1 MLILKKKTFKGLL
14 MALLVLLSWGANAQV
29 AVNSVVADDQVQ
41 FANNTNFEIGTLTI
55 KIKLPPTKNTA
66 KVTVTLPTGIQYVA
80 GSAAKGA
87 NASSVALVAGSPV
100 GTPVF
105 TLVGT
110 QNTEVV
116 FTIKRKLTKAATAA
130 IGGANLT
137 DKVKAEVTGETDD
150 EKDSNPYRVT
160 PPVVTVQGVTAIASA
175 QIGVNTTTFSIRNT
189 GVGAARTIYFSIDY
203 PVGVTTVTLTPPTG
217 VTLAQVGTVPT
228 GFLNAG
234 KPLYS
239 LTKSAGFAGN
249 EEVPITEVFKVAP
262 TLCGAQVKLGYV
274 PYWGLSATELFGQ
287 NTKVDRDITVRT
299 YAPQIIQLSDNSKVY
314 FEYGAGLCAAT
325 GQKLGTFYGAFKNSS
340 TDATIYNNK
349 LKLSQWLTYFGVA
362 NFYIIA
368 TDGTK
373 IPVTETSNNN
383 AADTVFNFPTN
394 AALLTT
400 NPALAGKDIGFTD
413 EDGDGYLDDL
423 KPGAEIR
430 ICYDLVSKGKP
441 FACNDLSI
449 NPAYYF
455 DGEGACGVLPQRGFT
470 QNTYTRAYSHIN
482 KSIFPAQL
490 VLNTPEKGY
499 LTPGMTS
506 VSVSEKLQ
514 GQGNNVNNLRYHYYM
529 QLPSGVGLKNVVF
542 HYTLN
547 DDFTDTTAPT
557 ISIGNIA
564 AGGVLSWTTPDI
576 PPAGVTPGKE
586 RLWGHISFELE
597 LTNCTGMGASAAFPY
612 TISLMSRNQDGT
624 TFCPIPVACETATI
638 AMGCSVPCTVK
649 GPEMLSTKVERAD
662 NSYGWT
668 DATMATRVQRANVS
682 PEQRRKVLPLD
693 TVEFFAEGKQSTA
706 QGADNLFYYV
716 AVKKNADLLP
726 KSIKVKVGT
735 HEMTL
740 QATDSGVITRTNDAN
755 ANYYRWNL
763 TDALPSGVLAAGQ
776 TFSVVATY
784 QVSNATENID
794 LAQQSGITSYFYTLA
809 NKNDTAINAQGVHT
823 NALRCGVAL
832 IPVFDFGRTGKWNGM
847 NGFILNGCYPINVG
861 GYYVHLG
868 RNQAS
873 GSLLYEEYRPS
884 ILMKKIVLKMPL
896 AYKITENPE
905 YYYTADATQAR
916 NNTASSTTIPL
927 ANWVETIEGNK
938 RVYTY
943 TNPTN
948 TADPYFLRP
957 GMIAARTYN
966 EWLKVMVQASCKSKE
981 FTGTDAQKLAAARLA
996 DEVGYY
1002 EIEAEDL
1009 YYHYANESTRSSTNI
1024 TNNSVFLI
1032 ESKPQ
1037 LLMAAQGQ
1045 GSTIRANKN
1054 EQSSVFALEA
1064 RNNPAPNTWVS
1075 IPDITGVEVQGLEEV
1090 NDAAGTTV
1098 IRTLTPVTSISGEK
1112 MFFLNQIIQVGA
1124 ANQKYYRLKFKLTNC
1139 SQPQI
1144 KFKVYAGWNCDG
1156 NPTQGYR
1163 ATCDDTFLEYTVN
1176 IAQSKKEIEVGSN
1189 PTALPMCAKTPFSYI
1204 VKSTDEGDI
1213 FGANLVVTKQAG
1225 IVISDVKVE
1234 YPLDS
1239 GKVYNTTTLV
1249 DGKKIG
1255 VVTTTNKTTYRL
1267 SDILPNGSLPG
1278 SVSTNVEK
1286 NQKFKVIFDVQP
1298 DCDFVSGSS
1307 FDIDLEGNNLCGVP
1321 AIGPKV
1327 VAIVAGIQSATVNNY
1342 NMLLSSINYINGNA
1356 NACDNGATYKVRV
1369 AVNSSV
1375 PSFAVGNDARLHIR
1389 FPQLYDIQSSDISV
1403 DRSVFPQSNPASNWP
1418 DPSVESR
1425 TTVGSDN
1432 EIIMVVPAGMKDTH
1446 YFEVTVK
1453 IKQKANTLVDCTTQ
1467 RNIKVLTTDKIT
1479 GIPCA
1484 TLSPPVCP
1492 ALIVSTSPERTA
1504 VIKNDRADLSI
1515 TEVKATAVPHANK
1528 ENLTIEYKIANA
1540 ATASATY
1547 NGSVVVSLYND
1558 LNNNGLVEASEVL
1571 ATHTTTQSLAAG
1583 ATSTVQTVTY
1593 LANQA
1598 QVCRL
1603 RLAIRNV
1610 DNKCLCDD
1618 KDVALPTPT
1627 LGGNLVSNLST
1638 CETASVT
1645 FAYNAAAPAY
1655 DAYTWSPASYL
1666 SAANTPTPT
1675 FTYSGAKL
1683 TAPLT
1688 VTYTLTVKRTNGCE
1702 STQTVT
1708 VVVTPTTVTPDPN
1721 AVNLCAGNT
1730 IQSLKQYLGGLVSG
1744 TLRVYSTATATAE
1757 LTNATAITNNTTYYY
1772 SAQVAGLCESERRAI
1787 LVKIVAAPTALSVY
1801 TYCAGTKV
1809 ATLWDTIDPTDSD
1822 RSLKIYT
1829 VASGGTPLDRNTVLQ
1844 NRTYYVADSATNGV
1858 VTPTCESARVAV
1870 TVNITT
1876 VATPTV
1882 SATTVLCPTA
1892 GTQSVSFAAYAT
1904 ALSGNSLRWYAT
1916 ATATVPLAV
1925 TPTISTQVS
1934 STTTRTVY
1942 VSQLTTAGCEGGRA
1956 AITLVVNDATAPTLS
1971 APAPLVTDCRNA
1983 AASITT
1989 WLGTVTA
1996 TDSCGTVSLTNNYNA
2011 PADFCNVPNGTL
2023 TVTFVAKDLFGNT
2036 TTQTRTITLV
2046 SIKAE
2051 NDTFTITHGAV
2062 ATTTANSVLTND
2074 KVGTQTATTGT
2085 VSMTVVT
2092 PAIGATG
2099 SATPT
2104 LNSNGTV
2111 TVPAG
2116 TKSGTYQI
2124 GYRICTTV
2132 SAVTA
2137 CDTATATV
2145 VVGAPAVIANNDTA
2159 TVTNGI
2165 TGGTVSSVLTNDSYN
2180 GVTNPSTNSVTLS
2193 WGTLPA
2199 GVVTT
2204 TNVGEL
2210 KVNPG
2215 TASGTHQIPYTI
2227 CDGVN
2232 SATNCSTAT
2241 LTLVIGAPAVIAN
2254 NDTATVTNGI
2264 TGGTVSS
2271 VLTNDSYNGVLNP
2284 STNSVTLTWGTLPAG
2299 VVTTTN
2305 VGELKVNAGTASG
2318 THQIPYTICDKVNTH
2333 NCSTATLTLVI
2344 GAPGIIAN
2352 SDTRTVTNGVV
2363 GGTVSSVLT
2372 NDSYNGVLNPGS
2384 NSVTLSWGT
2393 LPAGVV
2399 TTTTV
2404 GELKVNPGT
2413 ASGTHQIPYTICDKI
2428 NNHNC
2433 STATLTL
2440 VIGAPGI
2447 IANSDTRTVTNGVV
2461 GGTVSSVLTNDTY
2474 NGVTN
2479 PSTNSVTLSWG
2490 TLPAGVVTT
2499 TTVGELKVNAGTA
2512 SGTHQIPYTICDGVN
2527 SATNCSTATLTL
2539 VIGAPAIIANGDT
2552 RTVTN
2557 GVVGGTIS
2565 SVLTND
2571 SYNGVTNPSTN
2582 SVTLSWGTLPAGVVT
2597 TTTVGELKVNAGTA
2611 SGTHQ
2616 IPYTICDGV
2625 NSATNCSTATLT
2637 LVIGAPTIVANG
2649 DTRTVTD
2656 GVVGGT
2662 ISSVLTND
2670 SYNGVTNPST
2680 NSVTLSWG
2688 TLPAGVVTTTTV
2700 GELKVNAGT
2709 ASGTHQI
2716 PYTICD
2722 GVNSATNCSTATL
2735 TLVIGAPAIIANGDT
2750 RTVTNGV
2757 VGGTV
2762 SSVLT
2767 NDSYNGVL
2775 NPSTNSIT
2783 LSWGTLPAGVVT
2795 TTTVGELKVNAGTA
2809 SGTHQIPYTI
2819 CDGVNSATNCSTAT
2833 LTLVIGAPA
2842 IIANS
2847 DTRTVTNGVVGGT
2860 VSSVLTNDS
2869 YNGVLNPS
2877 TNSITLSWGTLPAG
2891 VVTTT
2896 TVGEL
2901 KVNAGTASGTHQI
2914 PYTICDG
2921 VNSATNCST
2930 ATLTLVIGAPAV
2942 TPTITVGGDSYTVT
2956 GTITTPTT
2964 VGNILTNDSLGGQ
2977 TPTVASVTIHTATPT
2992 SATTPRIDPS
3002 TGNVVI
3008 PTGTPSGTYTMSYY
3022 LCERANSS
3030 NCSTPTTVTVTVVG
3044 VSTPTVTPTIT
3055 VGGDSYTVTGTITTP
3070 TTVGNILTNDSLG
3083 GQTPTVASVTIH
3095 TATPTSATT
3104 PRIDPSTGNV
3114 VIPTGTPSGTY
3125 TMSYYLC
3132 ERANSSNCSTPTTVT
3147 VTVVGVS
3154 TPTVTPTITV
3164 GGDSYTVTGTITT
3177 PTTVGNILT
3186 NDSLGGQTPTVASV
3200 TIHTATPTSAT
3211 TPRIDPSTGNVVI
3224 PTGTPSG
3231 TYTMSYYLCERANS
3245 SNCSTPTTVTV
3256 TVVGVSTPTVT
3267 PTITV
3272 GGDSY
3277 TVTGTITTPTTVG
3290 NILTNDSLGGQ
3301 TPTVASVTIHTA
3313 TPTSAT
3319 TPRIDPSTGNVVI
3332 PTGTPSGT
3340 YTMSYYLCE
3349 RANSSNCSTPTTV
3362 TVTVVGVSTP
3372 TVTPTTIE
3380 ANGDTFVRN
3389 GVPTSTTTLGN
3400 ILTNDKL
3407 NGNLNPAV
3415 QSVTITT
3422 PSTPAHTPYIHP
3434 GTGEVIVPP
3443 HTPVGVYELPY
3454 TICALA
3460 SPTVCDTATAVVT
3473 VNSIEAH
3480 NDGRHL
3486 LGTTVGGTISSVL
3499 ANDKLNGRTPA
3510 ASEVTI
3516 NWQATPAGFT
3526 YNADG
3531 SITVAAGTAV
3541 GTYTISYTLCAT
3553 ATPTLCSEPAEVVVE
3568 VTAATPV
3575 PPLSITAVYDGVYY
3589 IEKGTATTLTS
3600 VLANDL
3606 LDSDPA
3612 TTGNVSLT
3620 WDISAPAGFTLNADG
3635 TAHVATDTAV
3645 GRYEIPYTIC
3655 AKNGTLCSTTK
3666 LVVTVLAPTVTPTIE
3681 VNGETFTYTGN
3692 PTVGNVLTNEKLNG
3706 TPNPSVRSVTISI
3719 MPPPPGAYEPYL
3731 DPSTGDV
3738 IVPPH
3743 TPAGNYTV
3751 TYRVCTIDT
3760 PVACGV
3766 AQVTVVIPA
3775 TPTPTVAPIAAD
3787 DKVETARNTPI
3798 TINVLANDTPNGA
3811 TTPNVVTTPLNG
3823 TAVVNPDGTIEYTPN
3838 TGFVGTDR
3846 LVYTLCNAGGCA
3858 TATVN
3863 IEVTNKLIAYNGVSV
3878 NGSDKNNHFHIAG
3891 IEAYPDNTVR
3901 IYNRWGVKVWETQSY
3916 DNVRNV
3922 FKGISNGRVT
3932 IEAADKLPQGTYYY
3946 IIEYVDE
3953 NNQKQ
3958 TMVGWLYLKKD

>member
-110 QNTEVV
+110 PNTEVV

-137 DKVKAEVTGETDD
+137 DKVKAQVTGETDD

-160 PPVVTVQGVTAIASA
+160 PPVVTVQGVTAIAAA

-203 PVGVTTVTLTPPTG
+203 PAGVTTVTLTPPAG

-228 GFLNAG
+228 GFRNAG

-239 LTKSAGFAGN
+239 LTKPTGFAGN
-249 EEVPITEVFKVAP
+249 ELVTITEVFKIA
-262 TLCGAQVKLGYV
+262 TSLCGGQVKLGYV
-274 PYWGLSATELFGQ
+274 PYWGLSATELFGE
-287 NTKVDRDITVRT
+287 NTKVDRNIQVRT
-299 YAPQIIQLSDNSKVY
+299 YSPKIIQTNDTNKRY
-314 FEYGAGLCAAT
+314 FEYGAGLCAAA
-325 GQKLGTFYGAFKNSS
+325 GQKLGTFYTAFKNNS
-340 TDATIYNNK
+340 TDATAYNNRIEN
-349 LKLSQWLTYFGVA
+349 LWQVRTYFDLT
-362 NFYIIA
+362 NFCIIA

-373 IPVTETSNNN
+373 IPIAETSNDGSSTKFDFSTN
-383 AADTVFNFPTN
+383 ATLRTTN
-394 AALLTT
+394 AALT
-400 NPALAGKDIGFTD
+400 GKDIGFTD

-430 ICYDLVSKGKP
+430 ICYDLVSKGIP
-441 FACNDLSI
+441 FACNALSI
-449 NPAYYF
+449 NPAYTYLY
-455 DGEGACGVLPQRGFT
+455 DNACGESIQSVESQG
-470 QNTYTRAYSHIN
+470 TYRRAYNRIN

-499 LTPGMTS
+499 LSPGMTS
-506 VSVSEKLQ
+506 IAAEEQLQ
-514 GQGNNVNNLRYHYYM
+514 GQGGRTNDLRYHYYM

-564 AGGVLSWTTPDI
+564 AGGVLSWTTPDT

-597 LTNCTGMGASAAFPY
+597 LTNCSGMGASAAFPY
-612 TISLMSRNQDGT
+612 TISMMSRNQDGT
-624 TFCPIPVACETATI
+624 TFCPIPVVCETATI

-706 QGADNLFYYV
+706 IGADNLFYYV

-726 KSIKVKVGT
+726 KSIKVKVGS
-735 HEMTL
+735 HETTL
-740 QATDSGVITRTNDAN
+740 QATDPGVITRSNDAS

-784 QVSNATENID
+784 QVSNATENQD
-794 LAQQSGITSYFYTLA
+794 LAEQSGITSYFYTLA

-847 NGFILNGCYPINVG
+847 NGFILNGCYPNNIG

-873 GSLLYEEYRPS
+873 GSLLYEEYRPG

-896 AYKITENPE
+896 AYKITDNPE
-905 YYYTADATQAR
+905 YYYTADAAQAR
-916 NNTASSTTIPL
+916 INTSSSVIIPL
-927 ANWVETIEGNK
+927 NKWVETTEGDK

-1009 YYHYANESTRSSTNI
+1009 YYHYADESTRPSTNI
-1024 TNNSVFLI
+1024 ANKSAFLL
-1032 ESKPQ
+1032 SAKPQ
-1037 LLMAAQGQ
+1037 LFMAAQGQ

-1234 YPLDS
+1234 YPLGS
-1239 GKVYNTTTLV
+1239 GKVYNTDTPV

-1255 VVTTTNKTTYRL
+1255 VVTTTNKTTYKL
-1267 SDILPNGSLPG
+1267 SDILPEGSLPG

-1453 IKQKANTLVDCTTQ
+1453 IKQKANTLVDCTTPQ
-1467 RNIKVLTTDKIT
+1467 NIKVLTTDKIT

-1515 TEVKATAVPHANK
+1515 TEVKATAVPSANK

-1571 ATHTTTQSLAAG
+1571 ATHTTTQALGAG
-1583 ATSTVQTVTY
+1583 VTSTVQTFTY
-1593 LANQA
+1593 LADQA

-1603 RLAIRNV
+1603 RLAIRNI

-1618 KDVALPTPT
+1618 KDVALPTPA

-1721 AVNLCAGNT
+1721 AVNLCAGNK
-1730 IQSLKQYLGGLVSG
+1730 IQSLKQYLGGVVSG

-1757 LTNATAITNNTTYYY
+1757 LGNTIVLTNNTTYYY
-1772 SAQVAGLCESERRAI
+1772 SAQVTGQCESTRQAI
-1787 LVKIVAAPTALSVY
+1787 LVKIVGTPAVSSSY

-1809 ATLWDTIDPTDSD
+1809 AALWDIIDPTDND

-1829 VASGGTPLDRNTVLQ
+1829 VALGGTPLDRNTVLQ

-1882 SATTVLCPTA
+1882 SATTALCPTA

-1942 VSQLTTAGCEGGRA
+1942 VSQVTTAGCEGGRA

-1971 APAPLVTDCRNA
+1971 APVPLVTDCRNA

-2036 TTQTRTITLV
+2036 NTQTRTITLV

-2051 NDTFTITHGAV
+2051 NDTFTVTHGAV

-2074 KVGTQTATTGT
+2074 KLGTQTATTGT
-2085 VSMTVVT
+2085 VSLSVT
-2092 PAIGATG
+2092 IPATGAAG

-2104 LNSNGTV
+2104 LNSNGTI

-2116 TKSGTYQI
+2116 TKSGTYTI

-2132 SAVTA
+2132 ATLTV

-2145 VVGAPAVIANNDTA
+2145 VVGAPA
-2159 TVTNGI
+2159 
-2165 TGGTVSSVLTNDSYN
+2165 
-2180 GVTNPSTNSVTLS
+2180 
-2193 WGTLPA
+2193 
-2199 GVVTT
+2199 
-2204 TNVGEL
+2204 
-2210 KVNPG
+2210 
-2215 TASGTHQIPYTI
+2215 
-2227 CDGVN
+2227 
-2232 SATNCSTAT
+2232 
-2241 LTLVIGAPAVIAN
+2241 
-2254 NDTATVTNGI
+2254 
-2264 TGGTVSS
+2264 
-2271 VLTNDSYNGVLNP
+2271 
-2284 STNSVTLTWGTLPAG
+2284 
-2299 VVTTTN
+2299 
-2305 VGELKVNAGTASG
+2305 
-2318 THQIPYTICDKVNTH
+2318 
-2333 NCSTATLTLVI
+2333 
-2344 GAPGIIAN
+2344 IIAN
-2352 SDTRTVTNGVV
+2352 GDTRTVTNGVV

-2399 TTTTV
+2399 TTTTIGELKVNPGTTSGTHQIPYTICDKVNNHNCSTATLTLVIGAPTIIANSDTRTVTNGVVGGTVSSVLTNDSYNGVLNPNTNSVTLSWGTLPAGVVTTTTV

-2413 ASGTHQIPYTICDKI
+2413 ASGTHQIPYTICDKV
-2428 NNHNC
+2428 NTHNC

-2440 VIGAPGI
+2440 VIGAPTIVANNDTYTVTNGVDGGTVSNVLTNDTYNGVTNPSTNSVTLSWGTLPAGVVTTTTVGELKVNAGTASGTHQI
-2447 IANSDTRTVTNGVV
+2447 PYTICDKVNTHNCSTATLTLVIGAPTVIANSDTRTVTNGVV
-2461 GGTVSSVLTNDTY
+2461 GGTVSSVLTNDSYNGVLNPGSNLVTLTWGTLPAGVVTTTTVGELKVNAGTASGTHQIPYTICDGVNSATNCSTATLTLVIGAPTIVANNDTYTVTNGVDGGTVSNVLTNDTY

-2539 VIGAPAIIANGDT
+2539 VIGAPTVIANSDT

-2557 GVVGGTIS
+2557 GVVGGTISSVLTNDSYNGVLNPSTNSVTLSWDTLPAGVVTTTNVGELKVNAGTASGTHQIPYTICDGVNSATNCSTATLTLVIGAPTVIANNDTRTVTNGVAGGTIS

-2616 IPYTICDGV
+2616 IPYTICDKV
-2625 NSATNCSTATLT
+2625 NTHNCSTATLT
-2637 LVIGAPTIVANG
+2637 LVIGAPAVIANN
-2649 DTRTVTD
+2649 DTATVTN
-2656 GVVGGT
+2656 GLTGGT
-2662 ISSVLTND
+2662 VSSVLTND

-2688 TLPAGVVTTTTV
+2688 ALPAGVVTTT
-2700 GELKVNAGT
+2700 N
-2709 ASGTHQI
+2709 
-2716 PYTICD
+2716 
-2722 GVNSATNCSTATL
+2722 
-2735 TLVIGAPAIIANGDT
+2735 
-2750 RTVTNGV
+2750 
-2757 VGGTV
+2757 
-2762 SSVLT
+2762 
-2767 NDSYNGVL
+2767 
-2775 NPSTNSIT
+2775 
-2783 LSWGTLPAGVVT
+2783 
-2795 TTTVGELKVNAGTA
+2795 
-2809 SGTHQIPYTI
+2809 
-2819 CDGVNSATNCSTAT
+2819 
-2833 LTLVIGAPA
+2833 
-2842 IIANS
+2842 
-2847 DTRTVTNGVVGGT
+2847 
-2860 VSSVLTNDS
+2860 
-2869 YNGVLNPS
+2869 
-2877 TNSITLSWGTLPAG
+2877 
-2891 VVTTT
+2891 
-2896 TVGEL
+2896 VGEL

-2992 SATTPRIDPS
+2992 STTTPRIDPS
-3002 TGNVVI
+3002 TGNVII
-3008 PTGTPSGTYTMSYY
+3008 PSGTPSGTYTMTYY

-3030 NCSTPTTVTVTVVG
+3030 NCSSPTTVTVTVTG
-3044 VSTPTVTPTIT
+3044 VSSPTP
-3055 VGGDSYTVTGTITTP
+3055 
-3070 TTVGNILTNDSLG
+3070 
-3083 GQTPTVASVTIH
+3083 
-3095 TATPTSATT
+3095 
-3104 PRIDPSTGNV
+3104 
-3114 VIPTGTPSGTY
+3114 
-3125 TMSYYLC
+3125 
-3132 ERANSSNCSTPTTVT
+3132 
-3147 VTVVGVS
+3147 
-3154 TPTVTPTITV
+3154 
-3164 GGDSYTVTGTITT
+3164 
-3177 PTTVGNILT
+3177 
-3186 NDSLGGQTPTVASV
+3186 
-3200 TIHTATPTSAT
+3200 
-3211 TPRIDPSTGNVVI
+3211 
-3224 PTGTPSG
+3224 
-3231 TYTMSYYLCERANS
+3231 
-3245 SNCSTPTTVTV
+3245 
-3256 TVVGVSTPTVT
+3256 
-3267 PTITV
+3267 
-3272 GGDSY
+3272 
-3277 TVTGTITTPTTVG
+3277 
-3290 NILTNDSLGGQ
+3290 
-3301 TPTVASVTIHTA
+3301 
-3313 TPTSAT
+3313 
-3319 TPRIDPSTGNVVI
+3319 
-3332 PTGTPSGT
+3332 
-3340 YTMSYYLCE
+3340 
-3349 RANSSNCSTPTTV
+3349 
-3362 TVTVVGVSTP
+3362 P

-3389 GVPTSTTTLGN
+3389 GVPTSTITLGN

-3407 NGNLNPAV
+3407 NGNLNPAI

-3553 ATPTLCSEPAEVVVE
+3553 ATPTLCSEPAEVIVE

-3589 IEKGTATTLTS
+3589 IEKGTATALTS

-3635 TAHVATDTAV
+3635 TVHVATDTAV
-3645 GRYEIPYTIC
+3645 GRYKIPYTIC
-3655 AKNGTLCSTTK
+3655 AKNGTLCSTTE

-3681 VNGETFTYTGN
+3681 VNGETFTYTGS

-3775 TPTPTVAPIAAD
+3775 TPTSTVAPIAAD
-3787 DKVETARNTPI
+3787 DKVETARNTPV

-3811 TTPNVVTTPLNG
+3811 TTPNVVTAPLNG

-3932 IEAADKLPQGTYYY
+3932 VEAADKLPQGTYYY

>member
-55 KIKLPPTKNTA
+55 KIKLPVGKTTA

-239 LTKSAGFAGN
+239 LTKPTGFAGN
-249 EEVPITEVFKVAP
+249 ELVTITEVFKIAP
-262 TLCGAQVKLGYV
+262 SLCGAQPKLGYV
-274 PYWGLSATELFGQ
+274 PYWGLSATELFGE
-287 NTKVDRDITVRT
+287 NTKVDRNIQVRT
-299 YAPQIIQLSDNSKVY
+299 YSPKIIQTSDTNKKY

-325 GQKLGTFYGAFKNSS
+325 GQKFGTFYTAFKNNS
-340 TDATIYNNK
+340 TDATAYNNRIEK
-349 LKLSQWLTYFGVA
+349 LWQVRTYFNLT
-362 NFYIIA
+362 NFCIIA

-373 IPVTETSNNN
+373 IPIAETSNDGN
-383 AADTVFNFPTN
+383 ATKFDFSTN
-394 AALLTT
+394 AALRTT
-400 NPALAGKDIGFTD
+400 NAALTGKDIGFTD

-430 ICYDLVSKGKP
+430 ICYDLVSKGIP
-441 FACNDLSI
+441 FACNTLSI
-449 NPAYYF
+449 GPSYTYLYDN
-455 DGEGACGVLPQRGFT
+455 ACGESIQSVEAQLTYVRA
-470 QNTYTRAYSHIN
+470 YTRIN

-490 VLNTPEKGY
+490 LLNTPEKGY
-499 LTPGMTS
+499 LSPGMTS
-506 VSVSEKLQ
+506 VSASEQLQ
-514 GQGNNVNNLRYHYYM
+514 GQGNNVNNIRYHYYM

-542 HYTLN
+542 HYTPN

-564 AGGVLSWTTPDI
+564 AGGVLSWTTPDT

-612 TISLMSRNQDGT
+612 TISMMSRNQDGT
-624 TFCPIPVACETATI
+624 TFCPIPVVCETATI

-735 HEMTL
+735 HETTL
-740 QATDSGVITRTNDAN
+740 QATDSGVITRSNDAN

-784 QVSNATENID
+784 QASNATENQD
-794 LAQQSGITSYFYTLA
+794 LAEQSGITSYFYTLA

-847 NGFILNGCYPINVG
+847 NGFILNGCYPNNIG

-873 GSLLYEEYRPS
+873 GSLLYEEYRPG

-905 YYYTADATQAR
+905 YYYTANATQAR
-916 NNTASSTTIPL
+916 INTSSSTTIPL
-927 ANWVETIEGNK
+927 ANWVETTEGNK

-943 TNPTN
+943 HNPTN
-948 TADPYFLRP
+948 TADPYFLPP

-1009 YYHYANESTRSSTNI
+1009 YYHYANESTRPSTNI
-1024 TNNSVFLI
+1024 ANNSVFLL
-1032 ESKPQ
+1032 SAKPQ

-1054 EQSSVFALEA
+1054 EQSAVFALEA

-1090 NDAAGTTV
+1090 DNAAGTTV

-1213 FGANLVVTKQAG
+1213 FGANLVVTKQPG

-1369 AVNSSV
+1369 SVNSSV
-1375 PSFAVGNDARLHIR
+1375 PSFVIGSDARLHIR
-1389 FPQLYDIQSSDISV
+1389 FPQTYDIQSGDISV
-1403 DRSVFPQSNPASNWP
+1403 DRTAFPQANANSNWT
-1418 DPSVESR
+1418 DPTVVSR
-1425 TTVGSDN
+1425 TTVGNDS
-1432 EIIMVVPAGMKDTH
+1432 EIIMVVPAGMKNSQ
-1446 YFEVTVK
+1446 YFDVTVK

-1479 GIPCA
+1479 GIACP
-1484 TLSPPVCP
+1484 TLPPSFVCP

-1504 VIKNDRADLSI
+1504 VIKNERADLSI
-1515 TEVKATAVPHANK
+1515 TEVKATAVPSANK

-1571 ATHTTTQSLAAG
+1571 ATHTTTQALGAG
-1583 ATSTVQTVTY
+1583 VTSTVQTFTY
-1593 LANQA
+1593 LADQA

-1603 RLAIRNV
+1603 RLSIRNI

-1618 KDVALPTPT
+1618 KDVALPTPA

-1645 FAYNAAAPAY
+1645 FAYNTAAPMY

-1666 SAANTPTPT
+1666 SAANVATPT
-1675 FTYSGAKL
+1675 FLYSGAKL

-1708 VVVTPTTVTPDPN
+1708 VVVTPTTATPAPN

-1744 TLRVYSTATATAE
+1744 TLRVYSTATATAQ
-1757 LTNATAITNNTTYYY
+1757 LADATAITNNTTYYY

-1787 LVKIVAAPTALSVY
+1787 LVKIVAAPNALSVY

-1882 SATTVLCPTA
+1882 SATTALCPTA

-1942 VSQLTTAGCEGGRA
+1942 VSQVTTAGCEGGRA
-1956 AITLVVNDATAPTLS
+1956 AITLVVKDVTAPTLS

-1989 WLGTVTA
+1989 WLGTATA

-2036 TTQTRTITLV
+2036 NTQTRTITLV

-2051 NDTFTITHGAV
+2051 NDTFTVTHGAV

-2085 VSMTVVT
+2085 VSLSVTV
-2092 PAIGATG
+2092 PATGAAG

-2104 LNSNGTV
+2104 LNSNGSI

-2132 SAVTA
+2132 ATLTV

-2145 VVGAPAVIANNDTA
+2145 VVGAPA
-2159 TVTNGI
+2159 
-2165 TGGTVSSVLTNDSYN
+2165 
-2180 GVTNPSTNSVTLS
+2180 
-2193 WGTLPA
+2193 
-2199 GVVTT
+2199 
-2204 TNVGEL
+2204 
-2210 KVNPG
+2210 
-2215 TASGTHQIPYTI
+2215 
-2227 CDGVN
+2227 
-2232 SATNCSTAT
+2232 
-2241 LTLVIGAPAVIAN
+2241 
-2254 NDTATVTNGI
+2254 
-2264 TGGTVSS
+2264 
-2271 VLTNDSYNGVLNP
+2271 
-2284 STNSVTLTWGTLPAG
+2284 
-2299 VVTTTN
+2299 
-2305 VGELKVNAGTASG
+2305 
-2318 THQIPYTICDKVNTH
+2318 
-2333 NCSTATLTLVI
+2333 
-2344 GAPGIIAN
+2344 IIAN
-2352 SDTRTVTNGVV
+2352 GDTRTVTDGVV
-2363 GGTVSSVLT
+2363 GGT
-2372 NDSYNGVLNPGS
+2372 
-2384 NSVTLSWGT
+2384 
-2393 LPAGVV
+2393 
-2399 TTTTV
+2399 
-2404 GELKVNPGT
+2404 
-2413 ASGTHQIPYTICDKI
+2413 I
-2428 NNHNC
+2428 
-2433 STATLTL
+2433 
-2440 VIGAPGI
+2440 
-2447 IANSDTRTVTNGVV
+2447 
-2461 GGTVSSVLTNDTY
+2461 SSVLTNDTY

-2539 VIGAPAIIANGDT
+2539 VIGAPTVIANSDT

-2557 GVVGGTIS
+2557 GVAGGTI
-2565 SVLTND
+2565 
-2571 SYNGVTNPSTN
+2571 
-2582 SVTLSWGTLPAGVVT
+2582 
-2597 TTTVGELKVNAGTA
+2597 
-2611 SGTHQ
+2611 
-2616 IPYTICDGV
+2616 
-2625 NSATNCSTATLT
+2625 
-2637 LVIGAPTIVANG
+2637 
-2649 DTRTVTD
+2649 
-2656 GVVGGT
+2656 
-2662 ISSVLTND
+2662 
-2670 SYNGVTNPST
+2670 
-2680 NSVTLSWG
+2680 
-2688 TLPAGVVTTTTV
+2688 
-2700 GELKVNAGT
+2700 
-2709 ASGTHQI
+2709 
-2716 PYTICD
+2716 
-2722 GVNSATNCSTATL
+2722 
-2735 TLVIGAPAIIANGDT
+2735 
-2750 RTVTNGV
+2750 
-2757 VGGTV
+2757 

-2833 LTLVIGAPA
+2833 LTLVIGAPTV
-2842 IIANS
+2842 IANG
-2847 DTRTVTNGVVGGT
+2847 DTRTVTDGVAGGT
-2860 VSSVLTNDS
+2860 ISNVLTNDT
-2869 YNGVLNPS
+2869 YNGVQNPS
-2877 TNSITLSWGTLPAG
+2877 TNSITFSWGTLPAG

-2930 ATLTLVIGAPAV
+2930 ATLTLVIGAPTV

-2964 VGNILTNDSLGGQ
+2964 VGNILTNDSIGGQ
-2977 TPTVASVTIHTATPT
+2977 TATVASVTIHTATPT

-3070 TTVGNILTNDSLG
+3070 TTVGNILTNDSIG
-3083 GQTPTVASVTIH
+3083 GQTATVASVTIH

-3132 ERANSSNCSTPTTVT
+3132 E
-3147 VTVVGVS
+3147 
-3154 TPTVTPTITV
+3154 
-3164 GGDSYTVTGTITT
+3164 
-3177 PTTVGNILT
+3177 
-3186 NDSLGGQTPTVASV
+3186 Q
-3200 TIHTATPTSAT
+3200 
-3211 TPRIDPSTGNVVI
+3211 
-3224 PTGTPSG
+3224 
-3231 TYTMSYYLCERANS
+3231 
-3245 SNCSTPTTVTV
+3245 
-3256 TVVGVSTPTVT
+3256 
-3267 PTITV
+3267 
-3272 GGDSY
+3272 
-3277 TVTGTITTPTTVG
+3277 
-3290 NILTNDSLGGQ
+3290 
-3301 TPTVASVTIHTA
+3301 
-3313 TPTSAT
+3313 
-3319 TPRIDPSTGNVVI
+3319 
-3332 PTGTPSGT
+3332 
-3340 YTMSYYLCE
+3340 
-3349 RANSSNCSTPTTV
+3349 ANSSNCSTPTTV

-3380 ANGDTFVRN
+3380 ANGDTFVQN

-3422 PSTPAHTPYIHP
+3422 PSMPAHTPYIHL

-3480 NDGRHL
+3480 NDGKHL

-3666 LVVTVLAPTVTPTIE
+3666 LVVTVLVPTVTPTIE

-3731 DPSTGDV
+3731 APSTGDV

-3775 TPTPTVAPIAAD
+3775 TPTSTVAPIAAD
-3787 DKVETARNTPI
+3787 DKVETARNTPV

-3811 TTPNVVTTPLNG
+3811 TTPNVVTAPLNG

-3838 TGFVGTDR
+3838 TGFVGTDL

-3901 IYNRWGVKVWETQSY
+3901 IYNRWGVKVWEVQSY

-3922 FKGISNGRVT
+3922 FRGISNGRVT
-3932 IEAADKLPQGTYYY
+3932 VEAADKLPQGTYYY

>member
-784 QVSNATENID
+784 QVSNATENQD
-794 LAQQSGITSYFYTLA
+794 LAEQSGITSYFYTLA
-809 NKNDTAINAQGVHT
+809 NKADTAINAQGVHT

-966 EWLKVMVQASCKSKE
+966 EWLKVMAQASCKSKE
-981 FTGTDAQKLAAARLA
+981 FTGTDSQKLAAARLV

-1515 TEVKATAVPHANK
+1515 TEVKATAVPSANK

-1571 ATHTTTQSLAAG
+1571 ATHTTTQALGAG
-1583 ATSTVQTVTY
+1583 VTSTVQTFTY
-1593 LANQA
+1593 LADQA

-1603 RLAIRNV
+1603 RLAIRNI
-1610 DNKCLCDD
+1610 DNKCLCND

-1645 FAYNAAAPAY
+1645 FAYNTAAPVY

-1757 LTNATAITNNTTYYY
+1757 LGNTIVLTNNTTYYY
-1772 SAQVAGLCESERRAI
+1772 SAQVTGQCESTRQAI
-1787 LVKIVAAPTALSVY
+1787 LVKIVGTPAVSSSY

-1858 VTPTCESARVAV
+1858 VTPTCESMRVAV

-1882 SATTVLCPTA
+1882 SATTALCPTA

-1942 VSQLTTAGCEGGRA
+1942 VSQVTTAGCEGGRA
-1956 AITLVVNDATAPTLS
+1956 AITLVVDDATAPTLS
-1971 APAPLVTDCRNA
+1971 VPAPLVTDCRNA
-1983 AASITT
+1983 VASITT

-2193 WGTLPA
+2193 WGALPA

-2204 TNVGEL
+2204 TNIGEL
-2210 KVNPG
+2210 KVNAG

-2227 CDGVN
+2227 CDKVN
-2232 SATNCSTAT
+2232 THNCSTAT

-2271 VLTNDSYNGVLNP
+2271 VLTNDSYNGVTNP
-2284 STNSVTLTWGTLPAG
+2284 STNSVTLSWGALPAG

-2344 GAPGIIAN
+2344 GAPAVIAN
-2352 SDTRTVTNGVV
+2352 NDTATVTNGIT

-2372 NDSYNGVLNPGS
+2372 NDS
-2384 NSVTLSWGT
+2384 
-2393 LPAGVV
+2393 
-2399 TTTTV
+2399 
-2404 GELKVNPGT
+2404 
-2413 ASGTHQIPYTICDKI
+2413 
-2428 NNHNC
+2428 
-2433 STATLTL
+2433 
-2440 VIGAPGI
+2440 
-2447 IANSDTRTVTNGVV
+2447 
-2461 GGTVSSVLTNDTY
+2461 Y

-2490 TLPAGVVTT
+2490 ALPAGVVTT
-2499 TTVGELKVNAGTA
+2499 TNVGELKVNAGTA
-2512 SGTHQIPYTICDGVN
+2512 SGTHQIPYTICDKVN
-2527 SATNCSTATLTL
+2527 THNCSTATLTL
-2539 VIGAPAIIANGDT
+2539 VIGAPAVIANNNT
-2552 RTVTN
+2552 ATVTN
-2557 GVVGGTIS
+2557 GLTGGTVS

-2597 TTTVGELKVNAGTA
+2597 TTNIGELKVNAGTASGTYQIPYTICDKVNTHNCSTATLTLVIGAPAVIANNDTATVTNGITGGTVSSVLTNDSYNGVTNPSTNSVTLSWGALPAGVVTTTNVGELKVNAGTA

-2616 IPYTICDGV
+2616 IPYTICDKV
-2625 NSATNCSTATLT
+2625 NTHNCSTATLT
-2637 LVIGAPTIVANG
+2637 LVIGAPAVIANN
-2649 DTRTVTD
+2649 DTATVTN
-2656 GVVGGT
+2656 GITGGT
-2662 ISSVLTND
+2662 VSSVLTND

-2688 TLPAGVVTTTTV
+2688 TLPAGVVTTTNV

-2722 GVNSATNCSTATL
+2722 
-2735 TLVIGAPAIIANGDT
+2735 
-2750 RTVTNGV
+2750 
-2757 VGGTV
+2757 
-2762 SSVLT
+2762 
-2767 NDSYNGVL
+2767 
-2775 NPSTNSIT
+2775 
-2783 LSWGTLPAGVVT
+2783 
-2795 TTTVGELKVNAGTA
+2795 KVN
-2809 SGTHQIPYTI
+2809 TH
-2819 CDGVNSATNCSTAT
+2819 
-2833 LTLVIGAPA
+2833 
-2842 IIANS
+2842 
-2847 DTRTVTNGVVGGT
+2847 
-2860 VSSVLTNDS
+2860 
-2869 YNGVLNPS
+2869 
-2877 TNSITLSWGTLPAG
+2877 
-2891 VVTTT
+2891 
-2896 TVGEL
+2896 
-2901 KVNAGTASGTHQI
+2901 
-2914 PYTICDG
+2914 
-2921 VNSATNCST
+2921 NCST

-3008 PTGTPSGTYTMSYY
+3008 PSGTPSGTYTMSYY

-3030 NCSTPTTVTVTVVG
+3030 NCSTLTTVTVTVVG

-3114 VIPTGTPSGTY
+3114 VIPSGTPSGTY

-3132 ERANSSNCSTPTTVT
+3132 ERANSSNCSSPTTVT

-3154 TPTVTPTITV
+3154 
-3164 GGDSYTVTGTITT
+3164 S
-3177 PTTVGNILT
+3177 
-3186 NDSLGGQTPTVASV
+3186 
-3200 TIHTATPTSAT
+3200 
-3211 TPRIDPSTGNVVI
+3211 
-3224 PTGTPSG
+3224 
-3231 TYTMSYYLCERANS
+3231 
-3245 SNCSTPTTVTV
+3245 
-3256 TVVGVSTPTVT
+3256 
-3267 PTITV
+3267 
-3272 GGDSY
+3272 
-3277 TVTGTITTPTTVG
+3277 
-3290 NILTNDSLGGQ
+3290 
-3301 TPTVASVTIHTA
+3301 
-3313 TPTSAT
+3313 
-3319 TPRIDPSTGNVVI
+3319 
-3332 PTGTPSGT
+3332 
-3340 YTMSYYLCE
+3340 
-3349 RANSSNCSTPTTV
+3349 
-3362 TVTVVGVSTP
+3362 P

-3380 ANGDTFVRN
+3380 ANGDTFVQN

-3635 TAHVATDTAV
+3635 TVHVATDTAV
-3645 GRYEIPYTIC
+3645 GRYKIPYTIC
-3655 AKNGTLCSTTK
+3655 AKNGMLCSTTE

-3775 TPTPTVAPIAAD
+3775 TPTSTVVPVAAD
-3787 DKVETARNTPI
+3787 DKVETARNTPV

-3811 TTPNVVTTPLNG
+3811 TTPNVVTAPLNG

-3846 LVYTLCNAGGCA
+3846 LVYTLCNASGCA
-3858 TATVN
+3858 TATVS
-3863 IEVTNKLIAYNGVSV
+3863 IEVTHKLIAYNGVSV
-3878 NGSDKNNHFHIAG
+3878 NGSEKNNHFHIAG

-3901 IYNRWGVKVWETQSY
+3901 IYNRWGVKVFEVQHY

-3922 FKGISNGRVT
+3922 FKGISEGRVT
-3932 IEAADKLPQGTYYY
+3932 VEAADKLPQGTYYY
-3946 IIEYVDE
+3946 VIEYVDE

-3958 TMVGWLYLKKD
+3958 TMVGWLYLKK

>member
-110 QNTEVV
+110 PNTEVV

-137 DKVKAEVTGETDD
+137 DKVKAQVTGETDD

-160 PPVVTVQGVTAIASA
+160 PPVVTVQGVTAIAAA

-203 PVGVTTVTLTPPTG
+203 PAGVTTVTLTPPAG

-228 GFLNAG
+228 GFRNAG

-239 LTKSAGFAGN
+239 LTKPTGFAGN
-249 EEVPITEVFKVAP
+249 ELVTITEVFKIA
-262 TLCGAQVKLGYV
+262 TSLCGGQVKLGYV
-274 PYWGLSATELFGQ
+274 PYWGLSATELFGE
-287 NTKVDRDITVRT
+287 NTKVDRNIQVRT
-299 YAPQIIQLSDNSKVY
+299 YSPKIIQTNDTNKRY
-314 FEYGAGLCAAT
+314 FEYGAGLCAAA
-325 GQKLGTFYGAFKNSS
+325 GQKLGTFYTAFKNNS
-340 TDATIYNNK
+340 TDATAYNNRIEN
-349 LKLSQWLTYFGVA
+349 LWQVRTYFDLT
-362 NFYIIA
+362 NFCIIA

-373 IPVTETSNNN
+373 IPIAETSNDGSSTKFDFSTN
-383 AADTVFNFPTN
+383 ATLRTTN
-394 AALLTT
+394 AALT
-400 NPALAGKDIGFTD
+400 GKDIGFTD

-430 ICYDLVSKGKP
+430 ICYDLVSKGIP
-441 FACNDLSI
+441 FACNALSI
-449 NPAYYF
+449 NPAYTYLY
-455 DGEGACGVLPQRGFT
+455 DNACGESIQSVESQG
-470 QNTYTRAYSHIN
+470 TYRRAYNRIN

-499 LTPGMTS
+499 LSPGMTS
-506 VSVSEKLQ
+506 IAAEEQLQ
-514 GQGNNVNNLRYHYYM
+514 GQGGRTNDLRYHYYM

-564 AGGVLSWTTPDI
+564 AGGVLSWTTPDT

-597 LTNCTGMGASAAFPY
+597 LTNCSGMGASAAFPY
-612 TISLMSRNQDGT
+612 TISMMSRNQDGT
-624 TFCPIPVACETATI
+624 TFCPIPVVCETATI

-726 KSIKVKVGT
+726 KSIKVKVGS
-735 HEMTL
+735 HETTL
-740 QATDSGVITRTNDAN
+740 QATDPGVITRSNDAS

-784 QVSNATENID
+784 QVSNATENQD
-794 LAQQSGITSYFYTLA
+794 LAEQSGITSYFYTLA

-847 NGFILNGCYPINVG
+847 NGFILNGCYPNNIG

-873 GSLLYEEYRPS
+873 GSLLYEEYRPG

-896 AYKITENPE
+896 AYKITDNPE
-905 YYYTADATQAR
+905 YYYTADAAQAR
-916 NNTASSTTIPL
+916 INTSSSVIIPL
-927 ANWVETIEGNK
+927 NKWVETTEGDK

-1009 YYHYANESTRSSTNI
+1009 YYHYADESTRPSTNI
-1024 TNNSVFLI
+1024 ANKSAFLL
-1032 ESKPQ
+1032 SAKPQ
-1037 LLMAAQGQ
+1037 LFMAAQGQ

-1234 YPLDS
+1234 YPLGS
-1239 GKVYNTTTLV
+1239 GKVYNTNTPI

-1255 VVTTTNKTTYRL
+1255 VVTTTNKTTYKL
-1267 SDILPNGSLPG
+1267 SDILPGGSLPG
-1278 SVSTNVEK
+1278 SVSTSTENS
-1286 NQKFKVIFDVQP
+1286 QKFKVIFDVQP

-1453 IKQKANTLVDCTTQ
+1453 IKQKANTLVDCTTPQ
-1467 RNIKVLTTDKIT
+1467 NIKVLTTDKIT

-1515 TEVKATAVPHANK
+1515 TEVKATAVPSANK

-1571 ATHTTTQSLAAG
+1571 ATHTTTQALGAG
-1583 ATSTVQTVTY
+1583 VTSTVQTFTY
-1593 LANQA
+1593 LADQA

-1603 RLAIRNV
+1603 RLAIRNI

-1721 AVNLCAGNT
+1721 TVNLCAGNT

-1757 LTNATAITNNTTYYY
+1757 LGNTIAITNNTTYYY
-1772 SAQVAGLCESERRAI
+1772 SAQITGQCESTRQAI
-1787 LVKIVAAPTALSVY
+1787 LVKIVATPNVLSSY

-1809 ATLWDTIDPTDSD
+1809 ATLWDIIDPTDSD

-1844 NRTYYVADSATNGV
+1844 NGIYYIADSATNGSA
-1858 VTPTCESARVAV
+1858 TPTCESVRTQT

-1882 SATTVLCPTA
+1882 SATTTLCPTA
-1892 GTQSVSFAAYAT
+1892 AAGSVSFAAYAT

-1942 VSQLTTAGCEGGRA
+1942 VSQVTTAGCEGGRA
-1956 AITLVVNDATAPTLS
+1956 AITLVVDDATAPTLS
-1971 APAPLVTDCRNA
+1971 VPAPLVTDCRNA

-2046 SIKAE
+2046 SIKAQD
-2051 NDTFTITHGAV
+2051 DTFTVTHGAV

-2085 VSMTVVT
+2085 VSLTVTT
-2092 PAIGATG
+2092 PAVGLTG

-2104 LNSNGTV
+2104 LNANGTI

-2132 SAVTA
+2132 ATLTV
-2137 CDTATATV
+2137 CDTATATI
-2145 VVGAPAVIANNDTA
+2145 VVGAPAIIANSDTR
-2159 TVTNGI
+2159 TVTNGVV
-2165 TGGTVSSVLTNDSYN
+2165 GGTISSVLTNDSYN

-2193 WGTLPA
+2193 WGA
-2199 GVVTT
+2199 
-2204 TNVGEL
+2204 
-2210 KVNPG
+2210 
-2215 TASGTHQIPYTI
+2215 
-2227 CDGVN
+2227 
-2232 SATNCSTAT
+2232 
-2241 LTLVIGAPAVIAN
+2241 
-2254 NDTATVTNGI
+2254 
-2264 TGGTVSS
+2264 
-2271 VLTNDSYNGVLNP
+2271 
-2284 STNSVTLTWGTLPAG
+2284 LPAG

-2344 GAPGIIAN
+2344 GAPAVIAN
-2352 SDTRTVTNGVV
+2352 NDTATVTNGLT
-2363 GGTVSSVLT
+2363 GGTVS
-2372 NDSYNGVLNPGS
+2372 N
-2384 NSVTLSWGT
+2384 
-2393 LPAGVV
+2393 
-2399 TTTTV
+2399 
-2404 GELKVNPGT
+2404 
-2413 ASGTHQIPYTICDKI
+2413 
-2428 NNHNC
+2428 
-2433 STATLTL
+2433 
-2440 VIGAPGI
+2440 
-2447 IANSDTRTVTNGVV
+2447 
-2461 GGTVSSVLTNDTY
+2461 
-2474 NGVTN
+2474 
-2479 PSTNSVTLSWG
+2479 
-2490 TLPAGVVTT
+2490 
-2499 TTVGELKVNAGTA
+2499 
-2512 SGTHQIPYTICDGVN
+2512 
-2527 SATNCSTATLTL
+2527 
-2539 VIGAPAIIANGDT
+2539 
-2552 RTVTN
+2552 
-2557 GVVGGTIS
+2557 
-2565 SVLTND
+2565 VLTND

-2582 SVTLSWGTLPAGVVT
+2582 SVTFSWGTLPAGVVT

-2637 LVIGAPTIVANG
+2637 LVIGAPTVIANG
-2649 DTRTVTD
+2649 DTRTVTN

-2750 RTVTNGV
+2750 RTVTDGV
-2757 VGGTV
+2757 VGGTI

-2775 NPSTNSIT
+2775 NPSTNSVT

-2833 LTLVIGAPA
+2833 LTLVIGAPTV
-2842 IIANS
+2842 IANS

-2869 YNGVLNPS
+2869 YNGVMNPS
-2877 TNSITLSWGTLPAG
+2877 TNSVTLSWGTLPAG

-2930 ATLTLVIGAPAV
+2930 ATLTLVIGAP
-2942 TPTITVGGDSYTVT
+2942 TIVANNDTYTVT
-2956 GTITTPTT
+2956 NGVDGGTVSNVLTNDTYNGVTNPSTNSVTLSWGTLPAGVVTTTT
-2964 VGNILTNDSLGGQ
+2964 VGELKVNAGTASGTHQIPYTICDGVNSATNCSTATLTLVVGQATLTAVGDTFTVTNGANGGSAGNVLTNDEYNSITNLVGN
-2977 TPTVASVTIHTATPT
+2977 ASVTLTWLTVPAGIQTATNGDLTVAAGTASGTYTVTYKLCENLNGGNCSTATATIVVGQAPIIARNNNYAVANGAVGGTT
-2992 SATTPRIDPS
+2992 SNVLENDTYNGTTNLV
-3002 TGNVVI
+3002 GNASITLTWNTVPAAIQTNANGTISV
-3008 PTGTPSGTYTMSYY
+3008 PAGTPSGVYTLTYTICENLIGNNNCSSATVTVAVGVSLIVAEDDNDDTFKIPNGANGGTTSSVLTNDTLNGVTPPNTASITLTWTNVPTGIQTHTDGTISVPAGTPAGTYTVSYRICERLNGSNCSSATVTIVVGQASLTAVDNSFTVTNTTTTTTDSVLNNDSY
-3022 LCERANSS
+3022 NGTTGLVGNASVTLTWLTVPAGIQTNTNGSLTVPAGIASGTYAVTYRLCEVLNSS
-3030 NCSTPTTVTVTVVG
+3030 NCSVATATIVVKG
-3044 VSTPTVTPTIT
+3044 VATPTVTPTIT
-3055 VGGDSYTVTGTITTP
+3055 ANADTYTHTVSSTTY
-3070 TTVGNILTNDSLG
+3070 TTTSNVLTNDLIGTNSA
-3083 GQTPTVASVTIH
+3083 TVASVTIQ
-3095 TATPTSATT
+3095 TATPTTNS
-3104 PRIDPSTGNV
+3104 PYIDKNTGFV
-3114 VIPTGTPSGTY
+3114 VIPSGTTTGTHVLTY
-3125 TMSYYLC
+3125 SLC
-3132 ERANSSNCSTPTTVT
+3132 GIAPLTGCSSVTTVT
-3147 VTVVGVS
+3147 VNVVS
-3154 TPTVTPTITV
+3154 TTAAPINIVATPDGTVTI
-3164 GGDSYTVTGTITT
+3164 S
-3177 PTTVGNILT
+3177 
-3186 NDSLGGQTPTVASV
+3186 
-3200 TIHTATPTSAT
+3200 TAT
-3211 TPRIDPSTGNVVI
+3211 G
-3224 PTGTPSG
+3224 
-3231 TYTMSYYLCERANS
+3231 
-3245 SNCSTPTTVTV
+3245 
-3256 TVVGVSTPTVT
+3256 
-3267 PTITV
+3267 
-3272 GGDSY
+3272 
-3277 TVTGTITTPTTVG
+3277 
-3290 NILTNDSLGGQ
+3290 
-3301 TPTVASVTIHTA
+3301 
-3313 TPTSAT
+3313 
-3319 TPRIDPSTGNVVI
+3319 
-3332 PTGTPSGT
+3332 
-3340 YTMSYYLCE
+3340 
-3349 RANSSNCSTPTTV
+3349 
-3362 TVTVVGVSTP
+3362 
-3372 TVTPTTIE
+3372 
-3380 ANGDTFVRN
+3380 
-3389 GVPTSTTTLGN
+3389 
-3400 ILTNDKL
+3400 
-3407 NGNLNPAV
+3407 
-3415 QSVTITT
+3415 
-3422 PSTPAHTPYIHP
+3422 
-3434 GTGEVIVPP
+3434 
-3443 HTPVGVYELPY
+3443 
-3454 TICALA
+3454 
-3460 SPTVCDTATAVVT
+3460 
-3473 VNSIEAH
+3473 
-3480 NDGRHL
+3480 
-3486 LGTTVGGTISSVL
+3486 GTTSSVL
-3499 ANDKLNGRTPA
+3499 ANDTLEGLP
-3510 ASEVTI
+3510 VT
-3516 NWQATPAGFT
+3516 TGTVSFT
-3526 YNADG
+3526 W
-3531 SITVAAGTAV
+3531 T
-3541 GTYTISYTLCAT
+3541 T
-3553 ATPTLCSEPAEVVVE
+3553 ATPT
-3568 VTAATPV
+3568 
-3575 PPLSITAVYDGVYY
+3575 
-3589 IEKGTATTLTS
+3589 
-3600 VLANDL
+3600 
-3606 LDSDPA
+3606 
-3612 TTGNVSLT
+3612 
-3620 WDISAPAGFTLNADG
+3620 GFTLNNDG
-3635 TAHVATDTAV
+3635 TITVASNTAV
-3645 GRYEIPYTIC
+3645 GFYTVSYTIC
-3655 AKNGTLCSTTK
+3655 ATRGGDRACATSFIEVR
-3666 LVVTVLAPTVTPTIE
+3666 VVSPTATDTIE
-3681 VNGETFTYTGN
+3681 VNGETFTYTG
-3692 PTVGNVLTNEKLNG
+3692 TQLVGNVLTNEKLNG
-3706 TPNPSVRSVTISI
+3706 VINPSVNSVTITATTLSGTAPFI
-3719 MPPPPGAYEPYL
+3719 KL
-3731 DPSTGDV
+3731 STGEV
-3738 IVPPH
+3738 MVPPH
-3743 TPAGNYTV
+3743 TPAG
-3751 TYRVCTIDT
+3751 TYVIDYSVSVKGNANVYGT
-3760 PVACGV
+3760 ASV
-3766 AQVTVVIPA
+3766 VVIVPA
-3775 TPTPTVAPIAAD
+3775 TPTSTVAPIAAD
-3787 DKVETARNTPI
+3787 DRVETTRNTPV
-3798 TINVLANDTPNGA
+3798 TIDVLANDTPNGA
-3811 TTPNVVTTPLNG
+3811 TAPTVVTAPLNG
-3823 TAVVNPDGTIEYTPN
+3823 TAVVNTDGTIEYTPR
-3838 TGFVGTDR
+3838 TGFKGVDT
-3846 LVYTLCNAGGCA
+3846 LVYELCNAGGCA
-3858 TATVN
+3858 TATVS
-3863 IEVTNKLIAYNGVSV
+3863 IEVTHKLIAYNGVSV
-3878 NGSDKNNHFHIAG
+3878 NGSEKNNHFHIAG

-3901 IYNRWGVKVWETQSY
+3901 IYNRWGVKVFEVQHY

-3922 FKGISNGRVT
+3922 FKGISEGRVT
-3932 IEAADKLPQGTYYY
+3932 VEAADKLPQGTYYY
-3946 IIEYVDE
+3946 VIEYVDE

-3958 TMVGWLYLKKD
+3958 TMVGWLYLKK

>member
-66 KVTVTLPTGIQYVA
+66 KVTVTLPAGIQYVA

-726 KSIKVKVGT
+726 KSIKVKVGS

-1024 TNNSVFLI
+1024 ANNSVFLI

-1453 IKQKANTLVDCTTQ
+1453 IKQKANTLVDCTTPQ
-1467 RNIKVLTTDKIT
+1467 NIKVLTTDKIT

-1515 TEVKATAVPHANK
+1515 TEVKATAVPSANK

-1571 ATHTTTQSLAAG
+1571 ATHTTTQALGAG
-1583 ATSTVQTVTY
+1583 VTSTVQTFTY

-1603 RLAIRNV
+1603 RLAIRNI

-1618 KDVALPTPT
+1618 KDVALPTPA

-1666 SAANTPTPT
+1666 SAANVATPT
-1675 FTYSGAKL
+1675 FLYSGAKL
-1683 TAPLT
+1683 TASLT

-1708 VVVTPTTVTPDPN
+1708 VVVSPTTATPAPN
-1721 AVNLCAGNT
+1721 AVNLCSAST
-1730 IQSLKQYLGGLVSG
+1730 IQNLKSYLGGLVSG
-1744 TLRVYSTATATAE
+1744 TLKVYATATAVAE
-1757 LTNATAITNNTTYYY
+1757 LGNTTAITNNTTYYY
-1772 SAQVAGLCESERRAI
+1772 SAQVTGQCESTRQAI
-1787 LVKIVAAPTALSVY
+1787 LVKIVGTPAVSSSY

-1809 ATLWDTIDPTDSD
+1809 AALWDIIDPTDND
-1822 RSLKIYT
+1822 RSLKIYR
-1829 VASGGTPLDRNTVLQ
+1829 VASGGTPLDRNDLLQ
-1844 NRTYYVADSATNGV
+1844 AGNYYIADSAINGSA
-1858 VTPTCESARVAV
+1858 TPTCETPRAHTVVA
-1870 TVNITT
+1870 IPT

-1882 SATTVLCPTA
+1882 STTTALCPTA

-1942 VSQLTTAGCEGGRA
+1942 VSQVTTAGCEGGRA

-1983 AASITT
+1983 VASITT

-2046 SIKAE
+2046 SIKAQG
-2051 NDTFTITHGAV
+2051 DTFTVTHGAV
-2062 ATTTANSVLTND
+2062 ATTTTKTVLDND
-2074 KVGTQTATTGT
+2074 KVGTQTATTAT

-2092 PAIGATG
+2092 PAIGAVG

-2104 LNSNGTV
+2104 LNTNGTI

-2145 VVGAPAVIANNDTA
+2145 VVGAPAIIANGDTR
-2159 TVTNGI
+2159 TVTNGAV
-2165 TGGTVSSVLTNDSYN
+2165 GGIVSNVLTNDSYN

-2204 TNVGEL
+2204 TTVGEL
-2210 KVNPG
+2210 KVNAG

-2227 CDGVN
+2227 CDKVN
-2232 SATNCSTAT
+2232 THNCSTAT

-2264 TGGTVSS
+2264 TGGTVSN

-2284 STNSVTLTWGTLPAG
+2284 NTNSVTLSWGTLPAG

-2344 GAPGIIAN
+2344 GAPAVIAN
-2352 SDTRTVTNGVV
+2352 NDTATVTNGLT

-2372 NDSYNGVLNPGS
+2372 NDSYNGVLNPNTNSVTLSWGALPAGVVTTTTVGELKVNAGTAS
-2384 NSVTLSWGT
+2384 GTHQIPYTICDKVNTHNCSTATLTLVIGAPAVIANNDTATVTNGLTGGTVSNVLTNDSYNGVLNPNTNSVTLSWGT

-2440 VIGAPGI
+2440 VIGAPAVM
-2447 IANSDTRTVTNGVV
+2447 ANSDTRTVTNGVV
-2461 GGTVSSVLTNDTY
+2461 GGTVSN
-2474 NGVTN
+2474 
-2479 PSTNSVTLSWG
+2479 
-2490 TLPAGVVTT
+2490 
-2499 TTVGELKVNAGTA
+2499 
-2512 SGTHQIPYTICDGVN
+2512 
-2527 SATNCSTATLTL
+2527 
-2539 VIGAPAIIANGDT
+2539 
-2552 RTVTN
+2552 
-2557 GVVGGTIS
+2557 
-2565 SVLTND
+2565 VLTND

-2597 TTTVGELKVNAGTA
+2597 TTNVGELKVNAGTA

-2616 IPYTICDGV
+2616 IPYTICDKV
-2625 NSATNCSTATLT
+2625 NTHNCSTATLT
-2637 LVIGAPTIVANG
+2637 LVIGAPAVIANN
-2649 DTRTVTD
+2649 DTATVTN
-2656 GVVGGT
+2656 GLTGATV
-2662 ISSVLTND
+2662 SSVLTND

-2680 NSVTLSWG
+2680 NSVTLTWG
-2688 TLPAGVVTTTTV
+2688 TLPTGVVTTTNV
-2700 GELKVNAGT
+2700 GELKVNPGT

-2722 GVNSATNCSTATL
+2722 KINN
-2735 TLVIGAPAIIANGDT
+2735 
-2750 RTVTNGV
+2750 
-2757 VGGTV
+2757 
-2762 SSVLT
+2762 
-2767 NDSYNGVL
+2767 
-2775 NPSTNSIT
+2775 
-2783 LSWGTLPAGVVT
+2783 
-2795 TTTVGELKVNAGTA
+2795 
-2809 SGTHQIPYTI
+2809 H
-2819 CDGVNSATNCSTAT
+2819 
-2833 LTLVIGAPA
+2833 
-2842 IIANS
+2842 
-2847 DTRTVTNGVVGGT
+2847 
-2860 VSSVLTNDS
+2860 
-2869 YNGVLNPS
+2869 
-2877 TNSITLSWGTLPAG
+2877 
-2891 VVTTT
+2891 
-2896 TVGEL
+2896 
-2901 KVNAGTASGTHQI
+2901 
-2914 PYTICDG
+2914 
-2921 VNSATNCST
+2921 NCST

-3008 PTGTPSGTYTMSYY
+3008 PSGTPSGTYTMSYY

-3055 VGGDSYTVTGTITTP
+3055 VGGDEYTVTATTTTP
-3070 TTVGNILTNDSLG
+3070 TTVGNILTNDRIG
-3083 GQTPTVASVTIH
+3083 AQTPTVATVTIH
-3095 TATPTSATT
+3095 TTTPTSTTT
-3104 PRIDPSTGNV
+3104 PRIDPNTGNV
-3114 VIPTGTPSGTY
+3114 IIPAGTPSGTY
-3125 TMSYYLC
+3125 TMTYYLC
-3132 ERANSSNCSTPTTVT
+3132 ERANSSNCSSPTTVT
-3147 VTVVGVS
+3147 VTVTGVS
-3154 TPTVTPTITV
+3154 SPTP
-3164 GGDSYTVTGTITT
+3164 
-3177 PTTVGNILT
+3177 
-3186 NDSLGGQTPTVASV
+3186 
-3200 TIHTATPTSAT
+3200 
-3211 TPRIDPSTGNVVI
+3211 
-3224 PTGTPSG
+3224 
-3231 TYTMSYYLCERANS
+3231 
-3245 SNCSTPTTVTV
+3245 
-3256 TVVGVSTPTVT
+3256 
-3267 PTITV
+3267 
-3272 GGDSY
+3272 
-3277 TVTGTITTPTTVG
+3277 
-3290 NILTNDSLGGQ
+3290 
-3301 TPTVASVTIHTA
+3301 
-3313 TPTSAT
+3313 
-3319 TPRIDPSTGNVVI
+3319 
-3332 PTGTPSGT
+3332 
-3340 YTMSYYLCE
+3340 
-3349 RANSSNCSTPTTV
+3349 
-3362 TVTVVGVSTP
+3362 P

-3635 TAHVATDTAV
+3635 TVHVATDTAV
-3645 GRYEIPYTIC
+3645 GRYKIPYTIC
-3655 AKNGTLCSTTK
+3655 AKNGTLCSTTE

-3766 AQVTVVIPA
+3766 ASVVVVIPPA
-3775 TPTPTVAPIAAD
+3775 PTPTPTVVPVAAD
-3787 DKVETARNTPI
+3787 DKVETARNTPV
-3798 TINVLANDTPNGA
+3798 TIKVLANDTPNGA
-3811 TTPNVVTTPLNG
+3811 TTPNVVTAPLNG

-3846 LVYTLCNAGGCA
+3846 LVYTLCNASGCA
-3858 TATVN
+3858 TAVVS
-3863 IEVTNKLIAYNGVSV
+3863 IEVTNKLIVYNGVSV

-3901 IYNRWGVKVWETQSY
+3901 IYNRWGVKVWEAQSY

>member
-55 KIKLPPTKNTA
+55 KIKLPVGKTTA

-228 GFLNAG
+228 GFRNAG

-239 LTKSAGFAGN
+239 LTKPTGFAGN
-249 EEVPITEVFKVAP
+249 ELVTITEVFKIAP
-262 TLCGAQVKLGYV
+262 SLCGAQPKLGYV
-274 PYWGLSATELFGQ
+274 PYWGLSATELFGE
-287 NTKVDRDITVRT
+287 NTKVDRNIQVRT
-299 YAPQIIQLSDNSKVY
+299 YSPKIIQTSDTNKKY

-325 GQKLGTFYGAFKNSS
+325 GQKFGTFYTAFKNNS
-340 TDATIYNNK
+340 TDATAYNNRIEK
-349 LKLSQWLTYFGVA
+349 LWQVRTYFNLT
-362 NFYIIA
+362 NFCIIA

-373 IPVTETSNNN
+373 IPIAETSNDGN
-383 AADTVFNFPTN
+383 ATKFDFSTN
-394 AALLTT
+394 AALRTT
-400 NPALAGKDIGFTD
+400 NAALTGKDIGFTD

-430 ICYDLVSKGKP
+430 ICYDLVSKGIP
-441 FACNDLSI
+441 FACNTLSI
-449 NPAYYF
+449 GPSYTYLYDN
-455 DGEGACGVLPQRGFT
+455 ACGESIQSVEAQLTYVRA
-470 QNTYTRAYSHIN
+470 YTRIN

-490 VLNTPEKGY
+490 LLNTPEKGY
-499 LTPGMTS
+499 LSPGMTS
-506 VSVSEKLQ
+506 VSASEQLQ
-514 GQGNNVNNLRYHYYM
+514 GQGNNVNNIRYHYYM

-542 HYTLN
+542 HYTPN

-564 AGGVLSWTTPDI
+564 AGGVLSWTTPDT

-612 TISLMSRNQDGT
+612 TISMMSRNQDGT
-624 TFCPIPVACETATI
+624 TFCPIPVVCETATI

-735 HEMTL
+735 HETTL
-740 QATDSGVITRTNDAN
+740 QATDSGVITRSNDAN

-784 QVSNATENID
+784 QASNATENQD
-794 LAQQSGITSYFYTLA
+794 LAEQSGITSYFYTLA

-847 NGFILNGCYPINVG
+847 NGFILNGCYPNNIG

-873 GSLLYEEYRPS
+873 GSLLYEEYRPG

-905 YYYTADATQAR
+905 YYYTANATQAR
-916 NNTASSTTIPL
+916 INTSSSTTIPL
-927 ANWVETIEGNK
+927 ANWVETTEGNK

-943 TNPTN
+943 HNPTN
-948 TADPYFLRP
+948 TADPYFLPP

-1009 YYHYANESTRSSTNI
+1009 YYHYANESTRPSTNI
-1024 TNNSVFLI
+1024 ANNSVFLL
-1032 ESKPQ
+1032 SAKPQ

-1054 EQSSVFALEA
+1054 EQSAVFALEA

-1090 NDAAGTTV
+1090 DNAAGTTV

-1213 FGANLVVTKQAG
+1213 FGANLVVTKQPG

-1515 TEVKATAVPHANK
+1515 TEVKATAVPSANK

-1571 ATHTTTQSLAAG
+1571 ATHTTTQALGAG
-1583 ATSTVQTVTY
+1583 VTSTVQTFTY
-1593 LANQA
+1593 LADQA

-1603 RLAIRNV
+1603 RLAIRNI

-1618 KDVALPTPT
+1618 KDVALPTPA

-1638 CETASVT
+1638 CETAPAT
-1645 FAYNAAAPAY
+1645 FTYNAAAPAY

-1688 VTYTLTVKRTNGCE
+1688 VTYTLTVKRTNGCQ

-1721 AVNLCAGNT
+1721 TVNLCAGNT

-1744 TLRVYSTATATAE
+1744 TLRVYSTATATAQ
-1757 LTNATAITNNTTYYY
+1757 LADATAITNNTTYYY

-1787 LVKIVAAPTALSVY
+1787 LVKIVAAPNALSLY

-1882 SATTVLCPTA
+1882 SATTALCPTA

-1942 VSQLTTAGCEGGRA
+1942 VSQVTTAGCEGGRA
-1956 AITLVVNDATAPTLS
+1956 AITLVVKDVTAPILS

-2046 SIKAE
+2046 SIKAQD
-2051 NDTFTITHGAV
+2051 DTFTVTHGAV

-2132 SAVTA
+2132 ATLTV
-2137 CDTATATV
+2137 CDTATATIV
-2145 VVGAPAVIANNDTA
+2145 VGAPAIIANSDTRTVTNGVVGGTISSVLTNDSYNGVTNPSTNSVTLSWGALPAGVVTTTTVGELKVNPGTASGTHQIPYTICDKVNTHNCSTATLTLVIGAPAVIANNDTA

-2193 WGTLPA
+2193 WGALPA

-2204 TNVGEL
+2204 TTVGEL
-2210 KVNPG
+2210 KVNVG

-2227 CDGVN
+2227 CDKVNTHNCSTATLTLVIGAPAVVANNDTATVTNGLTGGTVSSVLTNDSYNGVTNPSTN
-2232 SATNCSTAT
+2232 SITLSWGTLPTGVVTTTNVGELKVNAGTASGTHQIPYTICDKVNTHNCSTAT

-2254 NDTATVTNGI
+2254 SDTRTVTNGI

-2271 VLTNDSYNGVLNP
+2271 VLTNDSYNGVTNP
-2284 STNSVTLTWGTLPAG
+2284 STNSVTLSWGTLPAG

-2344 GAPGIIAN
+2344 GAP
-2352 SDTRTVTNGVV
+2352 
-2363 GGTVSSVLT
+2363 
-2372 NDSYNGVLNPGS
+2372 
-2384 NSVTLSWGT
+2384 
-2393 LPAGVV
+2393 
-2399 TTTTV
+2399 
-2404 GELKVNPGT
+2404 
-2413 ASGTHQIPYTICDKI
+2413 TI
-2428 NNHNC
+2428 
-2433 STATLTL
+2433 
-2440 VIGAPGI
+2440 
-2447 IANSDTRTVTNGVV
+2447 
-2461 GGTVSSVLTNDTY
+2461 
-2474 NGVTN
+2474 
-2479 PSTNSVTLSWG
+2479 
-2490 TLPAGVVTT
+2490 
-2499 TTVGELKVNAGTA
+2499 
-2512 SGTHQIPYTICDGVN
+2512 
-2527 SATNCSTATLTL
+2527 
-2539 VIGAPAIIANGDT
+2539 
-2552 RTVTN
+2552 
-2557 GVVGGTIS
+2557 
-2565 SVLTND
+2565 
-2571 SYNGVTNPSTN
+2571 
-2582 SVTLSWGTLPAGVVT
+2582 
-2597 TTTVGELKVNAGTA
+2597 
-2611 SGTHQ
+2611 
-2616 IPYTICDGV
+2616 
-2625 NSATNCSTATLT
+2625 
-2637 LVIGAPTIVANG
+2637 
-2649 DTRTVTD
+2649 
-2656 GVVGGT
+2656 
-2662 ISSVLTND
+2662 
-2670 SYNGVTNPST
+2670 
-2680 NSVTLSWG
+2680 
-2688 TLPAGVVTTTTV
+2688 
-2700 GELKVNAGT
+2700 
-2709 ASGTHQI
+2709 
-2716 PYTICD
+2716 
-2722 GVNSATNCSTATL
+2722 
-2735 TLVIGAPAIIANGDT
+2735 
-2750 RTVTNGV
+2750 
-2757 VGGTV
+2757 
-2762 SSVLT
+2762 
-2767 NDSYNGVL
+2767 
-2775 NPSTNSIT
+2775 
-2783 LSWGTLPAGVVT
+2783 
-2795 TTTVGELKVNAGTA
+2795 
-2809 SGTHQIPYTI
+2809 
-2819 CDGVNSATNCSTAT
+2819 
-2833 LTLVIGAPA
+2833 
-2842 IIANS
+2842 
-2847 DTRTVTNGVVGGT
+2847 
-2860 VSSVLTNDS
+2860 
-2869 YNGVLNPS
+2869 
-2877 TNSITLSWGTLPAG
+2877 
-2891 VVTTT
+2891 
-2896 TVGEL
+2896 
-2901 KVNAGTASGTHQI
+2901 
-2914 PYTICDG
+2914 
-2921 VNSATNCST
+2921 
-2930 ATLTLVIGAPAV
+2930 

-2992 SATTPRIDPS
+2992 SAATPRIDPS
-3002 TGNVVI
+3002 TGNVII
-3008 PTGTPSGTYTMSYY
+3008 PSGTPSGTYTMSYY

-3114 VIPTGTPSGTY
+3114 VIPSGTPSGTY

-3224 PTGTPSG
+3224 PSGTPSG
-3231 TYTMSYYLCERANS
+3231 TYTMTYYLCERANS

-3319 TPRIDPSTGNVVI
+3319 TPRIDPNTGNVII
-3332 PTGTPSGT
+3332 PAGTPSGT

-3499 ANDKLNGRTPA
+3499 ANDKLNGHTPA

-3575 PPLSITAVYDGVYY
+3575 PPLSIIAVYDGVYY
-3589 IEKGTATTLTS
+3589 IEKGTATALTS

-3645 GRYEIPYTIC
+3645 GRYKIPYTIC
-3655 AKNGTLCSTTK
+3655 AKNGMLCSTTE

-3681 VNGETFTYTGN
+3681 VNGETFTYTGS

-3743 TPAGNYTV
+3743 TPAGNYIV

-3775 TPTPTVAPIAAD
+3775 TPTSTVAPIAAD
-3787 DKVETARNTPI
+3787 DKVETARNTPV

-3811 TTPNVVTTPLNG
+3811 TTPNVVTAPLNG

-3932 IEAADKLPQGTYYY
+3932 VEAADKLPQGTYYY

>member
-1 MLILKKKTFKGLL
+1 MLILKKKTFRGLL
-14 MALLVLLSWGANAQV
+14 MALLVLLSWGAKAQV

-55 KIKLPPTKNTA
+55 KIKLPPAKTTA
-66 KVTVTLPTGIQYVA
+66 KVTVTLPTGIEYVA
-80 GSAAKGA
+80 GSETKGA

-110 QNTEVV
+110 PNTEVV
-116 FTIKRKLTKAATAA
+116 FTIKRKLTKLATNALQ
-130 IGGANLT
+130 GKLVT
-137 DKVKAEVTGETDD
+137 DKVKAQVTGETDD

-160 PPVVTVQGVTAIASA
+160 PPVVTVQGVTAIAAA

-203 PVGVTTVTLTPPTG
+203 PAGVTTVTLTPPTG

-239 LTKSAGFAGN
+239 LTKPTGFAGN
-249 EEVPITEVFKVAP
+249 ESVTITEVFKIALS
-262 TLCGAQVKLGYV
+262 LCGGQVKLGYV
-274 PYWGLSATELFGQ
+274 PYWGLSATELFGE
-287 NTKVDRDITVRT
+287 NTKVDRNITVRT
-299 YAPQIIQLSDNSKVY
+299 YSPKIVQTSDTNKRY

-325 GQKLGTFYGAFKNSS
+325 GQKMGTFYTAFKNNS
-340 TDATIYNNK
+340 TDATAYNNRIEK
-349 LKLSQWLTYFGVA
+349 LWQVRTYFNLT
-362 NFYIIA
+362 NFCIIA

-373 IPVTETSNNN
+373 IPIAETSNDGNTTKFDFSNN
-383 AADTVFNFPTN
+383 ATLRTTN
-394 AALLTT
+394 AALT
-400 NPALAGKDIGFTD
+400 GKDIGFTD

-430 ICYDLVSKGKP
+430 ICYDLVSKGIP
-441 FACNDLSI
+441 FACNALSI
-449 NPAYYF
+449 NPSYTYLY
-455 DGEGACGVLPQRGFT
+455 DNACGESLQSLEA
-470 QNTYTRAYSHIN
+470 QSTYVRAYGHIN

-499 LTPGMTS
+499 LTPGITS
-506 VSVSEKLQ
+506 VSASEQLQ
-514 GQGNNVNNLRYHYYM
+514 GQVGRTNDLRYHYYM

-542 HYTLN
+542 HYTPN

-564 AGGVLSWTTPDI
+564 AGGVLSWTTPDT

-597 LTNCTGMGASAAFPY
+597 LSNCTGMGASAAFPY

-638 AMGCSVPCTVK
+638 AIGCSVPCTVK

-668 DATMATRVQRANVS
+668 DATMTTRVQRANVS

-716 AVKKNADLLP
+716 AVKKKADLLP

-740 QATDSGVITRTNDAN
+740 QATDPGVITRSNDAN

-784 QVSNATENID
+784 QVSNATESQD
-794 LAQQSGITSYFYTLA
+794 LAEQSGITSYFYTLA
-809 NKNDTAINAQGVHT
+809 NKNDTAISPQGVHT

-847 NGFILNGCYPINVG
+847 NGFILNGCYPNNIG
-861 GYYVHLG
+861 GYYIHLG

-873 GSLLYEEYRPS
+873 GSLLYEEYRPG

-896 AYKITENPE
+896 AYKITDNPE
-905 YYYTADATQAR
+905 YYYTADAAQSR
-916 NNTASSTTIPL
+916 NSSSSSVIIPL
-927 ANWVETIEGNK
+927 NKWVETTEGDK

-981 FTGTDAQKLAAARLA
+981 FTGTDAQKLAAAEAA

-1002 EIEAEDL
+1002 QIEAEDL
-1009 YYHYANESTRSSTNI
+1009 YYHYANESTRPSTNI
-1024 TNNSVFLI
+1024 ANKSVFLLGA
-1032 ESKPQ
+1032 KPQ

-1064 RNNPAPNTWVS
+1064 RNNEAPNTWVS

-1112 MFFLNQIIQVGA
+1112 MFFLNQTIQVGA

-1255 VVTTTNKTTYRL
+1255 VVTTTNKTTYKL
-1267 SDILPNGSLPG
+1267 SDILPEGSLPG

-1286 NQKFKVIFDVQP
+1286 NQKFKVSFDVQP

-1356 NACDNGATYKVRV
+1356 NACDTGATYKVRV

-1418 DPSVESR
+1418 DPTIASR

-1453 IKQKANTLVDCTTQ
+1453 IKQKANTLVDCTTPQ
-1467 RNIKVLTTDKIT
+1467 NIKVLTTDKIT

-1515 TEVKATAVPHANK
+1515 TEVKATAVPSANK
-1528 ENLTIEYKIANA
+1528 ENLTIQYKIANA

-1571 ATHTTTQSLAAG
+1571 ATHTTTQALVAG
-1583 ATSTVQTVTY
+1583 ATSTVQTFTY
-1593 LANQA
+1593 LADQA

-1645 FAYNAAAPAY
+1645 FAYNTAAPTY
-1655 DAYTWSPASYL
+1655 DSYTWLPASYL

-1721 AVNLCAGNT
+1721 TVNLCAGNK

-1757 LTNATAITNNTTYYY
+1757 LGNTIVLTNNTTYYY

-1787 LVKIVAAPTALSVY
+1787 LVKIVGTPAVSSSY

-1809 ATLWDTIDPTDSD
+1809 ATLWDTIDSTDSD

-1829 VASGGTPLDRNTVLQ
+1829 VALGGTPLDRNTVLQ

-1882 SATTVLCPTA
+1882 SATTALCPTA

-1942 VSQLTTAGCEGGRA
+1942 VSQVTTAGCEGGRA
-1956 AITLVVNDATAPTLS
+1956 AITLVVDDATAPTLS

-1983 AASITT
+1983 VASITT

-2046 SIKAE
+2046 SIKAQD
-2051 NDTFTITHGAV
+2051 DTFTITHGAV
-2062 ATTTANSVLTND
+2062 ATTSTKTVLDND

-2085 VSMTVVT
+2085 VSLSVTT
-2092 PAIGATG
+2092 PATGAAG

-2104 LNSNGTV
+2104 LNSNGTI

-2132 SAVTA
+2132 ATLTV

-2145 VVGAPAVIANNDTA
+2145 VVGAPEI
-2159 TVTNGI
+2159 
-2165 TGGTVSSVLTNDSYN
+2165 
-2180 GVTNPSTNSVTLS
+2180 
-2193 WGTLPA
+2193 
-2199 GVVTT
+2199 
-2204 TNVGEL
+2204 
-2210 KVNPG
+2210 K
-2215 TASGTHQIPYTI
+2215 
-2227 CDGVN
+2227 
-2232 SATNCSTAT
+2232 
-2241 LTLVIGAPAVIAN
+2241 AN

-2284 STNSVTLTWGTLPAG
+2284 NTNSVTLSWGTLPAGVVTTTTVGELKVNPGTASGTHQIPYTICDKVNNHNCSTATLTLVIGAPAVIANSDTRTVTNGVVGGTVSSVLTNDSYNGVLNPGTNSVTLTWGTLPAG

-2344 GAPGIIAN
+2344 GAPAVIAN
-2352 SDTRTVTNGVV
+2352 SDTRTVTNGV
-2363 GGTVSSVLT
+2363 
-2372 NDSYNGVLNPGS
+2372 
-2384 NSVTLSWGT
+2384 
-2393 LPAGVV
+2393 A
-2399 TTTTV
+2399 
-2404 GELKVNPGT
+2404 
-2413 ASGTHQIPYTICDKI
+2413 
-2428 NNHNC
+2428 
-2433 STATLTL
+2433 
-2440 VIGAPGI
+2440 
-2447 IANSDTRTVTNGVV
+2447 
-2461 GGTVSSVLTNDTY
+2461 
-2474 NGVTN
+2474 
-2479 PSTNSVTLSWG
+2479 
-2490 TLPAGVVTT
+2490 
-2499 TTVGELKVNAGTA
+2499 
-2512 SGTHQIPYTICDGVN
+2512 
-2527 SATNCSTATLTL
+2527 
-2539 VIGAPAIIANGDT
+2539 
-2552 RTVTN
+2552 
-2557 GVVGGTIS
+2557 GGTIS

-2571 SYNGVTNPSTN
+2571 SYNGVT
-2582 SVTLSWGTLPAGVVT
+2582 
-2597 TTTVGELKVNAGTA
+2597 
-2611 SGTHQ
+2611 
-2616 IPYTICDGV
+2616 
-2625 NSATNCSTATLT
+2625 
-2637 LVIGAPTIVANG
+2637 
-2649 DTRTVTD
+2649 
-2656 GVVGGT
+2656 
-2662 ISSVLTND
+2662 
-2670 SYNGVTNPST
+2670 
-2680 NSVTLSWG
+2680 
-2688 TLPAGVVTTTTV
+2688 
-2700 GELKVNAGT
+2700 
-2709 ASGTHQI
+2709 
-2716 PYTICD
+2716 
-2722 GVNSATNCSTATL
+2722 
-2735 TLVIGAPAIIANGDT
+2735 
-2750 RTVTNGV
+2750 
-2757 VGGTV
+2757 
-2762 SSVLT
+2762 
-2767 NDSYNGVL
+2767 

-2833 LTLVIGAPA
+2833 LTLVIGAPT
-2842 IIANS
+2842 ITANS
-2847 DTRTVTNGVVGGT
+2847 DTRTVTNGVAGGTVSSVLTNDSYNGVTNPSTNSVTLSWGALPAGVVTTTNVGELKVNAGTASGTHQIPYTICDKVNTHNCSTATLTLVIGAPAVIANNDTATVTNGAVGGT

-2869 YNGVLNPS
+2869 YNGVTNPS
-2877 TNSITLSWGTLPAG
+2877 TNSVTLSWGALPAG

-2896 TVGEL
+2896 NVGEL

-2921 VNSATNCST
+2921 VNSATNCSTATLTLVIGAPAIIANGDTRTVTDGVAGGTISSVLTNDSYNGVTNPSTNSITLSWGTLPAGVVTTTNVGELKVNPGTASGTHQIPYTICDKVNIHNCSTATLTLVIGAPAVIANNDTATVTNGAVGGTVSSVLTNDSYNGVLNPNTNSVTLSWGTLPAGVVTTTTVGELKVNPGTASGTHYIPYTICDKVNIHNCSTATLTLVIGAPAVVANNDTATVTNGITGGTVSNVLTNDSYNGVLNPNTNSVTLSWGTLPAGVVTTTNVGELKVNAGTASGTHYIPYTICDKVNIHNCSTATLTLVIGAPAVVANNDTATVTNGITGGTVSNVLTNDSYNGVLNPNTNSVTLSWGTLPAGVVTTTNVGELKVNPGTASGTHQIPYTICDKVNTHNCST

-2964 VGNILTNDSLGGQ
+2964 VGNILTNDSIGGQ
-2977 TPTVASVTIHTATPT
+2977 TATVASVTIHTATPT

-3008 PTGTPSGTYTMSYY
+3008 PSGTPSGTYTMSYY

-3070 TTVGNILTNDSLG
+3070 TTVGNILTNDSIG
-3083 GQTPTVASVTIH
+3083 GQTATVASVTIH
-3095 TATPTSATT
+3095 TTTPTSTTT
-3104 PRIDPSTGNV
+3104 PRIDPNTGNV
-3114 VIPTGTPSGTY
+3114 IIPAGTPSGTY
-3125 TMSYYLC
+3125 TMTYYLC
-3132 ERANSSNCSTPTTVT
+3132 ERANSSNCSSPTTVT
-3147 VTVVGVS
+3147 VTVTGVS
-3154 TPTVTPTITV
+3154 SPTP
-3164 GGDSYTVTGTITT
+3164 
-3177 PTTVGNILT
+3177 
-3186 NDSLGGQTPTVASV
+3186 Q
-3200 TIHTATPTSAT
+3200 
-3211 TPRIDPSTGNVVI
+3211 
-3224 PTGTPSG
+3224 
-3231 TYTMSYYLCERANS
+3231 
-3245 SNCSTPTTVTV
+3245 
-3256 TVVGVSTPTVT
+3256 
-3267 PTITV
+3267 
-3272 GGDSY
+3272 
-3277 TVTGTITTPTTVG
+3277 
-3290 NILTNDSLGGQ
+3290 
-3301 TPTVASVTIHTA
+3301 
-3313 TPTSAT
+3313 
-3319 TPRIDPSTGNVVI
+3319 
-3332 PTGTPSGT
+3332 
-3340 YTMSYYLCE
+3340 
-3349 RANSSNCSTPTTV
+3349 
-3362 TVTVVGVSTP
+3362 

-3380 ANGDTFVRN
+3380 ANGDTFVQN

-3612 TTGNVSLT
+3612 TTSNVSLT

-3681 VNGETFTYTGN
+3681 VNGETFTYTGS

-3766 AQVTVVIPA
+3766 AQVIVVIPA
-3775 TPTPTVAPIAAD
+3775 TPTSTVAPIAAD
-3787 DKVETARNTPI
+3787 DRVETARNTPV

-3811 TTPNVVTTPLNG
+3811 TTPNVVTAPLNG

-3901 IYNRWGVKVWETQSY
+3901 IYNRWGVKVWEVQSY

-3932 IEAADKLPQGTYYY
+3932 VEAADKLPQGTYYY

>member
-1 MLILKKKTFKGLL
+1 MQKLKNKTLTGLL
-14 MALLVLLSWGANAQV
+14 VAFLCLSWAAGAQV
-29 AVNSVVADDQVQ
+29 AVNSVVAEDQVQ

-203 PVGVTTVTLTPPTG
+203 PAGVTTVSFTPPAG

-239 LTKSAGFAGN
+239 LTKPTGFAGN
-249 EEVPITEVFKVAP
+249 ESVTITEVFKIAP
-262 TLCGAQVKLGYV
+262 SLCGAQPKLGYV
-274 PYWGLSATELFGQ
+274 PYWGLSATELFGE
-287 NTKVDRDITVRT
+287 NTKVDRNIKVRT
-299 YAPQIIQLSDNSKVY
+299 YSPKIIQTSDTNKRY
-314 FEYGAGLCAAT
+314 FQYGAGLCAAT
-325 GQKLGTFYGAFKNSS
+325 GQKMGTFYTAFKNNS
-340 TDATIYNNK
+340 TDATAYNNRIEK
-349 LKLSQWLTYFGVA
+349 LWQVRTYFDLT
-362 NFYIIA
+362 NFCIIA

-373 IPVTETSNNN
+373 IPIAETSNDGN
-383 AADTVFNFPTN
+383 ATKFDFSTNATLRTTN
-394 AALLTT
+394 AALT
-400 NPALAGKDIGFTD
+400 GKDIGFTD

-430 ICYDLVSKGKP
+430 ICYDLVSKGIP
-441 FACNDLSI
+441 FACNTLSI
-449 NPAYYF
+449 NPSYTYLY
-455 DGEGACGVLPQRGFT
+455 DNACGESIQSVESQG
-470 QNTYTRAYSHIN
+470 TYRRAYGRIN

-506 VSVSEKLQ
+506 VAAEEQLQ
-514 GQGNNVNNLRYHYYM
+514 GQGSKVNDLRYHYYM

-564 AGGVLSWTTPDI
+564 AGGVLSWTTPDT
-576 PPAGVTPGKE
+576 PPALASGKQ

-597 LTNCTGMGASAAFPY
+597 LTNCTGMGSSAAFPY
-612 TISLMSRNQDGT
+612 TISMMSRNQDGT
-624 TFCPIPVACETATI
+624 TFCPIPIVCETATI

-784 QVSNATENID
+784 QVSNATENQD
-794 LAQQSGITSYFYTLA
+794 LAEQSGITSYFYTLA

-847 NGFILNGCYPINVG
+847 NGFILNGCYPVNVG
-861 GYYVHLG
+861 GYYIHLG

-873 GSLLYEEYRPS
+873 GSLLYEEYRPG

-905 YYYTADATQAR
+905 YYYTADAAQAR
-916 NNTASSTTIPL
+916 INTSSSTTIPL
-927 ANWVETIEGNK
+927 ANWVETTEGDK

-943 TNPTN
+943 HNPTN

-957 GMIAARTYN
+957 GMIAAGNYN

-981 FTGTDAQKLAAARLA
+981 FTGTDAQKLAAARAA

-1002 EIEAEDL
+1002 QIEAEDL

-1024 TNNSVFLI
+1024 ANKSVFLL
-1032 ESKPQ
+1032 SAKPQ

-1054 EQSSVFALEA
+1054 EQSAVFALEA

-1090 NDAAGTTV
+1090 DNAAGTTV

-1515 TEVKATAVPHANK
+1515 TEVKAIAVPHANK
-1528 ENLTIEYKIANA
+1528 ENLTIQYKIANA

-1571 ATHTTTQSLAAG
+1571 ATHTTTQTLGAG
-1583 ATSTVQTVTY
+1583 VTSTVQTFTY
-1593 LANQA
+1593 LADQA

-1603 RLAIRNV
+1603 RLAIHNI

-1618 KDVALPTPT
+1618 KDVALPTPA

-1638 CETASVT
+1638 CETAPAT
-1645 FAYNAAAPAY
+1645 FTYNAAAPAY

-1708 VVVTPTTVTPDPN
+1708 VVVTPTTATPDPN
-1721 AVNLCAGNT
+1721 TVNLCAGNK

-1757 LTNATAITNNTTYYY
+1757 LGNTIVLTNNTTYYY

-1787 LVKIVAAPTALSVY
+1787 LVKIVGTPAVSSSY

-1809 ATLWDTIDPTDSD
+1809 ATLWDTIDSTDSD

-1844 NRTYYVADSATNGV
+1844 NRTYYVADSATNGSA
-1858 VTPTCESARVAV
+1858 TPTCESARVAV

-1882 SATTVLCPTA
+1882 SATTALCPTA

-1942 VSQLTTAGCEGGRA
+1942 VSQVTTAGCEGGRA
-1956 AITLVVNDATAPTLS
+1956 AITLVVDDATAPTLS
-1971 APAPLVTDCRNA
+1971 VPAPLVTDCRNA

-2051 NDTFTITHGAV
+2051 NDTFTVTHGAV
-2062 ATTTANSVLTND
+2062 ATTTVNSVLTND

-2085 VSMTVVT
+2085 VSLTVTT
-2092 PAIGATG
+2092 PAVGLTG

-2104 LNSNGTV
+2104 LNTNGTI

-2137 CDTATATV
+2137 CDTATATI
-2145 VVGAPAVIANNDTA
+2145 VVGAPEIKANNDTA

-2165 TGGTVSSVLTNDSYN
+2165 TGGTVSNVLTNDSYN
-2180 GVTNPSTNSVTLS
+2180 GVLNPNTNSVTLS

-2204 TNVGEL
+2204 T
-2210 KVNPG
+2210 
-2215 TASGTHQIPYTI
+2215 T
-2227 CDGVN
+2227 
-2232 SATNCSTAT
+2232 
-2241 LTLVIGAPAVIAN
+2241 
-2254 NDTATVTNGI
+2254 
-2264 TGGTVSS
+2264 
-2271 VLTNDSYNGVLNP
+2271 
-2284 STNSVTLTWGTLPAG
+2284 
-2299 VVTTTN
+2299 

-2344 GAPGIIAN
+2344 GAPAVIAN
-2352 SDTRTVTNGVV
+2352 NDTATVTNGAV

-2372 NDSYNGVLNPGS
+2372 NDSYNGVM
-2384 NSVTLSWGT
+2384 
-2393 LPAGVV
+2393 
-2399 TTTTV
+2399 
-2404 GELKVNPGT
+2404 
-2413 ASGTHQIPYTICDKI
+2413 
-2428 NNHNC
+2428 
-2433 STATLTL
+2433 
-2440 VIGAPGI
+2440 
-2447 IANSDTRTVTNGVV
+2447 
-2461 GGTVSSVLTNDTY
+2461 
-2474 NGVTN
+2474 N

-2512 SGTHQIPYTICDGVN
+2512 SGTHQIPYTICDKVN
-2527 SATNCSTATLTL
+2527 THNCSTATLTL
-2539 VIGAPAIIANGDT
+2539 VIGA
-2552 RTVTN
+2552 
-2557 GVVGGTIS
+2557 
-2565 SVLTND
+2565 
-2571 SYNGVTNPSTN
+2571 
-2582 SVTLSWGTLPAGVVT
+2582 
-2597 TTTVGELKVNAGTA
+2597 
-2611 SGTHQ
+2611 
-2616 IPYTICDGV
+2616 
-2625 NSATNCSTATLT
+2625 
-2637 LVIGAPTIVANG
+2637 
-2649 DTRTVTD
+2649 
-2656 GVVGGT
+2656 
-2662 ISSVLTND
+2662 
-2670 SYNGVTNPST
+2670 
-2680 NSVTLSWG
+2680 
-2688 TLPAGVVTTTTV
+2688 
-2700 GELKVNAGT
+2700 
-2709 ASGTHQI
+2709 
-2716 PYTICD
+2716 
-2722 GVNSATNCSTATL
+2722 
-2735 TLVIGAPAIIANGDT
+2735 
-2750 RTVTNGV
+2750 
-2757 VGGTV
+2757 
-2762 SSVLT
+2762 
-2767 NDSYNGVL
+2767 
-2775 NPSTNSIT
+2775 
-2783 LSWGTLPAGVVT
+2783 
-2795 TTTVGELKVNAGTA
+2795 
-2809 SGTHQIPYTI
+2809 
-2819 CDGVNSATNCSTAT
+2819 
-2833 LTLVIGAPA
+2833 
-2842 IIANS
+2842 
-2847 DTRTVTNGVVGGT
+2847 
-2860 VSSVLTNDS
+2860 
-2869 YNGVLNPS
+2869 
-2877 TNSITLSWGTLPAG
+2877 
-2891 VVTTT
+2891 
-2896 TVGEL
+2896 
-2901 KVNAGTASGTHQI
+2901 
-2914 PYTICDG
+2914 
-2921 VNSATNCST
+2921 
-2930 ATLTLVIGAPAV
+2930 
-2942 TPTITVGGDSYTVT
+2942 
-2956 GTITTPTT
+2956 
-2964 VGNILTNDSLGGQ
+2964 
-2977 TPTVASVTIHTATPT
+2977 
-2992 SATTPRIDPS
+2992 
-3002 TGNVVI
+3002 
-3008 PTGTPSGTYTMSYY
+3008 
-3022 LCERANSS
+3022 
-3030 NCSTPTTVTVTVVG
+3030 
-3044 VSTPTVTPTIT
+3044 PTVTPTIT

-3070 TTVGNILTNDSLG
+3070 TTVGNILTNDSIG
-3083 GQTPTVASVTIH
+3083 GQTPTVATVTIH
-3095 TATPTSATT
+3095 TTTPTSTTT
-3104 PRIDPSTGNV
+3104 PRIDPNTGNV
-3114 VIPTGTPSGTY
+3114 IIPTGTPSGTY
-3125 TMSYYLC
+3125 TMTYYLC
-3132 ERANSSNCSTPTTVT
+3132 ERANSSNCSSPTTVT
-3147 VTVVGVS
+3147 VTVTGVS
-3154 TPTVTPTITV
+3154 SPTPP
-3164 GGDSYTVTGTITT
+3164 
-3177 PTTVGNILT
+3177 
-3186 NDSLGGQTPTVASV
+3186 
-3200 TIHTATPTSAT
+3200 
-3211 TPRIDPSTGNVVI
+3211 
-3224 PTGTPSG
+3224 
-3231 TYTMSYYLCERANS
+3231 
-3245 SNCSTPTTVTV
+3245 
-3256 TVVGVSTPTVT
+3256 
-3267 PTITV
+3267 
-3272 GGDSY
+3272 
-3277 TVTGTITTPTTVG
+3277 
-3290 NILTNDSLGGQ
+3290 
-3301 TPTVASVTIHTA
+3301 
-3313 TPTSAT
+3313 
-3319 TPRIDPSTGNVVI
+3319 
-3332 PTGTPSGT
+3332 
-3340 YTMSYYLCE
+3340 
-3349 RANSSNCSTPTTV
+3349 
-3362 TVTVVGVSTP
+3362 P

-3380 ANGDTFVRN
+3380 ANGDTFVQN

-3422 PSTPAHTPYIHP
+3422 PSMPAHTPYIHP

-3499 ANDKLNGRTPA
+3499 ANDKLNNHTPA

-3541 GTYTISYTLCAT
+3541 GIYTISYTLCAT

-3606 LDSDPA
+3606 LDSAPA

-3620 WDISAPAGFTLNADG
+3620 WDISTLAGFTLNADG

-3692 PTVGNVLTNEKLNG
+3692 LTVGNVLTNEKLNG

-3766 AQVTVVIPA
+3766 AQVIVVIPA
-3775 TPTPTVAPIAAD
+3775 TPTSTVAPIAAD
-3787 DKVETARNTPI
+3787 DKVETARNTPV

-3811 TTPNVVTTPLNG
+3811 TTPNVVTAPLNG

-3846 LVYTLCNAGGCA
+3846 LVYTLCNASGCA

-3901 IYNRWGVKVWETQSY
+3901 IYNRWGVKVWEVQSY

-3932 IEAADKLPQGTYYY
+3932 VEAADKLPQGTYYY

>member
-1 MLILKKKTFKGLL
+1 MQPDTYVFFIHRKQLYMMQILNKQMFRGLL
-14 MALLVLLSWGANAQV
+14 VALLLVLSWGANAQV
-29 AVNSVVADDQVQ
+29 AVNGVVAEDQVQ

-55 KIKLPPTKNTA
+55 KIKLPPAKTTA
-66 KVTVTLPTGIQYVA
+66 KVTVTLPTGIEYVA
-80 GSAAKGA
+80 GSETKGA

-110 QNTEVV
+110 PNTEVV
-116 FTIKRKLTKAATAA
+116 FTIKRKLTKLATNALQ
-130 IGGANLT
+130 GKLVT
-137 DKVKAEVTGETDD
+137 DKVKAQVTGETDD

-160 PPVVTVQGVTAIASA
+160 PPVVTVQGVTAIAA
-175 QIGVNTTTFSIRNT
+175 APIGVNTTTFSIRNT
-189 GVGAARTIYFSIDY
+189 GVGAARTIFFSIDY
-203 PVGVTTVTLTPPTG
+203 PAGVTTVSFIPPTG

-239 LTKSAGFAGN
+239 LTKAAGFAGN
-249 EEVPITEVFKVAP
+249 ELVTITEVFKIA
-262 TLCGAQVKLGYV
+262 TSLCGGQVKLGYV
-274 PYWGLSATELFGQ
+274 PYWGLSATELFGE
-287 NTKVDRDITVRT
+287 NTKVDRNITVRT
-299 YAPQIIQLSDNSKVY
+299 YEPKIIQTSDTNKRY
-314 FEYGAGLCAAT
+314 FQYGAGLCAAT
-325 GQKLGTFYGAFKNSS
+325 GQKMGTFYTAFKNNS
-340 TDATIYNNK
+340 TDATAYNNRIEK
-349 LKLSQWLTYFGVA
+349 LWQARTYFNLT
-362 NFYIIA
+362 NFCIIA

-373 IPVTETSNNN
+373 IPIAETSNDGSTTKFDFSTN
-383 AADTVFNFPTN
+383 ATLRTTN
-394 AALLTT
+394 AALT
-400 NPALAGKDIGFTD
+400 GKDIGFTD

-430 ICYDLVSKGKP
+430 ICYDLVSKGIP
-441 FACNDLSI
+441 FACNTLSI
-449 NPAYYF
+449 NPSYTYLY
-455 DGEGACGVLPQRGFT
+455 DNACGESLQSLEA
-470 QNTYTRAYSHIN
+470 QSTYVRAYGHIN

-499 LTPGMTS
+499 LTPGITS
-506 VSVSEKLQ
+506 VSASEQLQ
-514 GQGNNVNNLRYHYYM
+514 GQVGRTNDLRYHYYM

-542 HYTLN
+542 HYTPN

-564 AGGVLSWTTPDI
+564 AGGVLSWTTPDT

-597 LTNCTGMGASAAFPY
+597 LSNCTGMGASAAFPY

-638 AMGCSVPCTVK
+638 AIGCSVPCTVK

-668 DATMATRVQRANVS
+668 DATMTTRVQRANVS

-716 AVKKNADLLP
+716 AVKKKADLLP

-740 QATDSGVITRTNDAN
+740 QATDPGVITRSNDAN

-784 QVSNATENID
+784 QVSNATESQD
-794 LAQQSGITSYFYTLA
+794 LAEQSGITSYFYTLA
-809 NKNDTAINAQGVHT
+809 NKNDTAISPQGVHT

-847 NGFILNGCYPINVG
+847 NGFILNGCYPNNIG
-861 GYYVHLG
+861 GYYIHLG

-873 GSLLYEEYRPS
+873 GSLLYEEYRPG

-896 AYKITENPE
+896 AYKITDNPE
-905 YYYTADATQAR
+905 YYYTADAAQSR
-916 NNTASSTTIPL
+916 NSSSSSVIIPL
-927 ANWVETIEGNK
+927 NKWVETTEGDK

-981 FTGTDAQKLAAARLA
+981 FTGTDAQKLAAAEAA

-1002 EIEAEDL
+1002 QIEAEDL
-1009 YYHYANESTRSSTNI
+1009 YYHYANESTRPSTNI
-1024 TNNSVFLI
+1024 ANKSVFLLGA
-1032 ESKPQ
+1032 KPQ

-1064 RNNPAPNTWVS
+1064 RNNEAPNTWVS

-1112 MFFLNQIIQVGA
+1112 MFFLNQTIQVGA

-1255 VVTTTNKTTYRL
+1255 VVTTTNKTTYKL
-1267 SDILPNGSLPG
+1267 SDILPEGSLPG

-1286 NQKFKVIFDVQP
+1286 NQKFKVSFDVQP

-1356 NACDNGATYKVRV
+1356 NACDTGATYKVRV

-1418 DPSVESR
+1418 DPTIASR

-1453 IKQKANTLVDCTTQ
+1453 IKQKANTLVDCTTPQ
-1467 RNIKVLTTDKIT
+1467 NIKVLTTDKIT

-1515 TEVKATAVPHANK
+1515 TEVKATAVPSANK
-1528 ENLTIEYKIANA
+1528 ENLTIQYKIANA

-1571 ATHTTTQSLAAG
+1571 ATHTTTQALVAG
-1583 ATSTVQTVTY
+1583 ATSTVQTFTY
-1593 LANQA
+1593 LADQA

-1645 FAYNAAAPAY
+1645 FAYNTAAPTY
-1655 DAYTWSPASYL
+1655 DSYTWLPASYL

-1721 AVNLCAGNT
+1721 TVNLCAGNK

-1757 LTNATAITNNTTYYY
+1757 LGNTIVLTNNTTYYY

-1787 LVKIVAAPTALSVY
+1787 LVKIVGTPAVSSSY

-1809 ATLWDTIDPTDSD
+1809 ATLWDTIDSTDSD

-1829 VASGGTPLDRNTVLQ
+1829 VALGGTPLDRNTVLQ

-1882 SATTVLCPTA
+1882 SATTALCPTA

-1942 VSQLTTAGCEGGRA
+1942 VSQVTTAGCEGGRA
-1956 AITLVVNDATAPTLS
+1956 AITLVVDDATAPTLS

-1983 AASITT
+1983 VASITT

-2046 SIKAE
+2046 SIKAQD
-2051 NDTFTITHGAV
+2051 DTFTITHGAV
-2062 ATTTANSVLTND
+2062 ATTSTKTVLDND

-2085 VSMTVVT
+2085 VSLSVTT
-2092 PAIGATG
+2092 PATGAAG

-2104 LNSNGTV
+2104 LNSNGTI

-2132 SAVTA
+2132 ATLTV

-2145 VVGAPAVIANNDTA
+2145 VVGAPEI
-2159 TVTNGI
+2159 
-2165 TGGTVSSVLTNDSYN
+2165 
-2180 GVTNPSTNSVTLS
+2180 
-2193 WGTLPA
+2193 
-2199 GVVTT
+2199 
-2204 TNVGEL
+2204 
-2210 KVNPG
+2210 K
-2215 TASGTHQIPYTI
+2215 
-2227 CDGVN
+2227 
-2232 SATNCSTAT
+2232 
-2241 LTLVIGAPAVIAN
+2241 AN

-2284 STNSVTLTWGTLPAG
+2284 NTNSVTLSWGTLPAGVVTTTTVGELKVNPGTASGTHQIPYTICDKVNNHNCSTATLTLVIGAPAVIANSDTRTVTNGVVGGTVSSVLTNDSYNGVLNPGTNSVTLTWGTLPAG

-2344 GAPGIIAN
+2344 GAPAVIAN
-2352 SDTRTVTNGVV
+2352 SDTRTVTNGV
-2363 GGTVSSVLT
+2363 
-2372 NDSYNGVLNPGS
+2372 
-2384 NSVTLSWGT
+2384 
-2393 LPAGVV
+2393 A
-2399 TTTTV
+2399 
-2404 GELKVNPGT
+2404 
-2413 ASGTHQIPYTICDKI
+2413 
-2428 NNHNC
+2428 
-2433 STATLTL
+2433 
-2440 VIGAPGI
+2440 
-2447 IANSDTRTVTNGVV
+2447 
-2461 GGTVSSVLTNDTY
+2461 
-2474 NGVTN
+2474 
-2479 PSTNSVTLSWG
+2479 
-2490 TLPAGVVTT
+2490 
-2499 TTVGELKVNAGTA
+2499 
-2512 SGTHQIPYTICDGVN
+2512 
-2527 SATNCSTATLTL
+2527 
-2539 VIGAPAIIANGDT
+2539 
-2552 RTVTN
+2552 
-2557 GVVGGTIS
+2557 GGTIS

-2582 SVTLSWGTLPAGVVT
+2582 SITLSWGALPAGVVT

-2637 LVIGAPTIVANG
+2637 LVIGAPTV
-2649 DTRTVTD
+2649 TPTVTITANAD
-2656 GVVGGT
+2656 TYTHTVSGT
-2662 ISSVLTND
+2662 TYTTTSNVLTND
-2670 SYNGVTNPST
+2670 LIGT
-2680 NSVTLSWG
+2680 NS
-2688 TLPAGVVTTTTV
+2688 A
-2700 GELKVNAGT
+2700 
-2709 ASGTHQI
+2709 
-2716 PYTICD
+2716 
-2722 GVNSATNCSTATL
+2722 
-2735 TLVIGAPAIIANGDT
+2735 
-2750 RTVTNGV
+2750 
-2757 VGGTV
+2757 
-2762 SSVLT
+2762 
-2767 NDSYNGVL
+2767 
-2775 NPSTNSIT
+2775 
-2783 LSWGTLPAGVVT
+2783 
-2795 TTTVGELKVNAGTA
+2795 
-2809 SGTHQIPYTI
+2809 
-2819 CDGVNSATNCSTAT
+2819 
-2833 LTLVIGAPA
+2833 
-2842 IIANS
+2842 
-2847 DTRTVTNGVVGGT
+2847 
-2860 VSSVLTNDS
+2860 
-2869 YNGVLNPS
+2869 
-2877 TNSITLSWGTLPAG
+2877 
-2891 VVTTT
+2891 
-2896 TVGEL
+2896 
-2901 KVNAGTASGTHQI
+2901 
-2914 PYTICDG
+2914 
-2921 VNSATNCST
+2921 
-2930 ATLTLVIGAPAV
+2930 
-2942 TPTITVGGDSYTVT
+2942 
-2956 GTITTPTT
+2956 
-2964 VGNILTNDSLGGQ
+2964 
-2977 TPTVASVTIHTATPT
+2977 TVASVTIQTATPT
-2992 SATTPRIDPS
+2992 TNKPYIDKN
-3002 TGNVVI
+3002 TGFVVI
-3008 PTGTPSGTYTMSYY
+3008 PSGTPTGTHTINYS
-3022 LCERANSS
+3022 LCAKAPLTGCSS
-3030 NCSTPTTVTVTVVG
+3030 VTTVTVNVIGGITTPTA
-3044 VSTPTVTPTIT
+3044 TPTVTIT
-3055 VGGDSYTVTGTITTP
+3055 ANGDTYTHTVSSTTY
-3070 TTVGNILTNDSLG
+3070 TTTSNVLTNDLIGTNSA
-3083 GQTPTVASVTIH
+3083 TVASVTIQ
-3095 TATPTSATT
+3095 TATPTTNK
-3104 PRIDPSTGNV
+3104 PYIDKNTGFV
-3114 VIPTGTPSGTY
+3114 VIPSGTTTGTHTITY
-3125 TMSYYLC
+3125 YICDKVNTTLC
-3132 ERANSSNCSTPTTVT
+3132 SSPTVVT
-3147 VTVVGVS
+3147 ITVVGNTT
-3154 TPTVTPTITV
+3154 TPATITV
-3164 GGDSYTVTGTITT
+3164 
-3177 PTTVGNILT
+3177 
-3186 NDSLGGQTPTVASV
+3186 
-3200 TIHTATPTSAT
+3200 
-3211 TPRIDPSTGNVVI
+3211 
-3224 PTGTPSG
+3224 
-3231 TYTMSYYLCERANS
+3231 
-3245 SNCSTPTTVTV
+3245 
-3256 TVVGVSTPTVT
+3256 
-3267 PTITV
+3267 
-3272 GGDSY
+3272 
-3277 TVTGTITTPTTVG
+3277 
-3290 NILTNDSLGGQ
+3290 
-3301 TPTVASVTIHTA
+3301 
-3313 TPTSAT
+3313 
-3319 TPRIDPSTGNVVI
+3319 
-3332 PTGTPSGT
+3332 
-3340 YTMSYYLCE
+3340 
-3349 RANSSNCSTPTTV
+3349 
-3362 TVTVVGVSTP
+3362 
-3372 TVTPTTIE
+3372 E
-3380 ANGDTFVRN
+3380 ANGDEFNYYAVATQ
-3389 GVPTSTTTLGN
+3389 TTLVGN
-3400 ILTNDKL
+3400 VLTNDKL
-3407 NGNLNPAV
+3407 NGALNPSV
-3415 QSVTITT
+3415 RSVTITT
-3422 PSTPAHTPYIHP
+3422 PAVSNPRAPYIHP
-3434 GTGEVIVPP
+3434 ATGDVTVPP
-3443 HTPVGVYELPY
+3443 HTPAGVYELPY

-3460 SPTVCDTATAVVT
+3460 SPTECSTATAVVRIST
-3473 VNSIEAH
+3473 IEAH
-3480 NDGRHL
+3480 NDGQHQ
-3486 LGTTVGGTISSVL
+3486 LGTTAGGTISSVL
-3499 ANDKLNGRTPA
+3499 TNDKLNGQPA
-3510 ASEVTI
+3510 AGKVNI
-3516 NWQATPAGFT
+3516 NWPPSSFSGFT
-3526 YNADG
+3526 FNNDG
-3531 SITVAAGTAV
+3531 TIDVAAGTPV
-3541 GTYTISYTLCAT
+3541 GTYTIAYTLCAT
-3553 ATPTLCSEPAEVVVE
+3553 ATPTLCSERAEVVVA
-3568 VTAATPV
+3568 VTAAVPV
-3575 PPLSITAVYDGVYY
+3575 PPFSIMAVYDGPHY
-3589 IEKGTATTLTS
+3589 IDQGTATTVVS
-3600 VLANDL
+3600 VLANDT
-3606 LDSDPA
+3606 LDADPA

-3620 WDISAPAGFTLNADG
+3620 WNSSPVGITLNADG
-3635 TAHVATDTAV
+3635 TVAVASTTAAGV
-3645 GRYEIPYTIC
+3645 YKVPYTIC
-3655 AKNGTLCSTTK
+3655 AKNRTLCATTDIEI
-3666 LVVTVLAPTVTPTIE
+3666 VVLAATVTPTIE
-3681 VNGETFTYTGN
+3681 VNGETFTYTGK
-3692 PTVGNVLTNEKLNG
+3692 PKVGNVLTNEKLNG
-3706 TPNPSVRSVTISI
+3706 VLSPSVRSVTISI
-3719 MPPPPGAYEPYL
+3719 MPPLPGVNEPYL
-3731 DPSTGDV
+3731 NPETGDV
-3738 IVPPH
+3738 IVPPA
-3743 TPAGNYTV
+3743 TVAGTYTV
-3751 TYRVCTIDT
+3751 TYRVCTT
-3760 PVACGV
+3760 AAPVSCGTASV
-3766 AQVTVVIPA
+3766 RVVVPA
-3775 TPTPTVAPIAAD
+3775 SVSTPTAAPVAAD
-3787 DKVETARNTPI
+3787 DSATTIRNIPV
-3798 TINVLANDTPNGA
+3798 TIAVLANDTPNGA
-3811 TTPNVVTTPLNG
+3811 TLPTITTPPLNG
-3823 TAVVNPDGTIEYTPN
+3823 TAIVNNADGSIEYRPWTN
-3838 TGFVGTDR
+3838 FVGTDR
-3846 LVYTLCNAGGCA
+3846 FVYELCDAFGQCA
-3858 TATVN
+3858 SAVVT
-3863 IEVTNKLIAYNGVSV
+3863 IEVTNGLLPYNGISV
-3878 NGSDKNNHFHIAG
+3878 GGSEKNSYFHIGG
-3891 IEAYPDNTVR
+3891 IEAYPNNVVK
-3901 IYNRWGVKVWETQSY
+3901 IFNRWGVQVFEVEHY
-3916 DNVRNV
+3916 DNARNV
-3922 FKGISNGRVT
+3922 FRGISNGRVT
-3932 IEAADKLPQGTYYY
+3932 IEPADKLPQGTYYY
-3946 IIEYVDE
+3946 IIEYEDD
-3953 NNQKQ
+3953 NHQQQKE
-3958 TMVGWLYLKKD
+3958 TGWLYLKRN

>member
-1 MLILKKKTFKGLL
+1 MLILKKKTFRGLL
-14 MALLVLLSWGANAQV
+14 MALLVLLSWGAKAQV
-29 AVNSVVADDQVQ
+29 AVNSVVAQTPVS
-41 FANNTNFEIGTLTI
+41 FASTDFQMDLTI
-55 KIKLPPTKNTA
+55 TINLVGATTSADVEVALHN
-66 KVTVTLPTGIQYVA
+66 GIEYVA
-80 GSAAKGA
+80 GSAQNVSGVTNIVEKTGSTPNKPIFTITGA
-87 NASSVALVAGSPV
+87 AGSTV
-100 GTPVF
+100 TF
-105 TLVGT
+105 K
-110 QNTEVV
+110 
-116 FTIKRKLTKAATAA
+116 IKRKVTKAAVPQIKAGV
-130 IGGANLT
+130 IFV
-137 DKVKAEVTGETDD
+137 DKVKAKAGGHTTPETSTNYKLDWP
-150 EKDSNPYRVT
+150 SLQILPLAGQTNAP
-160 PPVVTVQGVTAIASA
+160 
-175 QIGVNTTTFSIRNT
+175 IGVATQTITIKNNASVAGSTKD
-189 GVGAARTIYFSIDY
+189 IYFSIVY
-203 PVGVTTVTLTPPTG
+203 PTG
-217 VTLAQVGTVPT
+217 VSPVTVTAPTGYTLTKIAASGKELYKLSKTSGVFAGGESVSLTESYKVERCNKTFSINYVVFWGTSATDSYEDSTPVIRSVSSGEVITTIIQKTDAVNDRYFEWKNGLCGPVVGTT
-228 GFLNAG
+228 YFSFMNN
-234 KPLYS
+234 
-239 LTKSAGFAGN
+239 SADG
-249 EEVPITEVFKVAP
+249 
-262 TLCGAQVKLGYV
+262 
-274 PYWGLSATELFGQ
+274 
-287 NTKVDRDITVRT
+287 
-299 YAPQIIQLSDNSKVY
+299 
-314 FEYGAGLCAAT
+314 
-325 GQKLGTFYGAFKNSS
+325 S
-340 TDATIYNNK
+340 TAYNNK
-349 LKLSQWLTYFGVA
+349 LLLSIGNS
-362 NFYIIA
+362 NFAPDNAYIIA

-373 IPVTETSNNN
+373 ISVPLVSENSNYYVKFEQISLSTFGGKNVGLTDEDNDGFADDLKANAIVRICFDIKNN
-383 AADTVFNFPTN
+383 IARPYTCASKN
-394 AALLTT
+394 
-400 NPALAGKDIGFTD
+400 IGFT
-413 EDGDGYLDDL
+413 
-423 KPGAEIR
+423 
-430 ICYDLVSKGKP
+430 
-441 FACNDLSI
+441 I
-449 NPAYYF
+449 NPLGINTWVDSCGNSGSARYGIGDISREFSVTDGSSLPVQLVKNQPNEGYFLPLYGAIGSAQIPYNQSSRQANPIKYRYY
-455 DGEGACGVLPQRGFT
+455 AKLPQGVAMKNIRFYYT
-470 QNTYTRAYSHIN
+470 QDPT
-482 KSIFPAQL
+482 
-490 VLNTPEKGY
+490 E
-499 LTPGMTS
+499 
-506 VSVSEKLQ
+506 
-514 GQGNNVNNLRYHYYM
+514 
-529 QLPSGVGLKNVVF
+529 
-542 HYTLN
+542 
-547 DDFTDTTAPT
+547 TTAPSVV
-557 ISIGNIA
+557 IPNVV
-564 AGGVLSWTTPDI
+564 AGGTLSYTFDPGATY
-576 PPAGVTPGKE
+576 PAGVDNEFKTYRKPGY
-586 RLWGHISFELE
+586 IAYELE
-597 LTNCTGMGASAAFPY
+597 LTDCTGV
-612 TISLMSRNQDGT
+612 GT
-624 TFCPIPVACETATI
+624 TGNVEFQFYVLDKNGDNTWCEIPRICNTYSISMGCPTAT
-638 AMGCSVPCTVK
+638 CSAK
-649 GPEMLSTKVERAD
+649 GPQMLSTKVERAD
-662 NSYGWT
+662 DSYGWT
-668 DATMATRVQRANVS
+668 TVSMTTRVSRSAVS
-682 PEQRRKVLPLD
+682 AKQRRRALYL
-693 TVEFFAEGKQSTA
+693 
-706 QGADNLFYYV
+706 DNLEFISEGRQTTEQNTDNLYYYMA
-716 AVKKNADLLP
+716 AVKTANLKP
-726 KSIKVKVGT
+726 KFVKVTIGGNET
-735 HEMTL
+735 TL
-740 QATDSGVITRTNDAN
+740 QATDAGVVTQVTDAN
-755 ANYYRWNL
+755 GNYFRWNL
-763 TDALPSGVLAAGQ
+763 TDALPGGLLAAGQ

-784 QVSNATENID
+784 QVNANDENSATEV
-794 LAQQSGITSYFYTLA
+794 QSGKTSYFYTLA
-809 NKNDTAINAQGVHT
+809 NKADTAVNAQGVH
-823 NALRCGVAL
+823 NNELHCGVDL
-832 IPVFDFGRTGKWNGM
+832 IPVFSIVNTYTKFASNHYSLTGCNEVAIGGYMIFSGRTTVATDY
-847 NGFILNGCYPINVG
+847 FTD
-861 GYYVHLG
+861 
-868 RNQAS
+868 
-873 GSLLYEEYRPS
+873 EYRPGKL
-884 ILMKKIVLKMPL
+884 IDKITLKFPL
-896 AYKITENPE
+896 AYRITQPVRYE
-905 YYYTADATQAR
+905 YNATVADVAKNYGSKPQVL
-916 NNTASSTTIPL
+916 IPL
-927 ANWVETIEGNK
+927 NKWVMTIEGDR

-948 TADPYFLRP
+948 TSDPFYLPP
-957 GMIAARTYN
+957 GMIMARSNYA
-966 EWLKVMVQASCKSKE
+966 EFIRPLVQASCDAKDYTTY
-981 FTGTDAQKLAAARLA
+981 TGTNTQKEARLRA
-996 DEVGYY
+996 EGETAQPEVVF
-1002 EIEAEDL
+1002 EDY
-1009 YYHYANESTRSSTNI
+1009 YYHYAQTAEKELATKAFNNPLWYSGAPVLKMTPEGAGLGI
-1024 TNNSVFLI
+1024 TAI
-1032 ESKPQ
+1032 KPQ
-1037 LLMAAQGQ
+1037 Q
-1045 GSTIRANKN
+1045 
-1054 EQSSVFALEA
+1054 EALFSLSA
-1064 RNNPAPNTWVS
+1064 LVAPTPYTWVS
-1075 IPDITGVEVQGLEEV
+1075 IPDVAGIQVDALEEV
-1090 NDAAGTTV
+1090 TSGGAFVRTV
-1098 IRTLTPVTSISGEK
+1098 THQTSISGEK
-1112 MFFLNQIIQVGA
+1112 MYFLGQTIAVGA
-1124 ANQKYYRLKFKLTNC
+1124 ANQKYYRVKFTITNC
-1139 SQPQI
+1139 NVTQQ
-1144 KFKVYAGWNCDG
+1144 KLKVYAGWNCG
-1156 NPTQGYR
+1156 SNPTGGYQQ
-1163 ATCDDTFLEYTVN
+1163 TCGKNFLEYTVQIVESKKQITALGTNTNTIQMCAPTNFGYEIKSAGIGN
-1176 IAQSKKEIEVGSN
+1176 IAD
-1189 PTALPMCAKTPFSYI
+1189 AKLVI
-1204 VKSTDEGDI
+1204 VHYT
-1213 FGANLVVTKQAG
+1213 G
-1225 IVISDVKVE
+1225 ITIDNVQIE
-1234 YPLDS
+1234 YPLGS
-1239 GKVYNTTTLV
+1239 GTVYNTATLV
-1249 DGKKIG
+1249 NNKKIG
-1255 VVTTTNKTTYRL
+1255 VQTVGNKTIYEL
-1267 SDILPNGSLPG
+1267 SDILPDGVLLG
-1278 SVSTNVEK
+1278 GLLSTTTEA
-1286 NQKFKVIFDVQP
+1286 QKTFKLTFDVSP
-1298 DCDFVSGSS
+1298 NCDFTAGSS
-1307 FDIDLEGNNLCGVP
+1307 FDIDIDGKDFCGGQAKGDKTTAIIANIAGVNITNYTTIITNLTYD
-1321 AIGPKV
+1321 
-1327 VAIVAGIQSATVNNY
+1327 S
-1342 NMLLSSINYINGNA
+1342 GNA
-1356 NACDNGATYKVRV
+1356 NACDATGALYTTRVMVNSTVPAYQVGANARLRFRIPEGYELVGTWTGTRTVDPSWVDPVRIPTEDSDVGTEREIVVKLPQGMKNNQFFDYGVYIRQKADVLIACSTLKNLKVLATDEVHNIPCPSLGHNCPKIV
-1369 AVNSSV
+1369 AVTSSGQQTV
-1375 PSFAVGNDARLHIR
+1375 P
-1389 FPQLYDIQSSDISV
+1389 
-1403 DRSVFPQSNPASNWP
+1403 
-1418 DPSVESR
+1418 
-1425 TTVGSDN
+1425 
-1432 EIIMVVPAGMKDTH
+1432 
-1446 YFEVTVK
+1446 
-1453 IKQKANTLVDCTTQ
+1453 
-1467 RNIKVLTTDKIT
+1467 
-1479 GIPCA
+1479 
-1484 TLSPPVCP
+1484 
-1492 ALIVSTSPERTA
+1492 
-1504 VIKNDRADLSI
+1504 IKNDRADLSI
-1515 TEVKATAVPHANK
+1515 TEVKATAVPSANK
-1528 ENLTIEYKIANA
+1528 ENLTIQYKIANA

-1571 ATHTTTQSLAAG
+1571 ATHTTTQTLGAG
-1583 ATSTVQTVTY
+1583 VTSTVQTFTY
-1593 LANQA
+1593 LADQA

-1645 FAYNAAAPAY
+1645 FAYNTAAPIY

-1666 SAANTPTPT
+1666 SAANIPTPT

-1708 VVVTPTTVTPDPN
+1708 VVVTPTTATPDPN

-1757 LTNATAITNNTTYYY
+1757 LGNTIALTNNTTYYY

-1787 LVKIVAAPTALSVY
+1787 LVKIVAAPTALSSY

-1858 VTPTCESARVAV
+1858 VTPTCESTRVAV

-1882 SATTVLCPTA
+1882 SATTALCPTA

-1942 VSQLTTAGCEGGRA
+1942 VSQVTTAGCEGGRA

-2051 NDTFTITHGAV
+2051 NDTFTVTHGAV
-2062 ATTTANSVLTND
+2062 ATTTVNSVLTND

-2085 VSMTVVT
+2085 VSLSVT
-2092 PAIGATG
+2092 IPATGAAG

-2104 LNSNGTV
+2104 LNSNGTI

-2132 SAVTA
+2132 ATLTV

-2145 VVGAPAVIANNDTA
+2145 IVGTPAIIANGDTR
-2159 TVTNGI
+2159 TVTNGAV
-2165 TGGTVSSVLTNDSYN
+2165 GGTVSSVLTNDSYN

-2193 WGTLPA
+2193 WGALPA

-2204 TNVGEL
+2204 TN
-2210 KVNPG
+2210 
-2215 TASGTHQIPYTI
+2215 I
-2227 CDGVN
+2227 
-2232 SATNCSTAT
+2232 
-2241 LTLVIGAPAVIAN
+2241 
-2254 NDTATVTNGI
+2254 
-2264 TGGTVSS
+2264 
-2271 VLTNDSYNGVLNP
+2271 
-2284 STNSVTLTWGTLPAG
+2284 
-2299 VVTTTN
+2299 
-2305 VGELKVNAGTASG
+2305 GELKVNAGTASG
-2318 THQIPYTICDKVNTH
+2318 THQIPYTICDKVNTHNCSTATLTLVIGAPTIIANSDTRTVTNGVVGGTVSSVLTNDSYNGVLNPNTNSVTLTWGTLPAGVVTTTNIGELKVNPGTASGTHQIPYTICDKINNH

-2461 GGTVSSVLTNDTY
+2461 GGTVSSVLTNDSY
-2474 NGVTN
+2474 NGVLN
-2479 PSTNSVTLSWG
+2479 PGSNSVTLSWG

-2512 SGTHQIPYTICDGVN
+2512 SGTHQIPYTICDKVN
-2527 SATNCSTATLTL
+2527 THNCSTATLTL

-2582 SVTLSWGTLPAGVVT
+2582 SVTLSWGALPAGVVT

-2616 IPYTICDGV
+2616 IPYTICDKI
-2625 NSATNCSTATLT
+2625 NNHNCSTATLT
-2637 LVIGAPTIVANG
+2637 LVIGAPAVIANN
-2649 DTRTVTD
+2649 DTATVTN
-2656 GVVGGT
+2656 GLTGGT
-2662 ISSVLTND
+2662 VSSVLTND

-2688 TLPAGVVTTTTV
+2688 TLPAGVVTTTNV
-2700 GELKVNAGT
+2700 GELKVNPGT

-2722 GVNSATNCSTATL
+2722 
-2735 TLVIGAPAIIANGDT
+2735 
-2750 RTVTNGV
+2750 
-2757 VGGTV
+2757 
-2762 SSVLT
+2762 
-2767 NDSYNGVL
+2767 
-2775 NPSTNSIT
+2775 
-2783 LSWGTLPAGVVT
+2783 
-2795 TTTVGELKVNAGTA
+2795 KVN
-2809 SGTHQIPYTI
+2809 TH
-2819 CDGVNSATNCSTAT
+2819 
-2833 LTLVIGAPA
+2833 
-2842 IIANS
+2842 
-2847 DTRTVTNGVVGGT
+2847 
-2860 VSSVLTNDS
+2860 
-2869 YNGVLNPS
+2869 
-2877 TNSITLSWGTLPAG
+2877 
-2891 VVTTT
+2891 
-2896 TVGEL
+2896 
-2901 KVNAGTASGTHQI
+2901 
-2914 PYTICDG
+2914 
-2921 VNSATNCST
+2921 NCST

-3114 VIPTGTPSGTY
+3114 VIPSGTPSGTYTMSYYLCERANSSNCSTPTTVTVTVVGVSTPTVTPTITVGGDSYTVTGTITTPTTVGNILTNDSLGGQTPTVASVTIHTATPTSATTPRIDPSTGNVVIPSGTPSGTY

-3245 SNCSTPTTVTV
+3245 SNCSTPTTVTL
-3256 TVVGVSTPTVT
+3256 TVVGVNTPTVT

-3272 GGDSY
+3272 GGDEY
-3277 TVTGTITTPTTVG
+3277 TVTATTTTPTTAG
-3290 NILTNDSLGGQ
+3290 NILTNDRIGAQ
-3301 TPTVASVTIHTA
+3301 TPTVATVTIHTT
-3313 TPTSAT
+3313 TPTSTT
-3319 TPRIDPSTGNVVI
+3319 TPRIDPNTGNVII
-3332 PTGTPSGT
+3332 PSGTPSGT

-3380 ANGDTFVRN
+3380 ANGDTFVQN

-3589 IEKGTATTLTS
+3589 IEKGTATALTS

-3635 TAHVATDTAV
+3635 TAHIATDTAV
-3645 GRYEIPYTIC
+3645 GRYKIPYTIC
-3655 AKNGTLCSTTK
+3655 AKNGMLCSTTE

-3775 TPTPTVAPIAAD
+3775 TPTSTVAPIAAD
-3787 DKVETARNTPI
+3787 DRVETARNTPV

-3811 TTPNVVTTPLNG
+3811 TTPNVVTAPLNG

-3932 IEAADKLPQGTYYY
+3932 VEAADKLPQGTYYY
-3946 IIEYVDE
+3946 VIEYVDE

>member
-1 MLILKKKTFKGLL
+1 MLILKKKTFRGLL
-14 MALLVLLSWGANAQV
+14 MALLVLLSWGVNAQV

-55 KIKLPPTKNTA
+55 KIKLPVGKTTA
-66 KVTVTLPTGIQYVA
+66 KVTVTLPAGIQYVA

-160 PPVVTVQGVTAIASA
+160 PPVVTVQGVTAIAAA

-239 LTKSAGFAGN
+239 LTKPTGFAGN
-249 EEVPITEVFKVAP
+249 ELVTITEVFKIAP
-262 TLCGAQVKLGYV
+262 SLCGAQPKLGYV
-274 PYWGLSATELFGQ
+274 PYWGLSATELFGE
-287 NTKVDRDITVRT
+287 NTKVDRNIKVRT
-299 YAPQIIQLSDNSKVY
+299 YEPKIIQTSDTNKRY
-314 FEYGAGLCAAT
+314 FQYDAGLCAAT
-325 GQKLGTFYGAFKNSS
+325 GQKLGTFYTAFNNNS
-340 TDATIYNNK
+340 TDATAYNNRIEK
-349 LKLSQWLTYFGVA
+349 LWQARTYFNLT

-373 IPVTETSNNN
+373 IPIDETSN
-383 AADTVFNFPTN
+383 DGSSTKFDFSTN
-394 AALLTT
+394 AALLSS
-400 NPALAGKDIGFTD
+400 NSALAGKNIGFTD

-430 ICYDLVSKGKP
+430 ICYDLVSKGIP
-441 FACNDLSI
+441 FACNTLSI
-449 NPAYYF
+449 NPSYTYLC
-455 DGEGACGVLPQRGFT
+455 DNACGESIQSVESQGTYRRA
-470 QNTYTRAYSHIN
+470 YTRIN

-499 LTPGMTS
+499 LSPGMTS
-506 VSVSEKLQ
+506 IAAEEQLQ
-514 GQGNNVNNLRYHYYM
+514 GQVGRTNDLRYHYYM

-564 AGGVLSWTTPDI
+564 AGGVLSWTTPDT
-576 PPAGVTPGKE
+576 PPTLASGKE

-612 TISLMSRNQDGT
+612 TISMMSRNQDGT

-638 AMGCSVPCTVK
+638 AIGCSVPCTVK

-706 QGADNLFYYV
+706 IGADNLFYYV

-740 QATDSGVITRTNDAN
+740 QATDSGVITRANDAN

-763 TDALPSGVLAAGQ
+763 TDALPLGGLAAGQ

-784 QVSNATENID
+784 QVSNATENQD
-794 LAQQSGITSYFYTLA
+794 LAEQSGITSYFYTLA

-847 NGFILNGCYPINVG
+847 NGFILNGCYPNNIG

-873 GSLLYEEYRPS
+873 GSLLYEEYRPG

-896 AYKITENPE
+896 AYKITDNPE
-905 YYYTADATQAR
+905 YYYTADATQSR
-916 NNTASSTTIPL
+916 NNTSSSTTIPL

-966 EWLKVMVQASCKSKE
+966 EWLKVMAQASCKSKE
-981 FTGTDAQKLAAARLA
+981 FTGTDSQKTAAARLV

-1024 TNNSVFLI
+1024 ANNSVFLF
-1032 ESKPQ
+1032 SAKPQ

-1054 EQSSVFALEA
+1054 EQSAVFALEA

-1090 NDAAGTTV
+1090 DNAAGTTV

-1234 YPLDS
+1234 YPLGS
-1239 GKVYNTTTLV
+1239 GKVYNTDTPV

-1255 VVTTTNKTTYRL
+1255 VVTTTNKTTYKL
-1267 SDILPNGSLPG
+1267 SDILPEGSLPG
-1278 SVSTNVEK
+1278 SVSTNTESS
-1286 NQKFKVIFDVQP
+1286 QKFKVLFDVQP
-1298 DCDFVSGSS
+1298 ECDFVSGSS

-1369 AVNSSV
+1369 SVNSSV
-1375 PSFAVGNDARLHIR
+1375 PSFVIGSDARLHIR
-1389 FPQLYDIQSSDISV
+1389 FPQTYDIQSGDISV
-1403 DRSVFPQSNPASNWP
+1403 DRTAFPQANANSNWT
-1418 DPSVESR
+1418 DPTVVSR
-1425 TTVGSDN
+1425 TTVGNDS
-1432 EIIMVVPAGMKDTH
+1432 EIIMVVPAGMKNSQ
-1446 YFEVTVK
+1446 YFDVTVK

-1479 GIPCA
+1479 GIACP
-1484 TLSPPVCP
+1484 TLPPSFVCP

-1504 VIKNDRADLSI
+1504 VIKNERADLSI
-1515 TEVKATAVPHANK
+1515 TEVKATAVPSANK

-1558 LNNNGLVEASEVL
+1558 LNNDGLVEASEVL
-1571 ATHTTTQSLAAG
+1571 ATHTTTQALVAG
-1583 ATSTVQTVTY
+1583 ATSTVQTFTY
-1593 LANQA
+1593 LADQA

-1603 RLAIRNV
+1603 RLAIRNI

-1721 AVNLCAGNT
+1721 AVNLCAGNM
-1730 IQSLKQYLGGLVSG
+1730 IQSLKQYLGGVVSG

-1757 LTNATAITNNTTYYY
+1757 LGNTIVLTNNTTYYY
-1772 SAQVAGLCESERRAI
+1772 SAQVTGQCESTRQAI
-1787 LVKIVAAPTALSVY
+1787 LVKIVGTPAVSSSY

-1809 ATLWDTIDPTDSD
+1809 AALWDIIDPTDND

-1829 VASGGTPLDRNTVLQ
+1829 VALGGTPLDRNTVLQ

-1882 SATTVLCPTA
+1882 SATTALCPTA

-1942 VSQLTTAGCEGGRA
+1942 VSQVTTAGCEGGRA
-1956 AITLVVNDATAPTLS
+1956 AITLVVKDVTAPTLS

-2023 TVTFVAKDLFGNT
+2023 TITFVAKDLFGNT

-2085 VSMTVVT
+2085 VSLTVTT
-2092 PAIGATG
+2092 PAVGLTG

-2104 LNSNGTV
+2104 LNANGTI

-2124 GYRICTTV
+2124 GYRICTAV

-2137 CDTATATV
+2137 CDTATATI
-2145 VVGAPAVIANNDTA
+2145 VVGAPVIIANGDTR
-2159 TVTNGI
+2159 TVTNGAV
-2165 TGGTVSSVLTNDSYN
+2165 GGTVSSVLTNDSYN

-2193 WGTLPA
+2193 WGALPA

-2204 TNVGEL
+2204 TN
-2210 KVNPG
+2210 
-2215 TASGTHQIPYTI
+2215 I
-2227 CDGVN
+2227 
-2232 SATNCSTAT
+2232 
-2241 LTLVIGAPAVIAN
+2241 
-2254 NDTATVTNGI
+2254 
-2264 TGGTVSS
+2264 
-2271 VLTNDSYNGVLNP
+2271 
-2284 STNSVTLTWGTLPAG
+2284 
-2299 VVTTTN
+2299 
-2305 VGELKVNAGTASG
+2305 
-2318 THQIPYTICDKVNTH
+2318 
-2333 NCSTATLTLVI
+2333 
-2344 GAPGIIAN
+2344 
-2352 SDTRTVTNGVV
+2352 
-2363 GGTVSSVLT
+2363 
-2372 NDSYNGVLNPGS
+2372 
-2384 NSVTLSWGT
+2384 
-2393 LPAGVV
+2393 
-2399 TTTTV
+2399 

-2440 VIGAPGI
+2440 VIGAP
-2447 IANSDTRTVTNGVV
+2447 T
-2461 GGTVSSVLTNDTY
+2461 
-2474 NGVTN
+2474 
-2479 PSTNSVTLSWG
+2479 
-2490 TLPAGVVTT
+2490 
-2499 TTVGELKVNAGTA
+2499 
-2512 SGTHQIPYTICDGVN
+2512 
-2527 SATNCSTATLTL
+2527 
-2539 VIGAPAIIANGDT
+2539 
-2552 RTVTN
+2552 
-2557 GVVGGTIS
+2557 
-2565 SVLTND
+2565 
-2571 SYNGVTNPSTN
+2571 
-2582 SVTLSWGTLPAGVVT
+2582 
-2597 TTTVGELKVNAGTA
+2597 
-2611 SGTHQ
+2611 
-2616 IPYTICDGV
+2616 
-2625 NSATNCSTATLT
+2625 
-2637 LVIGAPTIVANG
+2637 
-2649 DTRTVTD
+2649 
-2656 GVVGGT
+2656 
-2662 ISSVLTND
+2662 
-2670 SYNGVTNPST
+2670 
-2680 NSVTLSWG
+2680 
-2688 TLPAGVVTTTTV
+2688 
-2700 GELKVNAGT
+2700 
-2709 ASGTHQI
+2709 
-2716 PYTICD
+2716 
-2722 GVNSATNCSTATL
+2722 
-2735 TLVIGAPAIIANGDT
+2735 
-2750 RTVTNGV
+2750 
-2757 VGGTV
+2757 
-2762 SSVLT
+2762 
-2767 NDSYNGVL
+2767 
-2775 NPSTNSIT
+2775 
-2783 LSWGTLPAGVVT
+2783 
-2795 TTTVGELKVNAGTA
+2795 
-2809 SGTHQIPYTI
+2809 
-2819 CDGVNSATNCSTAT
+2819 
-2833 LTLVIGAPA
+2833 
-2842 IIANS
+2842 
-2847 DTRTVTNGVVGGT
+2847 
-2860 VSSVLTNDS
+2860 
-2869 YNGVLNPS
+2869 
-2877 TNSITLSWGTLPAG
+2877 
-2891 VVTTT
+2891 
-2896 TVGEL
+2896 
-2901 KVNAGTASGTHQI
+2901 
-2914 PYTICDG
+2914 
-2921 VNSATNCST
+2921 
-2930 ATLTLVIGAPAV
+2930 V

-3002 TGNVVI
+3002 TGNVIIPSGTPSGTYTMSYYLCERANSSNCSTPTTVTVTVVGVSTPTVTPTITAGGDSYTVTGTITTPTTVGNILTNDSLGGQTPTVASVTIHTATPTSATTPRIDPSTGNVI
-3008 PTGTPSGTYTMSYY
+3008 IPAGTPSGTYTMTYYLCERANSSNCSTPTTVTVNVIGVVTPTVTPTITAGGDSYTVTGTITTPTTVGNILTNDSLGGQTPTVASVTIHTATPTSATTPRIDPSTGNVIIPAGTPSGTYTMSYY

-3114 VIPTGTPSGTY
+3114 IIPSGTPSGTY

-3177 PTTVGNILT
+3177 PTMVGNILT

-3211 TPRIDPSTGNVVI
+3211 TPRIDPSTGNVII
-3224 PTGTPSG
+3224 PS
-3231 TYTMSYYLCERANS
+3231 
-3245 SNCSTPTTVTV
+3245 
-3256 TVVGVSTPTVT
+3256 
-3267 PTITV
+3267 
-3272 GGDSY
+3272 
-3277 TVTGTITTPTTVG
+3277 
-3290 NILTNDSLGGQ
+3290 
-3301 TPTVASVTIHTA
+3301 
-3313 TPTSAT
+3313 
-3319 TPRIDPSTGNVVI
+3319 
-3332 PTGTPSGT
+3332 GTPSGT

-3407 NGNLNPAV
+3407 NGNLNPAL

-3422 PSTPAHTPYIHP
+3422 PSMPAHTPYIHP

-3499 ANDKLNGRTPA
+3499 ANDKLNGRTPV

-3516 NWQATPAGFT
+3516 NWQAAPAGFT

-3553 ATPTLCSEPAEVVVE
+3553 ATPTLCSEPAEVIVE

-3635 TAHVATDTAV
+3635 TAHVATNTAV

-3766 AQVTVVIPA
+3766 AQVIVVIPA
-3775 TPTPTVAPIAAD
+3775 TPTSTVAPIAAD
-3787 DKVETARNTPI
+3787 DRVETARNTPV

-3811 TTPNVVTTPLNG
+3811 TTPNVVTAPLNG

-3932 IEAADKLPQGTYYY
+3932 VEAADKLPQGTYYY

>member
-1 MLILKKKTFKGLL
+1 
-14 MALLVLLSWGANAQV
+14 
-29 AVNSVVADDQVQ
+29 
-41 FANNTNFEIGTLTI
+41 
-55 KIKLPPTKNTA
+55 
-66 KVTVTLPTGIQYVA
+66 
-80 GSAAKGA
+80 
-87 NASSVALVAGSPV
+87 
-100 GTPVF
+100 
-105 TLVGT
+105 
-110 QNTEVV
+110 
-116 FTIKRKLTKAATAA
+116 
-130 IGGANLT
+130 
-137 DKVKAEVTGETDD
+137 
-150 EKDSNPYRVT
+150 
-160 PPVVTVQGVTAIASA
+160 
-175 QIGVNTTTFSIRNT
+175 
-189 GVGAARTIYFSIDY
+189 
-203 PVGVTTVTLTPPTG
+203 
-217 VTLAQVGTVPT
+217 
-228 GFLNAG
+228 
-234 KPLYS
+234 
-239 LTKSAGFAGN
+239 
-249 EEVPITEVFKVAP
+249 
-262 TLCGAQVKLGYV
+262 
-274 PYWGLSATELFGQ
+274 
-287 NTKVDRDITVRT
+287 
-299 YAPQIIQLSDNSKVY
+299 
-314 FEYGAGLCAAT
+314 
-325 GQKLGTFYGAFKNSS
+325 
-340 TDATIYNNK
+340 
-349 LKLSQWLTYFGVA
+349 
-362 NFYIIA
+362 
-368 TDGTK
+368 
-373 IPVTETSNNN
+373 
-383 AADTVFNFPTN
+383 
-394 AALLTT
+394 LLTT

-740 QATDSGVITRTNDAN
+740 QATDSGVITRSNDAN

-927 ANWVETIEGNK
+927 ANWVETTEGNK

-1024 TNNSVFLI
+1024 ANNSVFLI

-1327 VAIVAGIQSATVNNY
+1327 VAIVAGVQSATVNNY

-1356 NACDNGATYKVRV
+1356 NACDTGATYKVRV

-1418 DPSVESR
+1418 DPSVVSR

-1453 IKQKANTLVDCTTQ
+1453 IKQKANTLVDCTTPQ
-1467 RNIKVLTTDKIT
+1467 NIKVLTTDKIT

-1515 TEVKATAVPHANK
+1515 TEVKATAVPSANK

-1571 ATHTTTQSLAAG
+1571 ATHTTTQALGAG
-1583 ATSTVQTVTY
+1583 VTSTVQTFTY
-1593 LANQA
+1593 LADQA

-1603 RLAIRNV
+1603 RLAIRNI

-1645 FAYNAAAPAY
+1645 FTYNAAAPAY

-1708 VVVTPTTVTPDPN
+1708 VVVTPTTATPAPN
-1721 AVNLCAGNT
+1721 AVNLCSGST
-1730 IQSLKQYLGGLVSG
+1730 IQNLKSYLGGLVSG
-1744 TLRVYSTATATAE
+1744 TLKVYATATAAAE
-1757 LTNATAITNNTTYYY
+1757 LGNTIVLTNNTTYYY
-1772 SAQVAGLCESERRAI
+1772 SAQVTGQCESTRQAI
-1787 LVKIVAAPTALSVY
+1787 LVKIVGTPAVSSSY

-1809 ATLWDTIDPTDSD
+1809 AALWDIIDPTDND

-1829 VASGGTPLDRNTVLQ
+1829 VALGGTPLDRNTVLQ

-1882 SATTVLCPTA
+1882 SATTALCPTA

-1942 VSQLTTAGCEGGRA
+1942 VSQVTTAGCEGGRA
-1956 AITLVVNDATAPTLS
+1956 AITLVVKDVTAPTLS

-1983 AASITT
+1983 VASITT

-2046 SIKAE
+2046 SIKAQD
-2051 NDTFTITHGAV
+2051 DTFTVTHGAV

-2085 VSMTVVT
+2085 VSLSVTT
-2092 PAIGATG
+2092 PATGAAG

-2104 LNSNGTV
+2104 LNSNGTI

-2116 TKSGTYQI
+2116 TKSGTYTI
-2124 GYRICTTV
+2124 GYKICKTV
-2132 SAVTA
+2132 AAVTV

-2145 VVGAPAVIANNDTA
+2145 VVGAPEIKANNDTATVTNGVVGGTVSSVLINDSYNGVLNPNTNSVTLSWGALPAGVVTTTNIGELKVNAGTASGTHQIPYTICDKVNTHNCSTATLTLVIGAPAVIANNDTA

-2165 TGGTVSSVLTNDSYN
+2165 TGGTVSSVLINDSYNGVLNPNTNSVTLSWGTLPAGVVTTTTVGELKVNAGTASGTHQIPYTICDKVNTHNCSTATLTLVIGAPAVIANNDTATVTNGITGGTVSNVLTNDSYN
-2180 GVTNPSTNSVTLS
+2180 GVLNPNTNSVTLS

-2227 CDGVN
+2227 CDKVNTHNCSTATLTLVIGAPAVIANDDTATVTNGITGGTVSNVLINDSYNGVLNPNTN
-2232 SATNCSTAT
+2232 SVTLSWGTLPTGVVTTTTVGELKVNPGTASGTHQIPYTICDKVNTHNCSTAT

-2254 NDTATVTNGI
+2254 NDTATVTNGL

-2271 VLTNDSYNGVLNP
+2271 VLTNDSYNGVTNP
-2284 STNSVTLTWGTLPAG
+2284 STNSVTLSWGTLPAG

-2344 GAPGIIAN
+2344 GAPAVIAN
-2352 SDTRTVTNGVV
+2352 NDTATVTNGLT
-2363 GGTVSSVLT
+2363 GGTV
-2372 NDSYNGVLNPGS
+2372 
-2384 NSVTLSWGT
+2384 
-2393 LPAGVV
+2393 
-2399 TTTTV
+2399 
-2404 GELKVNPGT
+2404 
-2413 ASGTHQIPYTICDKI
+2413 
-2428 NNHNC
+2428 
-2433 STATLTL
+2433 
-2440 VIGAPGI
+2440 
-2447 IANSDTRTVTNGVV
+2447 
-2461 GGTVSSVLTNDTY
+2461 
-2474 NGVTN
+2474 
-2479 PSTNSVTLSWG
+2479 
-2490 TLPAGVVTT
+2490 
-2499 TTVGELKVNAGTA
+2499 
-2512 SGTHQIPYTICDGVN
+2512 
-2527 SATNCSTATLTL
+2527 
-2539 VIGAPAIIANGDT
+2539 
-2552 RTVTN
+2552 
-2557 GVVGGTIS
+2557 S

-2582 SVTLSWGTLPAGVVT
+2582 SVTLSWGALPAGVVT
-2597 TTTVGELKVNAGTA
+2597 TTNVGELKVNAGTA

-2616 IPYTICDGV
+2616 IPYTICD
-2625 NSATNCSTATLT
+2625 
-2637 LVIGAPTIVANG
+2637 
-2649 DTRTVTD
+2649 
-2656 GVVGGT
+2656 
-2662 ISSVLTND
+2662 
-2670 SYNGVTNPST
+2670 
-2680 NSVTLSWG
+2680 
-2688 TLPAGVVTTTTV
+2688 
-2700 GELKVNAGT
+2700 KVN
-2709 ASGTHQI
+2709 TH
-2716 PYTICD
+2716 
-2722 GVNSATNCSTATL
+2722 
-2735 TLVIGAPAIIANGDT
+2735 
-2750 RTVTNGV
+2750 
-2757 VGGTV
+2757 
-2762 SSVLT
+2762 
-2767 NDSYNGVL
+2767 
-2775 NPSTNSIT
+2775 
-2783 LSWGTLPAGVVT
+2783 
-2795 TTTVGELKVNAGTA
+2795 
-2809 SGTHQIPYTI
+2809 
-2819 CDGVNSATNCSTAT
+2819 
-2833 LTLVIGAPA
+2833 
-2842 IIANS
+2842 
-2847 DTRTVTNGVVGGT
+2847 
-2860 VSSVLTNDS
+2860 
-2869 YNGVLNPS
+2869 
-2877 TNSITLSWGTLPAG
+2877 
-2891 VVTTT
+2891 
-2896 TVGEL
+2896 
-2901 KVNAGTASGTHQI
+2901 
-2914 PYTICDG
+2914 
-2921 VNSATNCST
+2921 NCST

-3044 VSTPTVTPTIT
+3044 VSSPTP
-3055 VGGDSYTVTGTITTP
+3055 
-3070 TTVGNILTNDSLG
+3070 
-3083 GQTPTVASVTIH
+3083 
-3095 TATPTSATT
+3095 
-3104 PRIDPSTGNV
+3104 
-3114 VIPTGTPSGTY
+3114 
-3125 TMSYYLC
+3125 
-3132 ERANSSNCSTPTTVT
+3132 
-3147 VTVVGVS
+3147 
-3154 TPTVTPTITV
+3154 
-3164 GGDSYTVTGTITT
+3164 
-3177 PTTVGNILT
+3177 
-3186 NDSLGGQTPTVASV
+3186 
-3200 TIHTATPTSAT
+3200 
-3211 TPRIDPSTGNVVI
+3211 
-3224 PTGTPSG
+3224 
-3231 TYTMSYYLCERANS
+3231 
-3245 SNCSTPTTVTV
+3245 
-3256 TVVGVSTPTVT
+3256 
-3267 PTITV
+3267 
-3272 GGDSY
+3272 
-3277 TVTGTITTPTTVG
+3277 
-3290 NILTNDSLGGQ
+3290 
-3301 TPTVASVTIHTA
+3301 
-3313 TPTSAT
+3313 
-3319 TPRIDPSTGNVVI
+3319 
-3332 PTGTPSGT
+3332 
-3340 YTMSYYLCE
+3340 
-3349 RANSSNCSTPTTV
+3349 
-3362 TVTVVGVSTP
+3362 P

-3575 PPLSITAVYDGVYY
+3575 PPLSIMALYDGVYY

-3620 WDISAPAGFTLNADG
+3620 WDISAPAGFILNADG

-3645 GRYEIPYTIC
+3645 GRYKIPYTIC
-3655 AKNGTLCSTTK
+3655 AKNGMLCSTTE

-3775 TPTPTVAPIAAD
+3775 TPTSTVAPIAAD
-3787 DKVETARNTPI
+3787 DRVETARNTPV

-3811 TTPNVVTTPLNG
+3811 TTPNVVTAPLNG

-3932 IEAADKLPQGTYYY
+3932 VEAADKLPQGTYYY

>member
-1 MLILKKKTFKGLL
+1 MQKLKNKTLTGLL
-14 MALLVLLSWGANAQV
+14 VALLLVLSWGANAQV
-29 AVNSVVADDQVQ
+29 AVNSVVAQTEVH
-41 FANNTNFEIGTLTI
+41 FANNNNFEIGTLTI
-55 KIKLPPTKNTA
+55 KIKLPPAKNTA
-66 KVTVTLPTGIQYVA
+66 KVTVTLPTGIEYVP
-80 GSAAKGA
+80 GSIVLGA
-87 NASSVALVAGSPV
+87 NATSVTQVVGSPV
-100 GTPVF
+100 TAPVF

-110 QNTEVV
+110 PYTEVV
-116 FTIKRKLTKAATAA
+116 FTIKRKLTKAATTA
-130 IGGANLT
+130 IGGAELT
-137 DKVKAEVTGETDD
+137 DKVKAEVTGEPDA
-150 EKDSNPYRVT
+150 EKDSNQYKVIR
-160 PPVVTVQGVTAIASA
+160 PVVTMQGVTAINAA

-189 GVGAARTIYFSIDY
+189 GVGAARAIYFSIDY
-203 PVGVTTVTLTPPTG
+203 PAGVTTVSFIPPAG

-228 GFLNAG
+228 GFRNAG

-239 LTKSAGFAGN
+239 LTKPTGFAGN
-249 EEVPITEVFKVAP
+249 EVVPITEVFKIA
-262 TLCGAQVKLGYV
+262 TSLCGKQPKLGYV
-274 PYWGLSATELFGQ
+274 PYWGLSATELFGE
-287 NTKVDRDITVRT
+287 NTKVDRNIKVRT
-299 YAPQIIQLSDNSKVY
+299 YEPQIVQLYDNNKVY
-314 FEYGAGLCAAT
+314 FEYGAGLCAAI

-349 LKLSQWLTYFGVA
+349 LKLRQPLKYFEVV
-362 NFYIIA
+362 NFCIIA

-373 IPVTETSNNN
+373 IPIAETSNDGSANTIF
-383 AADTVFNFPTN
+383 DFPTN
-394 AALLTT
+394 AALSTT
-400 NPALAGKDIGFTD
+400 NAALTGKDIGFTD

-423 KPGAEIR
+423 KPGTEIR
-430 ICYDLVSKGKP
+430 VCYDLVSKGIP
-441 FACNDLSI
+441 FACNDLSV

-455 DGEGACGVLPQRGFT
+455 DGDSACSTLPQRSFT
-470 QNTYTRAYSHIN
+470 QNTYTRVYGHIN

-499 LTPGMTS
+499 LSPGMTS
-506 VSVSEKLQ
+506 VSASEKLQ
-514 GQGNNVNNLRYHYYM
+514 GQGNKVNNIRYHYYM

-564 AGGVLSWTTPDI
+564 AGGVLSWTTPDT
-576 PPAGVTPGKE
+576 PPALASGKE

-612 TISLMSRNQDGT
+612 TISMMSRNQDGT
-624 TFCPIPVACETATI
+624 SFCPIPIVCQTATI
-638 AMGCSVPCTVK
+638 AMGCSVSCTVN

-668 DATMATRVQRANVS
+668 DATMTTRVQRANVS

-706 QGADNLFYYV
+706 VGTDNLFYYV

-726 KSIKVKVGT
+726 KSIKVKVGS

-740 QATDSGVITRTNDAN
+740 QATDSGVITRSNDAN

-763 TDALPSGVLAAGQ
+763 TDALPLGGLAAGQ

-784 QVSNATENID
+784 QVSNATENQD

-809 NKNDTAINAQGVHT
+809 NKNDTAINTQGVHT

-832 IPVFDFGRTGKWNGM
+832 IPIFDFGRTGKWNGM
-847 NGFILNGCYPINVG
+847 NGFGINGCTPKDVG
-861 GYYVHLG
+861 GNYIHLG
-868 RNQAS
+868 RYQAT
-873 GSLLYEEYRPS
+873 GSLLYEEYRPG

-896 AYKITENPE
+896 AYKITANPE
-905 YYYTADATQAR
+905 YRYTANAKQVR
-916 NNTASSTTIPL
+916 NYTFSSTTIPL
-927 ANWVETIEGNK
+927 ANWVETTEGDK

-943 TNPTN
+943 HNPTN

-957 GMIAARTYN
+957 GMISVGYN
-966 EWLKVMVQASCKSKE
+966 EWLKVIVQASCKSKE
-981 FTGTDAQKLAAARLA
+981 FTGTDAQILAAARAA

-1002 EIEAEDL
+1002 QIEAEDL
-1009 YYHYANESTRSSTNI
+1009 YYYYADESTRPSTNI
-1024 TNNSVFLI
+1024 TNNSVFLL
-1032 ESKPQ
+1032 SAKPQ

-1054 EQSSVFALEA
+1054 EQSAVFALEA

-1090 NDAAGTTV
+1090 NNAAGTTV

-1112 MFFLNQIIQVGA
+1112 MFFLNQTISVGA

-1139 SQPQI
+1139 SNPQI

-1189 PTALPMCAKTPFSYI
+1189 PTALPMCTKTPFSYI

-1213 FGANLVVTKQAG
+1213 FGANLVVTQQPG
-1225 IVISDVKVE
+1225 IIISDVQVE
-1234 YPLDS
+1234 YPLGS
-1239 GKVYNTTTLV
+1239 GKVYNTDTPV

-1267 SDILPNGSLPG
+1267 SDILPGGSLPG
-1278 SVSTNVEK
+1278 SVSTSTENS
-1286 NQKFKVIFDVQP
+1286 QKFKVLFNVQP
-1298 DCDFVSGSS
+1298 ECNFVSGSS
-1307 FDIDLEGNNLCGVP
+1307 FDIDLEGNNLCGVL
-1321 AIGPKV
+1321 ATGPKV
-1327 VAIVAGIQSATVNNY
+1327 VAIVAGVQSATVNDY
-1342 NMLLSSINYINGNA
+1342 NVLLSSINYVNGNA

-1369 AVNSSV
+1369 AVNTTPPNPAFMIGS
-1375 PSFAVGNDARLHIR
+1375 DARLHIR

-1403 DRSVFPQSNPASNWP
+1403 DRSANPQSNPASNWV
-1418 DPSVESR
+1418 DPSVETR
-1425 TTVGSDN
+1425 TVVGGEN
-1432 EIIMVVPAGMKDTH
+1432 EIVMVVPAGMKDSH
-1446 YFEVTVK
+1446 YFEVSLK
-1453 IKQKANTLVDCTTQ
+1453 IKQKANTLVDCATS
-1467 RNIKVLTTDKIT
+1467 RYLKVLTTDKVT
-1479 GIPCA
+1479 NIPCP
-1484 TLSPPVCP
+1484 TLPPTYQCP
-1492 ALIVSTSPERTA
+1492 ALIVSTSEERK
-1504 VIKNDRADLSI
+1504 VEIKNERADLSFA
-1515 TEVKATAVPHANK
+1515 EVKATAVPSANK
-1528 ENLTIEYKIANA
+1528 ENLTIQYKIANA

-1571 ATHTTTQSLAAG
+1571 ATHTTTQTLGAG
-1583 ATSTVQTVTY
+1583 VTSTVQTFTY
-1593 LANQA
+1593 LADQA

-1645 FAYNAAAPAY
+1645 FAYNTAAPAY

-1708 VVVTPTTVTPDPN
+1708 VVVTPTTATPDPN
-1721 AVNLCAGNT
+1721 AVNLCAGNK

-1744 TLRVYSTATATAE
+1744 TLKVYSTTTATAE
-1757 LTNATAITNNTTYYY
+1757 LGNTIAITNNTTYYY

-1787 LVKIVAAPTALSVY
+1787 LVKIVATPAVSLSY

-1809 ATLWDTIDPTDSD
+1809 AALWDTIDPADSD
-1822 RSLKIYT
+1822 RSLKIYR
-1829 VASGGTPLDRNTVLQ
+1829 VASGGTPLDRNDLLQ
-1844 NRTYYVADSATNGV
+1844 NGIYYIADSATNGST
-1858 VTPTCESARVAV
+1858 TPTCESIRAQT
-1870 TVNITT
+1870 TVNITV
-1876 VATPTV
+1876 VAAPTV

-1892 GTQSVSFAAYAT
+1892 STHSVSFAAYAT

-1942 VSQLTTAGCEGGRA
+1942 VSQVTTPGCEGGRA

-1983 AASITT
+1983 VASITT

-2046 SIKAE
+2046 SIKAQG
-2051 NDTFTITHGAV
+2051 DTFTITHGAV
-2062 ATTTANSVLTND
+2062 ATTTSDTVLNND
-2074 KVGTQTATTGT
+2074 KVGTQTATTAT

-2092 PAIGATG
+2092 PATGAVG

-2104 LNSNGTV
+2104 LNTNGTI

-2137 CDTATATV
+2137 CDTATATI
-2145 VVGAPAVIANNDTA
+2145 VVGAPEIKANNDTA

-2165 TGGTVSSVLTNDSYN
+2165 TGGTVSNVLTNDSYN
-2180 GVTNPSTNSVTLS
+2180 GVLNPGTNSVTLS

-2227 CDGVN
+2227 CD
-2232 SATNCSTAT
+2232 
-2241 LTLVIGAPAVIAN
+2241 
-2254 NDTATVTNGI
+2254 
-2264 TGGTVSS
+2264 
-2271 VLTNDSYNGVLNP
+2271 
-2284 STNSVTLTWGTLPAG
+2284 
-2299 VVTTTN
+2299 
-2305 VGELKVNAGTASG
+2305 
-2318 THQIPYTICDKVNTH
+2318 KVNTH

-2344 GAPGIIAN
+2344 GAP
-2352 SDTRTVTNGVV
+2352 
-2363 GGTVSSVLT
+2363 
-2372 NDSYNGVLNPGS
+2372 
-2384 NSVTLSWGT
+2384 
-2393 LPAGVV
+2393 
-2399 TTTTV
+2399 
-2404 GELKVNPGT
+2404 
-2413 ASGTHQIPYTICDKI
+2413 
-2428 NNHNC
+2428 
-2433 STATLTL
+2433 
-2440 VIGAPGI
+2440 
-2447 IANSDTRTVTNGVV
+2447 
-2461 GGTVSSVLTNDTY
+2461 
-2474 NGVTN
+2474 
-2479 PSTNSVTLSWG
+2479 
-2490 TLPAGVVTT
+2490 
-2499 TTVGELKVNAGTA
+2499 
-2512 SGTHQIPYTICDGVN
+2512 
-2527 SATNCSTATLTL
+2527 
-2539 VIGAPAIIANGDT
+2539 
-2552 RTVTN
+2552 
-2557 GVVGGTIS
+2557 
-2565 SVLTND
+2565 
-2571 SYNGVTNPSTN
+2571 
-2582 SVTLSWGTLPAGVVT
+2582 
-2597 TTTVGELKVNAGTA
+2597 
-2611 SGTHQ
+2611 
-2616 IPYTICDGV
+2616 
-2625 NSATNCSTATLT
+2625 
-2637 LVIGAPTIVANG
+2637 
-2649 DTRTVTD
+2649 
-2656 GVVGGT
+2656 
-2662 ISSVLTND
+2662 
-2670 SYNGVTNPST
+2670 
-2680 NSVTLSWG
+2680 
-2688 TLPAGVVTTTTV
+2688 
-2700 GELKVNAGT
+2700 
-2709 ASGTHQI
+2709 
-2716 PYTICD
+2716 
-2722 GVNSATNCSTATL
+2722 
-2735 TLVIGAPAIIANGDT
+2735 
-2750 RTVTNGV
+2750 
-2757 VGGTV
+2757 
-2762 SSVLT
+2762 
-2767 NDSYNGVL
+2767 
-2775 NPSTNSIT
+2775 
-2783 LSWGTLPAGVVT
+2783 
-2795 TTTVGELKVNAGTA
+2795 
-2809 SGTHQIPYTI
+2809 
-2819 CDGVNSATNCSTAT
+2819 
-2833 LTLVIGAPA
+2833 
-2842 IIANS
+2842 
-2847 DTRTVTNGVVGGT
+2847 
-2860 VSSVLTNDS
+2860 
-2869 YNGVLNPS
+2869 
-2877 TNSITLSWGTLPAG
+2877 
-2891 VVTTT
+2891 
-2896 TVGEL
+2896 
-2901 KVNAGTASGTHQI
+2901 
-2914 PYTICDG
+2914 
-2921 VNSATNCST
+2921 
-2930 ATLTLVIGAPAV
+2930 AV
-2942 TPTITVGGDSYTVT
+2942 TQTITAGGDSYTVT

-2992 SATTPRIDPS
+2992 SVTTPRIDPS
-3002 TGNVVI
+3002 TGNVII

-3055 VGGDSYTVTGTITTP
+3055 VGGDSYTATGTITTP

-3114 VIPTGTPSGTY
+3114 IIPAGTPSGTY
-3125 TMSYYLC
+3125 TMTYYLC

-3147 VTVVGVS
+3147 
-3154 TPTVTPTITV
+3154 I
-3164 GGDSYTVTGTITT
+3164 
-3177 PTTVGNILT
+3177 
-3186 NDSLGGQTPTVASV
+3186 
-3200 TIHTATPTSAT
+3200 
-3211 TPRIDPSTGNVVI
+3211 
-3224 PTGTPSG
+3224 
-3231 TYTMSYYLCERANS
+3231 
-3245 SNCSTPTTVTV
+3245 
-3256 TVVGVSTPTVT
+3256 
-3267 PTITV
+3267 
-3272 GGDSY
+3272 
-3277 TVTGTITTPTTVG
+3277 
-3290 NILTNDSLGGQ
+3290 
-3301 TPTVASVTIHTA
+3301 
-3313 TPTSAT
+3313 
-3319 TPRIDPSTGNVVI
+3319 
-3332 PTGTPSGT
+3332 
-3340 YTMSYYLCE
+3340 
-3349 RANSSNCSTPTTV
+3349 
-3362 TVTVVGVSTP
+3362 TVVGVSTP
-3372 TVTPTTIE
+3372 TVTPTTIQ
-3380 ANGDTFVRN
+3380 ANGDTFVQN

-3422 PSTPAHTPYIHP
+3422 PSMPAHTPYIHP

-3681 VNGETFTYTGN
+3681 VNGETFTYTGS

-3775 TPTPTVAPIAAD
+3775 TPTSTVAPIAAD
-3787 DKVETARNTPI
+3787 DKVETARNTPV

-3811 TTPNVVTTPLNG
+3811 TTPNVVTAPLNG

-3846 LVYTLCNAGGCA
+3846 LVYTLCNASGCA

-3863 IEVTNKLIAYNGVSV
+3863 IEVTNKLIVYNGVSV

-3901 IYNRWGVKVWETQSY
+3901 IYNRWGVKVWEAQSY

-3932 IEAADKLPQGTYYY
+3932 VEAADKLPQGTYYY

>member
-66 KVTVTLPTGIQYVA
+66 KVTVTLPAGIQYVA

-110 QNTEVV
+110 PNTEVV

-137 DKVKAEVTGETDD
+137 DKVKAQVTGETDD

-160 PPVVTVQGVTAIASA
+160 PPVVTVQGVTAIAAA

-203 PVGVTTVTLTPPTG
+203 PAGVTTVTLTPPTG

-239 LTKSAGFAGN
+239 LTKPTGFAGN
-249 EEVPITEVFKVAP
+249 ESVTITEVFKIALS
-262 TLCGAQVKLGYV
+262 LCGGQVKLGYV
-274 PYWGLSATELFGQ
+274 PYWGLSATELFGE
-287 NTKVDRDITVRT
+287 NTKVDRNITVRT
-299 YAPQIIQLSDNSKVY
+299 YSPKIVQTSDTNKRY

-325 GQKLGTFYGAFKNSS
+325 GQKMGTFYTAFKNNS
-340 TDATIYNNK
+340 TDATAYNNRIEK
-349 LKLSQWLTYFGVA
+349 LWQARTYFNLT
-362 NFYIIA
+362 NFCIIA

-373 IPVTETSNNN
+373 IPIAETSNDGSTTKFDFSTN
-383 AADTVFNFPTN
+383 ATLRTTN
-394 AALLTT
+394 AALT
-400 NPALAGKDIGFTD
+400 GKDIGFTD

-430 ICYDLVSKGKP
+430 ICYDLVSKGIP
-441 FACNDLSI
+441 FACNTLSI
-449 NPAYYF
+449 NPSYTYLY
-455 DGEGACGVLPQRGFT
+455 DNACGESLQSLEA
-470 QNTYTRAYSHIN
+470 QSTYVRAYGHIN

-499 LTPGMTS
+499 LTPGITS
-506 VSVSEKLQ
+506 VSASEQLQ
-514 GQGNNVNNLRYHYYM
+514 GQVGRTNDLRYHYYM

-542 HYTLN
+542 HYTPN

-564 AGGVLSWTTPDI
+564 AGGVLSWTTPDT

-597 LTNCTGMGASAAFPY
+597 LSNCTGMGASAAFPY

-638 AMGCSVPCTVK
+638 AIGCSVPCTVK

-668 DATMATRVQRANVS
+668 DATMTTRVQRANVS

-716 AVKKNADLLP
+716 AVKKKADLLP

-740 QATDSGVITRTNDAN
+740 QATDPGVITRSNDAN

-784 QVSNATENID
+784 QVSNATESQD
-794 LAQQSGITSYFYTLA
+794 LAEQSGITSYFYTLA
-809 NKNDTAINAQGVHT
+809 NKNDTAISPQGVHT

-847 NGFILNGCYPINVG
+847 NGFILNGCYPNNIG
-861 GYYVHLG
+861 GYYIHLG

-873 GSLLYEEYRPS
+873 GSLLYEEYRPG

-896 AYKITENPE
+896 AYKITDNPE
-905 YYYTADATQAR
+905 YYYTADAAQSR
-916 NNTASSTTIPL
+916 NSSSSSVIIPL
-927 ANWVETIEGNK
+927 NKWVETTEGDK

-981 FTGTDAQKLAAARLA
+981 FTGTDAQKLAAAEAA

-1002 EIEAEDL
+1002 QIEAEDL
-1009 YYHYANESTRSSTNI
+1009 YYHYANESTRPSTNI
-1024 TNNSVFLI
+1024 ANKSVFLLGA
-1032 ESKPQ
+1032 KPQ

-1064 RNNPAPNTWVS
+1064 RNNEAPNTWVS

-1112 MFFLNQIIQVGA
+1112 MFFLNQTIQVGA

-1255 VVTTTNKTTYRL
+1255 VVTTTNKTTYKL
-1267 SDILPNGSLPG
+1267 SDILPEGSLPG

-1286 NQKFKVIFDVQP
+1286 NQKFKVSFDVQP

-1356 NACDNGATYKVRV
+1356 NACDTGATYKVRV

-1418 DPSVESR
+1418 DPTIASR

-1453 IKQKANTLVDCTTQ
+1453 IKQKANTLVDCTTPQ
-1467 RNIKVLTTDKIT
+1467 NIKVLTTDKIT

-1515 TEVKATAVPHANK
+1515 TEVKATAVPSANK
-1528 ENLTIEYKIANA
+1528 ENLTIQYKIANA

-1571 ATHTTTQSLAAG
+1571 ATHTTTQALVAG
-1583 ATSTVQTVTY
+1583 ATSTVQTFTY
-1593 LANQA
+1593 LADQA

-1645 FAYNAAAPAY
+1645 FAYNTAAPTY
-1655 DAYTWSPASYL
+1655 DSYTWLPASYL

-1708 VVVTPTTVTPDPN
+1708 VVVTPTTATPDPN

-1757 LTNATAITNNTTYYY
+1757 LGNTIALTNNTTYYY
-1772 SAQVAGLCESERRAI
+1772 SAQITGQCESARQAI
-1787 LVKIVAAPTALSVY
+1787 LVKIVATPAVSSSY

-1809 ATLWDTIDPTDSD
+1809 AALWDQIDPADSD

-1844 NRTYYVADSATNGV
+1844 NRTYYVADSATNGSA
-1858 VTPTCESARVAV
+1858 TPTCESARVAV

-1882 SATTVLCPTA
+1882 SATTALCPTA

-1942 VSQLTTAGCEGGRA
+1942 VSQVTTAGCEGGRA
-1956 AITLVVNDATAPTLS
+1956 AITLVVKDVTAPTLS

-2051 NDTFTITHGAV
+2051 NDTFTVTHGAV

-2085 VSMTVVT
+2085 VSLSVT
-2092 PAIGATG
+2092 IPATGPAG

-2104 LNSNGTV
+2104 LNSNGTI

-2132 SAVTA
+2132 ATLTV

-2145 VVGAPAVIANNDTA
+2145 VVGAPAIIANGDTF
-2159 TVTNGI
+2159 TVTNG
-2165 TGGTVSSVLTNDSYN
+2165 
-2180 GVTNPSTNSVTLS
+2180 
-2193 WGTLPA
+2193 
-2199 GVVTT
+2199 
-2204 TNVGEL
+2204 
-2210 KVNPG
+2210 
-2215 TASGTHQIPYTI
+2215 
-2227 CDGVN
+2227 
-2232 SATNCSTAT
+2232 
-2241 LTLVIGAPAVIAN
+2241 AN
-2254 NDTATVTNGI
+2254 
-2264 TGGTVSS
+2264 
-2271 VLTNDSYNGVLNP
+2271 
-2284 STNSVTLTWGTLPAG
+2284 
-2299 VVTTTN
+2299 
-2305 VGELKVNAGTASG
+2305 
-2318 THQIPYTICDKVNTH
+2318 
-2333 NCSTATLTLVI
+2333 
-2344 GAPGIIAN
+2344 
-2352 SDTRTVTNGVV
+2352 

-2404 GELKVNPGT
+2404 GELKVNAGT
-2413 ASGTHQIPYTICDKI
+2413 ASGTHQIPYTICDKVNTHNCSTATLTLVI
-2428 NNHNC
+2428 GAPAIIANGDTRTVTNGVVGGTVSSVLTNDSYNGVLNPNTNSVTLTWGTLPAGVVTTTNIGELKVNAGTASGTHQIPYTICDKVNNHNC

-2440 VIGAPGI
+2440 VIGAPTV

-2539 VIGAPAIIANGDT
+2539 VIGAPTIVANNDT
-2552 RTVTN
+2552 YTVTN
-2557 GVVGGTIS
+2557 GVDGGTVS
-2565 SVLTND
+2565 NVLTND
-2571 SYNGVTNPSTN
+2571 TYNGVTNPSTN

-2616 IPYTICDGV
+2616 IPYTICDKI
-2625 NSATNCSTATLT
+2625 NNHNCSTATLT
-2637 LVIGAPTIVANG
+2637 LVIGAPAVIANN
-2649 DTRTVTD
+2649 DTATVTN
-2656 GVVGGT
+2656 GLTGGT
-2662 ISSVLTND
+2662 VSSVLTND

-2688 TLPAGVVTTTTV
+2688 TLPAGVVTTTNV
-2700 GELKVNAGT
+2700 GELKVNPGT

-2722 GVNSATNCSTATL
+2722 
-2735 TLVIGAPAIIANGDT
+2735 
-2750 RTVTNGV
+2750 
-2757 VGGTV
+2757 
-2762 SSVLT
+2762 
-2767 NDSYNGVL
+2767 
-2775 NPSTNSIT
+2775 
-2783 LSWGTLPAGVVT
+2783 
-2795 TTTVGELKVNAGTA
+2795 KVN
-2809 SGTHQIPYTI
+2809 TH
-2819 CDGVNSATNCSTAT
+2819 
-2833 LTLVIGAPA
+2833 
-2842 IIANS
+2842 
-2847 DTRTVTNGVVGGT
+2847 
-2860 VSSVLTNDS
+2860 
-2869 YNGVLNPS
+2869 
-2877 TNSITLSWGTLPAG
+2877 
-2891 VVTTT
+2891 
-2896 TVGEL
+2896 
-2901 KVNAGTASGTHQI
+2901 
-2914 PYTICDG
+2914 
-2921 VNSATNCST
+2921 NCST

-3008 PTGTPSGTYTMSYY
+3008 PSGTPSGTYTMSYY

-3147 VTVVGVS
+3147 LTVVGVN

-3164 GGDSYTVTGTITT
+3164 GGDEYTVTATTTT
-3177 PTTVGNILT
+3177 PTTAGNILT
-3186 NDSLGGQTPTVASV
+3186 NDRIGAQTPTVATV
-3200 TIHTATPTSAT
+3200 TIHTTTPTSTT
-3211 TPRIDPSTGNVVI
+3211 TPRIDPNTGNVII
-3224 PTGTPSG
+3224 PS
-3231 TYTMSYYLCERANS
+3231 
-3245 SNCSTPTTVTV
+3245 
-3256 TVVGVSTPTVT
+3256 
-3267 PTITV
+3267 
-3272 GGDSY
+3272 
-3277 TVTGTITTPTTVG
+3277 
-3290 NILTNDSLGGQ
+3290 
-3301 TPTVASVTIHTA
+3301 
-3313 TPTSAT
+3313 
-3319 TPRIDPSTGNVVI
+3319 
-3332 PTGTPSGT
+3332 GTPSGT

-3380 ANGDTFVRN
+3380 ANGDTFVQN

-3589 IEKGTATTLTS
+3589 IEKGTATALTS

-3620 WDISAPAGFTLNADG
+3620 WDISAPAGFILNADG

-3645 GRYEIPYTIC
+3645 GRYKIPYTIC
-3655 AKNGTLCSTTK
+3655 AKNGMLCSTTE

-3775 TPTPTVAPIAAD
+3775 TPTSTVAPIAAD
-3787 DKVETARNTPI
+3787 DKVETARNTPV

-3811 TTPNVVTTPLNG
+3811 TTPNVVTAPLNG

-3863 IEVTNKLIAYNGVSV
+3863 IEVTNKLIVYNGVSV

-3932 IEAADKLPQGTYYY
+3932 VEAADKLPQGTYYY

>member
-1 MLILKKKTFKGLL
+1 M
-14 MALLVLLSWGANAQV
+14 
-29 AVNSVVADDQVQ
+29 
-41 FANNTNFEIGTLTI
+41 
-55 KIKLPPTKNTA
+55 
-66 KVTVTLPTGIQYVA
+66 
-80 GSAAKGA
+80 
-87 NASSVALVAGSPV
+87 
-100 GTPVF
+100 
-105 TLVGT
+105 
-110 QNTEVV
+110 
-116 FTIKRKLTKAATAA
+116 
-130 IGGANLT
+130 
-137 DKVKAEVTGETDD
+137 
-150 EKDSNPYRVT
+150 
-160 PPVVTVQGVTAIASA
+160 
-175 QIGVNTTTFSIRNT
+175 
-189 GVGAARTIYFSIDY
+189 
-203 PVGVTTVTLTPPTG
+203 
-217 VTLAQVGTVPT
+217 
-228 GFLNAG
+228 
-234 KPLYS
+234 
-239 LTKSAGFAGN
+239 
-249 EEVPITEVFKVAP
+249 
-262 TLCGAQVKLGYV
+262 GYV
-274 PYWGLSATELFGQ
+274 PYWGLSATELFGE
-287 NTKVDRDITVRT
+287 NTKVDRNIQVRT
-299 YAPQIIQLSDNSKVY
+299 YSPKIIQTNDTNKRY
-314 FEYGAGLCAAT
+314 FEYGAGLCAAA
-325 GQKLGTFYGAFKNSS
+325 GQKLGTFYTAFKNNS
-340 TDATIYNNK
+340 TDATAYNNRIEN
-349 LKLSQWLTYFGVA
+349 LWQVRTYFDLT
-362 NFYIIA
+362 NFCIIA

-373 IPVTETSNNN
+373 IPIAETSNDGSSTKFDFSTN
-383 AADTVFNFPTN
+383 ATLRTTN
-394 AALLTT
+394 AALT
-400 NPALAGKDIGFTD
+400 GKDIGFTD

-423 KPGAEIR
+423 KPGSEIR
-430 ICYDLVSKGKP
+430 ICYDLVSKGIP
-441 FACNDLSI
+441 FACNALSI
-449 NPAYYF
+449 NPAYTYLY
-455 DGEGACGVLPQRGFT
+455 DNACGESIQSVESQG
-470 QNTYTRAYSHIN
+470 TYRRAYNRIN

-499 LTPGMTS
+499 LSPGMTS
-506 VSVSEKLQ
+506 IAAEEQLQ
-514 GQGNNVNNLRYHYYM
+514 GQGGRTNDLRYHYYM

-564 AGGVLSWTTPDI
+564 AGGVLSWTTPDT

-612 TISLMSRNQDGT
+612 TISMMSRNQDGT
-624 TFCPIPVACETATI
+624 TFCPIPVVCETATI

-726 KSIKVKVGT
+726 KSIKVKVGS
-735 HEMTL
+735 HETTL
-740 QATDSGVITRTNDAN
+740 QATDPGVITRSNDAS

-784 QVSNATENID
+784 QVSNATENQD
-794 LAQQSGITSYFYTLA
+794 LAEQSGITSYFYTLA

-847 NGFILNGCYPINVG
+847 NGFILNGCYPNNIG

-873 GSLLYEEYRPS
+873 GSLLYEEYRPG

-896 AYKITENPE
+896 AYKITDNPE
-905 YYYTADATQAR
+905 YYYTADAAQAR
-916 NNTASSTTIPL
+916 INTSSSVIIPL
-927 ANWVETIEGNK
+927 NKWVETTEGDK

-943 TNPTN
+943 HNPTN
-948 TADPYFLRP
+948 TADPYFLPP

-1009 YYHYANESTRSSTNI
+1009 YYHYADESTRPSTNI
-1024 TNNSVFLI
+1024 ANKSAFLL
-1032 ESKPQ
+1032 SAKPQ

-1054 EQSSVFALEA
+1054 EQSAVFALEA

-1515 TEVKATAVPHANK
+1515 TEVKATAVPSANK

-1571 ATHTTTQSLAAG
+1571 ATHTTTQALVAG
-1583 ATSTVQTVTY
+1583 ATSTVQTFTY
-1593 LANQA
+1593 LADQA

-1645 FAYNAAAPAY
+1645 FAYNTAAPVY

-1708 VVVTPTTVTPDPN
+1708 VVVTPTTATPDPN

-1757 LTNATAITNNTTYYY
+1757 LGNTIVLTNNTTYYY
-1772 SAQVAGLCESERRAI
+1772 SAQVTGQCESTRQAI
-1787 LVKIVAAPTALSVY
+1787 LVKIVGTPAVSSSY

-1809 ATLWDTIDPTDSD
+1809 AALWDIIDPTDND

-1829 VASGGTPLDRNTVLQ
+1829 VALGGTPLDRNTVLQ

-1942 VSQLTTAGCEGGRA
+1942 VSQVTTAGCEGGRA
-1956 AITLVVNDATAPTLS
+1956 AITLVVKDVTAPTLS
-1971 APAPLVTDCRNA
+1971 VPAPLVTDCRNA

-2011 PADFCNVPNGTL
+2011 PVDFCNVPNGTL

-2051 NDTFTITHGAV
+2051 GDTFTITHGAV
-2062 ATTTANSVLTND
+2062 ATTTTRTVLDND

-2092 PAIGATG
+2092 PATGVVG

-2104 LNSNGTV
+2104 LNADGTI

-2132 SAVTA
+2132 ATLTV

-2145 VVGAPAVIANNDTA
+2145 VVGAPAIIANGDTR
-2159 TVTNGI
+2159 TVTNG
-2165 TGGTVSSVLTNDSYN
+2165 
-2180 GVTNPSTNSVTLS
+2180 
-2193 WGTLPA
+2193 
-2199 GVVTT
+2199 VV
-2204 TNVGEL
+2204 
-2210 KVNPG
+2210 
-2215 TASGTHQIPYTI
+2215 
-2227 CDGVN
+2227 
-2232 SATNCSTAT
+2232 
-2241 LTLVIGAPAVIAN
+2241 
-2254 NDTATVTNGI
+2254 
-2264 TGGTVSS
+2264 GGTVSS

-2284 STNSVTLTWGTLPAG
+2284 GSNSVTLSWGTLPAG

-2318 THQIPYTICDKVNTH
+2318 THQIPYTICDKINNH

-2344 GAPGIIAN
+2344 GAPAVIAN

-2404 GELKVNPGT
+2404 GELKVNAGTASGTHYIPYTICDKVNTHNCSTATLTLVIGAPAVVANNDTATVTNGITGGTVSSVLTNDSYNGVLNPNTNSVTLSWGTLPAGVVTTTNVGELKVNAGT
-2413 ASGTHQIPYTICDKI
+2413 ASGTHQIPYTICDKV
-2428 NNHNC
+2428 NTHNC

-2440 VIGAPGI
+2440 VIGAPAVIANNDTATVTNGLTGGTVSSVLTNDSYNGVTNPSTNSVTLSWGALPAGVVTTTTVGELKVNAGTASGTHQIPYTICDKVNTHNCSTATLTLVIGAPAI
-2447 IANSDTRTVTNGVV
+2447 IANGDTRTVTNGVV
-2461 GGTVSSVLTNDTY
+2461 GGTISSVLTNDTY

-2539 VIGAPAIIANGDT
+2539 VIGA
-2552 RTVTN
+2552 
-2557 GVVGGTIS
+2557 
-2565 SVLTND
+2565 
-2571 SYNGVTNPSTN
+2571 
-2582 SVTLSWGTLPAGVVT
+2582 
-2597 TTTVGELKVNAGTA
+2597 
-2611 SGTHQ
+2611 
-2616 IPYTICDGV
+2616 
-2625 NSATNCSTATLT
+2625 
-2637 LVIGAPTIVANG
+2637 
-2649 DTRTVTD
+2649 
-2656 GVVGGT
+2656 
-2662 ISSVLTND
+2662 
-2670 SYNGVTNPST
+2670 
-2680 NSVTLSWG
+2680 
-2688 TLPAGVVTTTTV
+2688 
-2700 GELKVNAGT
+2700 
-2709 ASGTHQI
+2709 
-2716 PYTICD
+2716 
-2722 GVNSATNCSTATL
+2722 
-2735 TLVIGAPAIIANGDT
+2735 
-2750 RTVTNGV
+2750 
-2757 VGGTV
+2757 
-2762 SSVLT
+2762 
-2767 NDSYNGVL
+2767 
-2775 NPSTNSIT
+2775 
-2783 LSWGTLPAGVVT
+2783 
-2795 TTTVGELKVNAGTA
+2795 
-2809 SGTHQIPYTI
+2809 
-2819 CDGVNSATNCSTAT
+2819 
-2833 LTLVIGAPA
+2833 
-2842 IIANS
+2842 
-2847 DTRTVTNGVVGGT
+2847 
-2860 VSSVLTNDS
+2860 
-2869 YNGVLNPS
+2869 
-2877 TNSITLSWGTLPAG
+2877 
-2891 VVTTT
+2891 
-2896 TVGEL
+2896 
-2901 KVNAGTASGTHQI
+2901 
-2914 PYTICDG
+2914 
-2921 VNSATNCST
+2921 
-2930 ATLTLVIGAPAV
+2930 
-2942 TPTITVGGDSYTVT
+2942 
-2956 GTITTPTT
+2956 
-2964 VGNILTNDSLGGQ
+2964 
-2977 TPTVASVTIHTATPT
+2977 
-2992 SATTPRIDPS
+2992 
-3002 TGNVVI
+3002 
-3008 PTGTPSGTYTMSYY
+3008 
-3022 LCERANSS
+3022 
-3030 NCSTPTTVTVTVVG
+3030 
-3044 VSTPTVTPTIT
+3044 PTVTPTIT

-3154 TPTVTPTITV
+3154 TPTVTPTITAGGDSYTV
-3164 GGDSYTVTGTITT
+3164 TGTITTPTTVGNILTNDSLGGQIPTVASVTIHTATPTSATTPRIDPSTGNVIIPTGTPSGTYTMTYYLCERANSSNCSTPTTVMVTVVGVSTPTVTPTITAGGDSYTVTGTITT

-3211 TPRIDPSTGNVVI
+3211 TPRIDPSTGNVII
-3224 PTGTPSG
+3224 PAGTPSG
-3231 TYTMSYYLCERANS
+3231 TYTMTYYLCERANS

-3256 TVVGVSTPTVT
+3256 NVIGVVTPTVT
-3267 PTITV
+3267 PTITA

-3319 TPRIDPSTGNVVI
+3319 TPRIDPSTGNVII
-3332 PTGTPSGT
+3332 PSGTPSDT

-3372 TVTPTTIE
+3372 TVTPTITAGGDSYTVTGTITTPTTVGNILTNDSLGGQTPTVASVTIHTATPTSATTPRIDPNTGNVIIPAGTPSGTYTMTYYLCE
-3380 ANGDTFVRN
+3380 RANSSNCSTPTTVTITVVGVSTSTVTPTTIQANGDTFVQN

-3422 PSTPAHTPYIHP
+3422 PSMPAHTPYIHP

-3575 PPLSITAVYDGVYY
+3575 PPLSIKAVYDGVYY
-3589 IEKGTATTLTS
+3589 IEKGTATALTS

-3620 WDISAPAGFTLNADG
+3620 WNITAPAGFTLNADG

-3645 GRYEIPYTIC
+3645 GRYKIPYTIC
-3655 AKNGTLCSTTK
+3655 AKNGMLCSTTE

-3681 VNGETFTYTGN
+3681 VNGETFTYTGS

-3738 IVPPH
+3738 IVPPY

-3775 TPTPTVAPIAAD
+3775 TPTSTVAPIAAD
-3787 DKVETARNTPI
+3787 DKVETARNTPV

-3811 TTPNVVTTPLNG
+3811 TTPNVVTSPLNG

-3846 LVYTLCNAGGCA
+3846 LVYILCNAGGCA

>member
-1 MLILKKKTFKGLL
+1 
-14 MALLVLLSWGANAQV
+14 
-29 AVNSVVADDQVQ
+29 
-41 FANNTNFEIGTLTI
+41 
-55 KIKLPPTKNTA
+55 
-66 KVTVTLPTGIQYVA
+66 
-80 GSAAKGA
+80 
-87 NASSVALVAGSPV
+87 
-100 GTPVF
+100 
-105 TLVGT
+105 
-110 QNTEVV
+110 
-116 FTIKRKLTKAATAA
+116 
-130 IGGANLT
+130 
-137 DKVKAEVTGETDD
+137 
-150 EKDSNPYRVT
+150 
-160 PPVVTVQGVTAIASA
+160 
-175 QIGVNTTTFSIRNT
+175 
-189 GVGAARTIYFSIDY
+189 
-203 PVGVTTVTLTPPTG
+203 
-217 VTLAQVGTVPT
+217 
-228 GFLNAG
+228 
-234 KPLYS
+234 
-239 LTKSAGFAGN
+239 
-249 EEVPITEVFKVAP
+249 
-262 TLCGAQVKLGYV
+262 
-274 PYWGLSATELFGQ
+274 
-287 NTKVDRDITVRT
+287 
-299 YAPQIIQLSDNSKVY
+299 
-314 FEYGAGLCAAT
+314 
-325 GQKLGTFYGAFKNSS
+325 
-340 TDATIYNNK
+340 
-349 LKLSQWLTYFGVA
+349 
-362 NFYIIA
+362 
-368 TDGTK
+368 
-373 IPVTETSNNN
+373 
-383 AADTVFNFPTN
+383 
-394 AALLTT
+394 
-400 NPALAGKDIGFTD
+400 
-413 EDGDGYLDDL
+413 
-423 KPGAEIR
+423 
-430 ICYDLVSKGKP
+430 
-441 FACNDLSI
+441 
-449 NPAYYF
+449 
-455 DGEGACGVLPQRGFT
+455 
-470 QNTYTRAYSHIN
+470 
-482 KSIFPAQL
+482 
-490 VLNTPEKGY
+490 
-499 LTPGMTS
+499 MTS
-506 VSVSEKLQ
+506 IAAEEQLQ
-514 GQGNNVNNLRYHYYM
+514 GQGNKVNNLRYHYYM

-542 HYTLN
+542 HYTPN

-612 TISLMSRNQDGT
+612 TISMMSRNQDGT
-624 TFCPIPVACETATI
+624 TFCPIPVVCETATI

-716 AVKKNADLLP
+716 AVKKKADLLP

-735 HEMTL
+735 HETTL
-740 QATDSGVITRTNDAN
+740 QATDLGVITRSNDAN

-763 TDALPSGVLAAGQ
+763 TDALPLGGLAAGQ

-784 QVSNATENID
+784 QVSNAIENED
-794 LAQQSGITSYFYTLA
+794 LAEQSGITSYFYTLA

-847 NGFILNGCYPINVG
+847 NGFILNGCYPNNIG

-873 GSLLYEEYRPS
+873 GSLLYEEYRPG

-896 AYKITENPE
+896 AYKITDNPE
-905 YYYTADATQAR
+905 YYYTADAAQAR
-916 NNTASSTTIPL
+916 INTSSSVIIPL
-927 ANWVETIEGNK
+927 NKWVETTEGDK

-1009 YYHYANESTRSSTNI
+1009 YYHYANESTRPSTNI
-1024 TNNSVFLI
+1024 ANNSVFLF
-1032 ESKPQ
+1032 SAKPQ

-1090 NDAAGTTV
+1090 DNAAGTTV

-1479 GIPCA
+1479 GIACA

-1515 TEVKATAVPHANK
+1515 TEVKATAVPSANK
-1528 ENLTIEYKIANA
+1528 ENLTIQYKIANA

-1571 ATHTTTQSLAAG
+1571 ATHTTTQTLGAG
-1583 ATSTVQTVTY
+1583 ATSTVQTFTY
-1593 LANQA
+1593 LADQA

-1603 RLAIRNV
+1603 RLAIRNI

-1645 FAYNAAAPAY
+1645 FAYNTAAPVY

-1666 SAANTPTPT
+1666 SAANVATPT
-1675 FTYSGAKL
+1675 FLYSGAKL
-1683 TAPLT
+1683 TASLT

-1730 IQSLKQYLGGLVSG
+1730 IQNLKQYLGGLVSG

-1757 LTNATAITNNTTYYY
+1757 LGNTIALTNNTTYYY
-1772 SAQVAGLCESERRAI
+1772 SAQITGQCESARQAI
-1787 LVKIVAAPTALSVY
+1787 LVKIVATPTALSSY

-1858 VTPTCESARVAV
+1858 VTPTCESMRVAV

-1942 VSQLTTAGCEGGRA
+1942 VSQVTTAGCEGGRA
-1956 AITLVVNDATAPTLS
+1956 AITLVVKDVTAPTLS

-2051 NDTFTITHGAV
+2051 NDTFTVTHGAV
-2062 ATTTANSVLTND
+2062 ATTTTKTVLDND
-2074 KVGTQTATTGT
+2074 KVGTQTATAST

-2092 PAIGATG
+2092 PATGAAG

-2104 LNSNGTV
+2104 LNTNGTI

-2137 CDTATATV
+2137 CDTATATI
-2145 VVGAPAVIANNDTA
+2145 VVGAPA
-2159 TVTNGI
+2159 
-2165 TGGTVSSVLTNDSYN
+2165 
-2180 GVTNPSTNSVTLS
+2180 
-2193 WGTLPA
+2193 
-2199 GVVTT
+2199 
-2204 TNVGEL
+2204 
-2210 KVNPG
+2210 
-2215 TASGTHQIPYTI
+2215 
-2227 CDGVN
+2227 
-2232 SATNCSTAT
+2232 
-2241 LTLVIGAPAVIAN
+2241 
-2254 NDTATVTNGI
+2254 
-2264 TGGTVSS
+2264 
-2271 VLTNDSYNGVLNP
+2271 
-2284 STNSVTLTWGTLPAG
+2284 
-2299 VVTTTN
+2299 
-2305 VGELKVNAGTASG
+2305 
-2318 THQIPYTICDKVNTH
+2318 
-2333 NCSTATLTLVI
+2333 
-2344 GAPGIIAN
+2344 IIAN
-2352 SDTRTVTNGVV
+2352 GDTRTVTNGVV

-2372 NDSYNGVLNPGS
+2372 NDSYNGVLNPNT

-2413 ASGTHQIPYTICDKI
+2413 ASGTHQIPYTICDKV

-2440 VIGAPGI
+2440 VIGAPAVVANNDTATVTNGI
-2447 IANSDTRTVTNGVV
+2447 TGGTVSNVLTNDSYNGVLNPGTNSVTLSWGTLPAGVVTTTTVGELKVNAGTASGTHQIPYTICDGVNSATNCSTATLTLVIGAPTIVANNDTYTVTNGVD
-2461 GGTVSSVLTNDTY
+2461 GGTVSNVLTNDTY

-2539 VIGAPAIIANGDT
+2539 VIGAPA
-2552 RTVTN
+2552 
-2557 GVVGGTIS
+2557 
-2565 SVLTND
+2565 
-2571 SYNGVTNPSTN
+2571 
-2582 SVTLSWGTLPAGVVT
+2582 
-2597 TTTVGELKVNAGTA
+2597 
-2611 SGTHQ
+2611 
-2616 IPYTICDGV
+2616 
-2625 NSATNCSTATLT
+2625 
-2637 LVIGAPTIVANG
+2637 
-2649 DTRTVTD
+2649 
-2656 GVVGGT
+2656 
-2662 ISSVLTND
+2662 
-2670 SYNGVTNPST
+2670 
-2680 NSVTLSWG
+2680 
-2688 TLPAGVVTTTTV
+2688 
-2700 GELKVNAGT
+2700 
-2709 ASGTHQI
+2709 
-2716 PYTICD
+2716 
-2722 GVNSATNCSTATL
+2722 
-2735 TLVIGAPAIIANGDT
+2735 
-2750 RTVTNGV
+2750 
-2757 VGGTV
+2757 
-2762 SSVLT
+2762 
-2767 NDSYNGVL
+2767 
-2775 NPSTNSIT
+2775 
-2783 LSWGTLPAGVVT
+2783 
-2795 TTTVGELKVNAGTA
+2795 
-2809 SGTHQIPYTI
+2809 
-2819 CDGVNSATNCSTAT
+2819 
-2833 LTLVIGAPA
+2833 
-2842 IIANS
+2842 
-2847 DTRTVTNGVVGGT
+2847 
-2860 VSSVLTNDS
+2860 
-2869 YNGVLNPS
+2869 
-2877 TNSITLSWGTLPAG
+2877 
-2891 VVTTT
+2891 
-2896 TVGEL
+2896 
-2901 KVNAGTASGTHQI
+2901 
-2914 PYTICDG
+2914 
-2921 VNSATNCST
+2921 
-2930 ATLTLVIGAPAV
+2930 V
-2942 TPTITVGGDSYTVT
+2942 TPTITAGGDSYTVT

-2964 VGNILTNDSLGGQ
+2964 VGNILTNDSLGGQTPTVASVTIHTATPTSATTPRIDPSTGNVIIPAGTPSGTYTMTYYLCERANSSNCSTPTTVTVNVIGVATPTVTPTITAGGDSYTVTGTITTPTTVGNILTNDSIGGQTATVASVTIHTATPTSATTPRIDPSTGNVVIPSGTPSGTYTMSYYLCERANSSNCSTPTTVTVTVVGVSTPTVTPTITVGGDSYTATGTITTPTTVGNILTNDSIGGQ

-3030 NCSTPTTVTVTVVG
+3030 NCSTPTTVTVTVTG
-3044 VSTPTVTPTIT
+3044 VSSPTP
-3055 VGGDSYTVTGTITTP
+3055 
-3070 TTVGNILTNDSLG
+3070 
-3083 GQTPTVASVTIH
+3083 
-3095 TATPTSATT
+3095 
-3104 PRIDPSTGNV
+3104 
-3114 VIPTGTPSGTY
+3114 
-3125 TMSYYLC
+3125 
-3132 ERANSSNCSTPTTVT
+3132 
-3147 VTVVGVS
+3147 
-3154 TPTVTPTITV
+3154 
-3164 GGDSYTVTGTITT
+3164 
-3177 PTTVGNILT
+3177 
-3186 NDSLGGQTPTVASV
+3186 
-3200 TIHTATPTSAT
+3200 
-3211 TPRIDPSTGNVVI
+3211 
-3224 PTGTPSG
+3224 
-3231 TYTMSYYLCERANS
+3231 
-3245 SNCSTPTTVTV
+3245 
-3256 TVVGVSTPTVT
+3256 
-3267 PTITV
+3267 
-3272 GGDSY
+3272 
-3277 TVTGTITTPTTVG
+3277 
-3290 NILTNDSLGGQ
+3290 
-3301 TPTVASVTIHTA
+3301 
-3313 TPTSAT
+3313 
-3319 TPRIDPSTGNVVI
+3319 
-3332 PTGTPSGT
+3332 
-3340 YTMSYYLCE
+3340 
-3349 RANSSNCSTPTTV
+3349 
-3362 TVTVVGVSTP
+3362 P

-3380 ANGDTFVRN
+3380 ANGDTFVQN

-3454 TICALA
+3454 TICALT

-3499 ANDKLNGRTPA
+3499 ANDKLNGRTPV

-3541 GTYTISYTLCAT
+3541 GTYTISYTLCVT

-3775 TPTPTVAPIAAD
+3775 TPTSTVVPVAAD
-3787 DKVETARNTPI
+3787 DKVETARNTPV

-3811 TTPNVVTTPLNG
+3811 TTPNVVTAPLNG

-3863 IEVTNKLIAYNGVSV
+3863 IEVTNKLIAYNGVSI

-3932 IEAADKLPQGTYYY
+3932 VEAADKLPQGTYYY

>member
-1 MLILKKKTFKGLL
+1 MLILKKKTFRGLL
-14 MALLVLLSWGANAQV
+14 MALLVLLSWGVNAQV
-29 AVNSVVADDQVQ
+29 AVNSVVAEDQVQ

-55 KIKLPPTKNTA
+55 KIKLPPAKNTA

-110 QNTEVV
+110 PNTEVV

-137 DKVKAEVTGETDD
+137 DKVKAQVTGETDD

-160 PPVVTVQGVTAIASA
+160 PPVVTVQGVTAIAAA

-203 PVGVTTVTLTPPTG
+203 PAGVTTVTLTPPTG

-228 GFLNAG
+228 GFRNAG

-239 LTKSAGFAGN
+239 LTKPTGFAGN
-249 EEVPITEVFKVAP
+249 ELVTITEVFKIV
-262 TLCGAQVKLGYV
+262 TSLCGGQVKLGYV
-274 PYWGLSATELFGQ
+274 PYWGLSATELFGE
-287 NTKVDRDITVRT
+287 NTKVDRNIQVRT
-299 YAPQIIQLSDNSKVY
+299 YSPKIIQTNDTNKRY
-314 FEYGAGLCAAT
+314 FEYGAGLCAAA
-325 GQKLGTFYGAFKNSS
+325 GQKLGTFYTAFKNNS
-340 TDATIYNNK
+340 TDATAYNNRIEN
-349 LKLSQWLTYFGVA
+349 LWQVRTYFDLT
-362 NFYIIA
+362 NFCIIA

-373 IPVTETSNNN
+373 IPIAETSNDGSSTKFDFSTN
-383 AADTVFNFPTN
+383 ATLRTTN
-394 AALLTT
+394 AALT
-400 NPALAGKDIGFTD
+400 GKDIGFTD

-430 ICYDLVSKGKP
+430 ICYDLVSKGIP
-441 FACNDLSI
+441 FACNALSI
-449 NPAYYF
+449 NPAYTYLY
-455 DGEGACGVLPQRGFT
+455 DNACGESIQSVESQG
-470 QNTYTRAYSHIN
+470 TYRRAYNRIN

-499 LTPGMTS
+499 LSPGMTS
-506 VSVSEKLQ
+506 IAAEEQLQ
-514 GQGNNVNNLRYHYYM
+514 GQGGRTNDLRYHYYM

-564 AGGVLSWTTPDI
+564 AGGVLSWTTPDT

-612 TISLMSRNQDGT
+612 TISMMSRNQDGT
-624 TFCPIPVACETATI
+624 TFCPIPVVCETATI

-726 KSIKVKVGT
+726 KSIKVKVGS
-735 HEMTL
+735 HETTL
-740 QATDSGVITRTNDAN
+740 QATDPGVITRSNDAS

-784 QVSNATENID
+784 QVSNATENQD
-794 LAQQSGITSYFYTLA
+794 LAEQSGITSYFYTLA

-847 NGFILNGCYPINVG
+847 NGFILNGCYPNNIG

-873 GSLLYEEYRPS
+873 GSLLYEEYRPG

-896 AYKITENPE
+896 AYKITDNPE
-905 YYYTADATQAR
+905 YYYTADAAQAR
-916 NNTASSTTIPL
+916 INTSSSVIIPL
-927 ANWVETIEGNK
+927 NKWVETTEGDK

-1024 TNNSVFLI
+1024 ANNSVFLL
-1032 ESKPQ
+1032 SAKPQ
-1037 LLMAAQGQ
+1037 LFMAAQGQ

-1479 GIPCA
+1479 GIACP
-1484 TLSPPVCP
+1484 TLPPSFVCP

-1504 VIKNDRADLSI
+1504 VIKNDRANLSI
-1515 TEVKATAVPHANK
+1515 TEVKATAVPLANK

-1547 NGSVVVSLYND
+1547 SSSLVVTLYND
-1558 LNNNGLVEASEVL
+1558 LDNNGLVDASEVL
-1571 ATHTTTQSLAAG
+1571 ATHTTTQALGAG
-1583 ATSTVQTVTY
+1583 VTSTVQTFTY
-1593 LANQA
+1593 LADQA

-1603 RLAIRNV
+1603 RLAIRNI

-1645 FAYNAAAPAY
+1645 FAYNTVAPVY

-1721 AVNLCAGNT
+1721 TVNLCAGNK

-1757 LTNATAITNNTTYYY
+1757 LGNTIVLTNNTTYYY

-1787 LVKIVAAPTALSVY
+1787 LVKIVGTPAVSSSY

-1809 ATLWDTIDPTDSD
+1809 ATLWDTIDSTDSD

-1844 NRTYYVADSATNGV
+1844 NRTYYVADSATNGSA
-1858 VTPTCESARVAV
+1858 TPTCESARVAV

-1882 SATTVLCPTA
+1882 SATTALCPTA

-1934 STTTRTVY
+1934 ITTTRTVY
-1942 VSQLTTAGCEGGRA
+1942 VSQVTTAGCEGGRA
-1956 AITLVVNDATAPTLS
+1956 AITLVVKDVTAPTLS

-2011 PADFCNVPNGTL
+2011 PADFCNVPNGTV

-2051 NDTFTITHGAV
+2051 NDTFTVTHGAV

-2085 VSMTVVT
+2085 VSLSVT
-2092 PAIGATG
+2092 IPATGAAG

-2104 LNSNGTV
+2104 LNSNGTI

-2132 SAVTA
+2132 ATLTV

-2145 VVGAPAVIANNDTA
+2145 VVGAPA
-2159 TVTNGI
+2159 
-2165 TGGTVSSVLTNDSYN
+2165 
-2180 GVTNPSTNSVTLS
+2180 
-2193 WGTLPA
+2193 
-2199 GVVTT
+2199 
-2204 TNVGEL
+2204 
-2210 KVNPG
+2210 
-2215 TASGTHQIPYTI
+2215 
-2227 CDGVN
+2227 
-2232 SATNCSTAT
+2232 
-2241 LTLVIGAPAVIAN
+2241 
-2254 NDTATVTNGI
+2254 
-2264 TGGTVSS
+2264 
-2271 VLTNDSYNGVLNP
+2271 
-2284 STNSVTLTWGTLPAG
+2284 
-2299 VVTTTN
+2299 
-2305 VGELKVNAGTASG
+2305 
-2318 THQIPYTICDKVNTH
+2318 
-2333 NCSTATLTLVI
+2333 
-2344 GAPGIIAN
+2344 IIAN
-2352 SDTRTVTNGVV
+2352 GDTRTVTNGVV
-2363 GGTVSSVLT
+2363 GGT
-2372 NDSYNGVLNPGS
+2372 
-2384 NSVTLSWGT
+2384 
-2393 LPAGVV
+2393 
-2399 TTTTV
+2399 
-2404 GELKVNPGT
+2404 
-2413 ASGTHQIPYTICDKI
+2413 I
-2428 NNHNC
+2428 
-2433 STATLTL
+2433 
-2440 VIGAPGI
+2440 
-2447 IANSDTRTVTNGVV
+2447 
-2461 GGTVSSVLTNDTY
+2461 SSVLTNDTY

-2512 SGTHQIPYTICDGVN
+2512 SGTHQIPYTICDKVNTHNCSTATLTLVIGAPTVIANGDTRTVTNGVVGGTISSVLTNDSYNGVLNPSTNSVTFSWGTLPAGVVTTTTVGELKVNAGTASGTHQIPYTICDGVN

-2539 VIGAPAIIANGDT
+2539 VIGAPTVIANGDT

-2637 LVIGAPTIVANG
+2637 LVIGAPTVIANS
-2649 DTRTVTD
+2649 DTRTVTN

-2662 ISSVLTND
+2662 VSSVLTND
-2670 SYNGVTNPST
+2670 SYNGVMNPSTNSVTLSWGTLPAGVVTTTTVGELKVNAGTASGTHQIPYTICDGVNSATNCSTATLTLVIGAPTIVANNDTYTVTNGVDGGTVSNVLTNDTYNGVTNPST

-2735 TLVIGAPAIIANGDT
+2735 TLVVGQATLTAVGDT
-2750 RTVTNGV
+2750 FTVTNGAN
-2757 VGGTV
+2757 GG
-2762 SSVLT
+2762 SAGNVLT
-2767 NDSYNGVL
+2767 NDEY
-2775 NPSTNSIT
+2775 NSIT
-2783 LSWGTLPAGVVT
+2783 NLVGNASVTLTWLTVPAGIQT
-2795 TTTVGELKVNAGTA
+2795 NTNGSLTVPAGIA
-2809 SGTHQIPYTI
+2809 SGTY
-2819 CDGVNSATNCSTAT
+2819 
-2833 LTLVIGAPA
+2833 
-2842 IIANS
+2842 
-2847 DTRTVTNGVVGGT
+2847 
-2860 VSSVLTNDS
+2860 
-2869 YNGVLNPS
+2869 
-2877 TNSITLSWGTLPAG
+2877 
-2891 VVTTT
+2891 
-2896 TVGEL
+2896 
-2901 KVNAGTASGTHQI
+2901 
-2914 PYTICDG
+2914 
-2921 VNSATNCST
+2921 
-2930 ATLTLVIGAPAV
+2930 AV
-2942 TPTITVGGDSYTVT
+2942 TY
-2956 GTITTPTT
+2956 
-2964 VGNILTNDSLGGQ
+2964 
-2977 TPTVASVTIHTATPT
+2977 
-2992 SATTPRIDPS
+2992 R
-3002 TGNVVI
+3002 
-3008 PTGTPSGTYTMSYY
+3008 
-3022 LCERANSS
+3022 LCEVLNSS
-3030 NCSTPTTVTVTVVG
+3030 NCSVATATIVVKG
-3044 VSTPTVTPTIT
+3044 VATPTVTPTIT
-3055 VGGDSYTVTGTITTP
+3055 ANADTYTHTVSSTTY
-3070 TTVGNILTNDSLG
+3070 TTTSNVLTNDLIGTNSA
-3083 GQTPTVASVTIH
+3083 TVASVTIQ
-3095 TATPTSATT
+3095 TATPTTNS
-3104 PRIDPSTGNV
+3104 PYIDKNTGFV
-3114 VIPTGTPSGTY
+3114 VIPSGTTTGTHVLTY
-3125 TMSYYLC
+3125 SLC
-3132 ERANSSNCSTPTTVT
+3132 GIAPLTGCSSVTTVT
-3147 VTVVGVS
+3147 VNVVS
-3154 TPTVTPTITV
+3154 TTAAPINIVATPDGTVTI
-3164 GGDSYTVTGTITT
+3164 S
-3177 PTTVGNILT
+3177 
-3186 NDSLGGQTPTVASV
+3186 
-3200 TIHTATPTSAT
+3200 TAT
-3211 TPRIDPSTGNVVI
+3211 G
-3224 PTGTPSG
+3224 
-3231 TYTMSYYLCERANS
+3231 
-3245 SNCSTPTTVTV
+3245 
-3256 TVVGVSTPTVT
+3256 
-3267 PTITV
+3267 
-3272 GGDSY
+3272 
-3277 TVTGTITTPTTVG
+3277 
-3290 NILTNDSLGGQ
+3290 
-3301 TPTVASVTIHTA
+3301 
-3313 TPTSAT
+3313 
-3319 TPRIDPSTGNVVI
+3319 
-3332 PTGTPSGT
+3332 
-3340 YTMSYYLCE
+3340 
-3349 RANSSNCSTPTTV
+3349 
-3362 TVTVVGVSTP
+3362 
-3372 TVTPTTIE
+3372 
-3380 ANGDTFVRN
+3380 
-3389 GVPTSTTTLGN
+3389 
-3400 ILTNDKL
+3400 
-3407 NGNLNPAV
+3407 
-3415 QSVTITT
+3415 
-3422 PSTPAHTPYIHP
+3422 
-3434 GTGEVIVPP
+3434 
-3443 HTPVGVYELPY
+3443 
-3454 TICALA
+3454 
-3460 SPTVCDTATAVVT
+3460 
-3473 VNSIEAH
+3473 
-3480 NDGRHL
+3480 
-3486 LGTTVGGTISSVL
+3486 GTTSSVL
-3499 ANDKLNGRTPA
+3499 ANDTLEGLP
-3510 ASEVTI
+3510 VT
-3516 NWQATPAGFT
+3516 TGTVSFT
-3526 YNADG
+3526 W
-3531 SITVAAGTAV
+3531 T
-3541 GTYTISYTLCAT
+3541 T
-3553 ATPTLCSEPAEVVVE
+3553 ATPT
-3568 VTAATPV
+3568 
-3575 PPLSITAVYDGVYY
+3575 
-3589 IEKGTATTLTS
+3589 
-3600 VLANDL
+3600 
-3606 LDSDPA
+3606 
-3612 TTGNVSLT
+3612 
-3620 WDISAPAGFTLNADG
+3620 GFTLNNDG
-3635 TAHVATDTAV
+3635 TITVASNTAV
-3645 GRYEIPYTIC
+3645 GFYTVSYTIC
-3655 AKNGTLCSTTK
+3655 ATRGGDRACATSFIEVR
-3666 LVVTVLAPTVTPTIE
+3666 VVSPTATDTIE
-3681 VNGETFTYTGN
+3681 VNGETFTYTG
-3692 PTVGNVLTNEKLNG
+3692 TQLVGNVLTNEKLNG
-3706 TPNPSVRSVTISI
+3706 VINPSVNSVTITATTLSGTAPFI
-3719 MPPPPGAYEPYL
+3719 KL
-3731 DPSTGDV
+3731 STGEV
-3738 IVPPH
+3738 MVPPH
-3743 TPAGNYTV
+3743 TPAG
-3751 TYRVCTIDT
+3751 TYVIDYSVSVKGNANVYGT
-3760 PVACGV
+3760 ASV
-3766 AQVTVVIPA
+3766 VVIVPA
-3775 TPTPTVAPIAAD
+3775 TPTSTVAPIAAD
-3787 DKVETARNTPI
+3787 DRVETTRNTPV
-3798 TINVLANDTPNGA
+3798 TIDVLANDTPNGA
-3811 TTPNVVTTPLNG
+3811 TAPTVVTAPLNG
-3823 TAVVNPDGTIEYTPN
+3823 TAVVNTDGTIEYTPR
-3838 TGFVGTDR
+3838 TGFKGVDT
-3846 LVYTLCNAGGCA
+3846 LVYELCNAGGCA
-3858 TATVN
+3858 TATVS
-3863 IEVTNKLIAYNGVSV
+3863 IEVTHKLIAYNGVSV
-3878 NGSDKNNHFHIAG
+3878 NGSEKNNHFHIAG

-3901 IYNRWGVKVWETQSY
+3901 IYNRWGVKVFEVQHY

-3922 FKGISNGRVT
+3922 FKGISEGRVT
-3932 IEAADKLPQGTYYY
+3932 VEAADKLPQGTYYY
-3946 IIEYVDE
+3946 VIEYVDE

-3958 TMVGWLYLKKD
+3958 TMVGWLYLKK

>member
-1 MLILKKKTFKGLL
+1 MLILKKKTFRGLL

-55 KIKLPPTKNTA
+55 KIKLPVGKNTA
-66 KVTVTLPTGIQYVA
+66 TVTVTLPTGIQYVA

-110 QNTEVV
+110 PNTEVV

-239 LTKSAGFAGN
+239 LTKPTGFAGN
-249 EEVPITEVFKVAP
+249 ELVTITEVFKIAP
-262 TLCGAQVKLGYV
+262 SLCGAQPKLGYV
-274 PYWGLSATELFGQ
+274 PYWGLSATELFGE
-287 NTKVDRDITVRT
+287 NTKVDRNIQVRT
-299 YAPQIIQLSDNSKVY
+299 YSPKIIQTSDTNKKY

-325 GQKLGTFYGAFKNSS
+325 GQKFGTFYTAFKNNS
-340 TDATIYNNK
+340 TDATAYNNRIEK
-349 LKLSQWLTYFGVA
+349 LWQVRTYFNLT
-362 NFYIIA
+362 NFCIIA

-373 IPVTETSNNN
+373 IPIAETSNDGN
-383 AADTVFNFPTN
+383 ATKFDFSTN
-394 AALLTT
+394 AALRTT
-400 NPALAGKDIGFTD
+400 NAALTGKDIGFTD

-430 ICYDLVSKGKP
+430 ICYDLVSKGIP
-441 FACNDLSI
+441 FACNTLSI
-449 NPAYYF
+449 GPSYTYLYDN
-455 DGEGACGVLPQRGFT
+455 ACGESIQSVEAQLTYVRA
-470 QNTYTRAYSHIN
+470 YTRIN

-490 VLNTPEKGY
+490 LLNTPEKGY

-506 VSVSEKLQ
+506 VYAEEQLQ
-514 GQGNNVNNLRYHYYM
+514 GQGNKVNNLRYHYYM

-542 HYTLN
+542 HYTPN

-564 AGGVLSWTTPDI
+564 AGGVLSWTTPDT

-612 TISLMSRNQDGT
+612 TISMMSRNQDGT
-624 TFCPIPVACETATI
+624 TFCPIPVVCETATI

-735 HEMTL
+735 HETTL
-740 QATDSGVITRTNDAN
+740 QATDSGVITRSNDAN

-784 QVSNATENID
+784 QASNATENQD
-794 LAQQSGITSYFYTLA
+794 LAEQSGITSYFYTLA

-847 NGFILNGCYPINVG
+847 NGFILNGCYPNNIG

-873 GSLLYEEYRPS
+873 GSLLYEEYRPG

-905 YYYTADATQAR
+905 YYYTANATQAR
-916 NNTASSTTIPL
+916 INTSSSTTIPL
-927 ANWVETIEGNK
+927 ANWVETTEGDK

-943 TNPTN
+943 HNPTN
-948 TADPYFLRP
+948 TADPYFLPP

-1024 TNNSVFLI
+1024 ANNSVFLL
-1032 ESKPQ
+1032 SAKPQ

-1054 EQSSVFALEA
+1054 EQSAVFALEA

-1090 NDAAGTTV
+1090 DNAAGTTV

-1213 FGANLVVTKQAG
+1213 FGANLVVTKQPG

-1453 IKQKANTLVDCTTQ
+1453 IKQKANTLVDCTTPQ
-1467 RNIKVLTTDKIT
+1467 NIKVLTTDKIT

-1515 TEVKATAVPHANK
+1515 TEVKATAVPSANK

-1571 ATHTTTQSLAAG
+1571 ATHTTTQALGAG
-1583 ATSTVQTVTY
+1583 VTSTVQTFTY
-1593 LANQA
+1593 LADQA

-1603 RLAIRNV
+1603 RLAIRNI

-1757 LTNATAITNNTTYYY
+1757 LGNTIALTNNTTYYY
-1772 SAQVAGLCESERRAI
+1772 SAQITGQCESARQAI
-1787 LVKIVAAPTALSVY
+1787 LVKIVATPTVSSSY

-1809 ATLWDTIDPTDSD
+1809 AALWDQIDPADSD

-1858 VTPTCESARVAV
+1858 VTPTCESMRVAV

-1942 VSQLTTAGCEGGRA
+1942 VSQVTTAGCEGGRA

-1983 AASITT
+1983 VASITT
-1989 WLGTVTA
+1989 WLGTATA

-2046 SIKAE
+2046 SIKAQG
-2051 NDTFTITHGAV
+2051 DTFTVTHGAV
-2062 ATTTANSVLTND
+2062 ATTTTKTVLDND
-2074 KVGTQTATTGT
+2074 KVGTQTATTAT

-2092 PAIGATG
+2092 PATGAVG

-2104 LNSNGTV
+2104 LNTNGTI

-2137 CDTATATV
+2137 CDTATATI
-2145 VVGAPAVIANNDTA
+2145 VVGAPEIKANNDTA

-2180 GVTNPSTNSVTLS
+2180 GVLNPNTNSVTLS

-2227 CDGVN
+2227 CDKVN
-2232 SATNCSTAT
+2232 NHNCSTAT

-2254 NDTATVTNGI
+2254 SDTRTVTNGVV
-2264 TGGTVSS
+2264 GGTVSS

-2284 STNSVTLTWGTLPAG
+2284 GTNSVTLSWGTLPAGVVTTTNVGELKVNAGTASGTHQIPYTICDKVNNHNCSTATLTLVIGAPAVVANNDTATVTNGITGGTVSNVLTNDSYNGVTNPSTNSVTLSWGTLPAGVITTTTVGELKVNPGTASGTHQIPYTICDKVNTHNCSTATLTLVIGAPAVVANNDTATVTNGITGGTVSNVLTNDSYNGVLNPNTNSVTLSWGTLPAG

-2344 GAPGIIAN
+2344 GAPAVVAN
-2352 SDTRTVTNGVV
+2352 NDTATVTNGIT
-2363 GGTVSSVLT
+2363 GGTISNVLT
-2372 NDSYNGVLNPGS
+2372 NDSYNGVLNPNT

-2413 ASGTHQIPYTICDKI
+2413 ASGTHQIPYTICDKV
-2428 NNHNC
+2428 NTHNC

-2440 VIGAPGI
+2440 VIGAPAVV
-2447 IANSDTRTVTNGVV
+2447 ANNDTATVTNGIT
-2461 GGTVSSVLTNDTY
+2461 GGTVSNVLTNDSY
-2474 NGVTN
+2474 NGVLNPNTN
-2479 PSTNSVTLSWG
+2479 SVTLSWGALPAGVVTTTTVGELKVNPGTASGTHQIPYTICDKVNTHNCSTATLTLVIGAPAVVANNDTATVTNGITGGTVNNVLTNDSYNGVLNPNTNSVTLSWG

-2499 TTVGELKVNAGTA
+2499 TNVGELKVNPGTA
-2512 SGTHQIPYTICDGVN
+2512 SGTHQIPYTICDKVN
-2527 SATNCSTATLTL
+2527 NHNCSTATLTL
-2539 VIGAPAIIANGDT
+2539 VIGAPA
-2552 RTVTN
+2552 
-2557 GVVGGTIS
+2557 VV
-2565 SVLTND
+2565 
-2571 SYNGVTNPSTN
+2571 
-2582 SVTLSWGTLPAGVVT
+2582 
-2597 TTTVGELKVNAGTA
+2597 
-2611 SGTHQ
+2611 
-2616 IPYTICDGV
+2616 
-2625 NSATNCSTATLT
+2625 
-2637 LVIGAPTIVANG
+2637 
-2649 DTRTVTD
+2649 
-2656 GVVGGT
+2656 
-2662 ISSVLTND
+2662 
-2670 SYNGVTNPST
+2670 
-2680 NSVTLSWG
+2680 
-2688 TLPAGVVTTTTV
+2688 
-2700 GELKVNAGT
+2700 
-2709 ASGTHQI
+2709 
-2716 PYTICD
+2716 
-2722 GVNSATNCSTATL
+2722 
-2735 TLVIGAPAIIANGDT
+2735 
-2750 RTVTNGV
+2750 
-2757 VGGTV
+2757 
-2762 SSVLT
+2762 
-2767 NDSYNGVL
+2767 
-2775 NPSTNSIT
+2775 
-2783 LSWGTLPAGVVT
+2783 
-2795 TTTVGELKVNAGTA
+2795 
-2809 SGTHQIPYTI
+2809 
-2819 CDGVNSATNCSTAT
+2819 
-2833 LTLVIGAPA
+2833 
-2842 IIANS
+2842 ANS

-2869 YNGVLNPS
+2869 YNGVLNPN
-2877 TNSITLSWGTLPAG
+2877 TNSVTLSWGTLPAG

-2896 TVGEL
+2896 NVGEL
-2901 KVNAGTASGTHQI
+2901 KVNPGTASGTHQI
-2914 PYTICDG
+2914 PYTICDK
-2921 VNSATNCST
+2921 VNTHNCST

-2942 TPTITVGGDSYTVT
+2942 TPTITAGGDSYTVT

-3008 PTGTPSGTYTMSYY
+3008 PSGTPSGTYTMSYYLCERANSSNCSTPTTVTVNVIGVVTPTVTPTITAGGDSYTVTGTITTPTTVGNILTNDSLGGQAPTVVSVTIHTATPTSATTPRIDPSTGNVIIPAGTPSGTYTMSYY

-3044 VSTPTVTPTIT
+3044 VSTPT
-3055 VGGDSYTVTGTITTP
+3055 
-3070 TTVGNILTNDSLG
+3070 
-3083 GQTPTVASVTIH
+3083 A
-3095 TATPTSATT
+3095 
-3104 PRIDPSTGNV
+3104 
-3114 VIPTGTPSGTY
+3114 
-3125 TMSYYLC
+3125 
-3132 ERANSSNCSTPTTVT
+3132 
-3147 VTVVGVS
+3147 
-3154 TPTVTPTITV
+3154 
-3164 GGDSYTVTGTITT
+3164 
-3177 PTTVGNILT
+3177 
-3186 NDSLGGQTPTVASV
+3186 
-3200 TIHTATPTSAT
+3200 
-3211 TPRIDPSTGNVVI
+3211 
-3224 PTGTPSG
+3224 
-3231 TYTMSYYLCERANS
+3231 
-3245 SNCSTPTTVTV
+3245 
-3256 TVVGVSTPTVT
+3256 
-3267 PTITV
+3267 
-3272 GGDSY
+3272 
-3277 TVTGTITTPTTVG
+3277 
-3290 NILTNDSLGGQ
+3290 
-3301 TPTVASVTIHTA
+3301 
-3313 TPTSAT
+3313 
-3319 TPRIDPSTGNVVI
+3319 
-3332 PTGTPSGT
+3332 
-3340 YTMSYYLCE
+3340 
-3349 RANSSNCSTPTTV
+3349 
-3362 TVTVVGVSTP
+3362 
-3372 TVTPTTIE
+3372 TPTTIE
-3380 ANGDTFVRN
+3380 ANGDTFVQN

-3422 PSTPAHTPYIHP
+3422 PSMPAHTPYIHP

-3516 NWQATPAGFT
+3516 NWQAAPAGFT

-3553 ATPTLCSEPAEVVVE
+3553 ATPTLCSEPAEVIVE

-3589 IEKGTATTLTS
+3589 IEKGTATALTS

-3681 VNGETFTYTGN
+3681 VNGETFTYTGS

-3731 DPSTGDV
+3731 DPSTGDI

-3743 TPAGNYTV
+3743 TPAGNYTI

-3766 AQVTVVIPA
+3766 ASVVVVIPPA
-3775 TPTPTVAPIAAD
+3775 PTPTPTVVPIAAD
-3787 DKVETARNTPI
+3787 DRVETVRNTPV

-3811 TTPNVVTTPLNG
+3811 TPTVVTAPLNG

-3846 LVYTLCNAGGCA
+3846 LVYTLCNASGCA

-3863 IEVTNKLIAYNGVSV
+3863 IEVTNKLIVYNGVSV

-3901 IYNRWGVKVWETQSY
+3901 IYNRWGVKVWEVQSY

-3932 IEAADKLPQGTYYY
+3932 VEAADKLPQGTYYY

>member
-14 MALLVLLSWGANAQV
+14 MALLVLLSWGASAQV
-29 AVNSVVADDQVQ
+29 AVNSVVAEDQVQ

-55 KIKLPPTKNTA
+55 KIKLPPAKNTA

-110 QNTEVV
+110 PNTEVV

-137 DKVKAEVTGETDD
+137 DKVKAQVTGETDD

-160 PPVVTVQGVTAIASA
+160 PPVVTVQGVTAIAAA

-203 PVGVTTVTLTPPTG
+203 PAGVTTVTLTPPTG

-228 GFLNAG
+228 GFRNAG

-239 LTKSAGFAGN
+239 LTKPTGFAGN
-249 EEVPITEVFKVAP
+249 ELVTITEVFKIA
-262 TLCGAQVKLGYV
+262 TSLCGGQVKLGYV
-274 PYWGLSATELFGQ
+274 PYWGLSATELFGE
-287 NTKVDRDITVRT
+287 NTKVDRNIQVRT
-299 YAPQIIQLSDNSKVY
+299 YSPKIIQTNDTNKRY
-314 FEYGAGLCAAT
+314 FEYGAGLCAAA
-325 GQKLGTFYGAFKNSS
+325 GQKLGTFYTAFKNNS
-340 TDATIYNNK
+340 TDATAYNNRIEN
-349 LKLSQWLTYFGVA
+349 LWQVRTYFDLT
-362 NFYIIA
+362 NFCIIA

-373 IPVTETSNNN
+373 IPIAETSNDGSSTKFDFSTN
-383 AADTVFNFPTN
+383 ATLRTTN
-394 AALLTT
+394 AALT
-400 NPALAGKDIGFTD
+400 GKDIGFTD

-430 ICYDLVSKGKP
+430 ICYDLVSKGIP
-441 FACNDLSI
+441 FACNALSI
-449 NPAYYF
+449 NPAYTYLY
-455 DGEGACGVLPQRGFT
+455 DNACGESIQSVESQG
-470 QNTYTRAYSHIN
+470 TYRRAYNRIN

-499 LTPGMTS
+499 LSPGMTS
-506 VSVSEKLQ
+506 IAAEEQLQ
-514 GQGNNVNNLRYHYYM
+514 GQGGRTNDLRYHYYM

-564 AGGVLSWTTPDI
+564 AGGVLSWTTPDT

-612 TISLMSRNQDGT
+612 TISMMSRNQDGT
-624 TFCPIPVACETATI
+624 TFCPIPVVCETATI

-726 KSIKVKVGT
+726 KSIKVKVGS
-735 HEMTL
+735 HETTL
-740 QATDSGVITRTNDAN
+740 QATDPGVITRSNDAS

-784 QVSNATENID
+784 QVSNATENQD
-794 LAQQSGITSYFYTLA
+794 LAEQSGITSYFYTLA

-847 NGFILNGCYPINVG
+847 NGFILNGCYPNNIG

-873 GSLLYEEYRPS
+873 GSLLYEEYRPG

-896 AYKITENPE
+896 AYKITDNPE
-905 YYYTADATQAR
+905 YYYTADAAQAR
-916 NNTASSTTIPL
+916 INTSSSVIIPL
-927 ANWVETIEGNK
+927 NKWVETTEGDK

-1009 YYHYANESTRSSTNI
+1009 YYHYANESTRPSTNI
-1024 TNNSVFLI
+1024 ANNSVFLF
-1032 ESKPQ
+1032 SAKPQ

-1090 NDAAGTTV
+1090 DNAAGTTV

-1479 GIPCA
+1479 GIACA

-1515 TEVKATAVPHANK
+1515 TEVKATAVPSANK
-1528 ENLTIEYKIANA
+1528 ENLTIQYKIANA

-1571 ATHTTTQSLAAG
+1571 ATHTTTQALVAG
-1583 ATSTVQTVTY
+1583 ATSTVQTFTY
-1593 LANQA
+1593 LADQA

-1645 FAYNAAAPAY
+1645 FAYNTAAPMY

-1708 VVVTPTTVTPDPN
+1708 VVVTPTTATPDPN

-1757 LTNATAITNNTTYYY
+1757 LGNTIALTNNTTYYY
-1772 SAQVAGLCESERRAI
+1772 SAQITGQCESARQAI
-1787 LVKIVAAPTALSVY
+1787 LVKIVATPTVSSSY

-1809 ATLWDTIDPTDSD
+1809 AALWDQIDPADSD

-1858 VTPTCESARVAV
+1858 VTPTCESMRVAV

-1882 SATTVLCPTA
+1882 SATTALCPTA

-1942 VSQLTTAGCEGGRA
+1942 VSQVTTAGCEGGRA
-1956 AITLVVNDATAPTLS
+1956 AITLVVKDVTAPTLS

-2051 NDTFTITHGAV
+2051 NDTFTVTHGAV

-2085 VSMTVVT
+2085 VSLSVT
-2092 PAIGATG
+2092 IPATGPAG

-2104 LNSNGTV
+2104 LNSNGTI

-2132 SAVTA
+2132 ATLTV
-2137 CDTATATV
+2137 CDTATATI
-2145 VVGAPAVIANNDTA
+2145 VVGAPAIIANGDTR
-2159 TVTNGI
+2159 TVTNGVV
-2165 TGGTVSSVLTNDSYN
+2165 GGT
-2180 GVTNPSTNSVTLS
+2180 
-2193 WGTLPA
+2193 
-2199 GVVTT
+2199 
-2204 TNVGEL
+2204 
-2210 KVNPG
+2210 
-2215 TASGTHQIPYTI
+2215 I
-2227 CDGVN
+2227 
-2232 SATNCSTAT
+2232 
-2241 LTLVIGAPAVIAN
+2241 
-2254 NDTATVTNGI
+2254 
-2264 TGGTVSS
+2264 SS

-2284 STNSVTLTWGTLPAG
+2284 NTNSVTLSWGTLPAG

-2318 THQIPYTICDKVNTH
+2318 THQIPYTICDKINNH

-2344 GAPGIIAN
+2344 GAPAVIAN

-2404 GELKVNPGT
+2404 GELKVNAGTASGTHYIPYTICDKVNTHNCSTATLTLVIGAPAVVANNDTATVTNGITGGTVSSVLTNDSYNGVLNPNTNSVTLSWGTLPAGVVTTTNVGELKVNAGTASGTHQIPYTICDKVNTHNCSTATLTLVIGAPAIIANSDTRTVTNGAVGGTVSSVLTNDSYNGVTNPSTNSVTLSWGALPAGVVTTTNIGELKVNPGT
-2413 ASGTHQIPYTICDKI
+2413 ASGTHQIPYTICDKV
-2428 NNHNC
+2428 NTHNC

-2440 VIGAPGI
+2440 VIGAPAVIANNDTATVTNGITGGTVSSVLTNDSYNGVTNPSTNSVTLSWGALPAGVVTTTTVGELKVNAGTASGTHQIPYTICDKVNTHNCSTATLTLVIGAPAI
-2447 IANSDTRTVTNGVV
+2447 IANGDTRTVTNGVV
-2461 GGTVSSVLTNDTY
+2461 GGTISSVLTNDSYNGVMNPSTNSVTLSWGTLPAGVVTTTTVGELKVNAGTASGTHQIPYTICDGVNSTTNCSTATLTLVIGAPTIVANNDTYTVTNGVDGGTVSNVLTNDTY

-2539 VIGAPAIIANGDT
+2539 VIGAPTVIANSDT

-2571 SYNGVTNPSTN
+2571 SYNGVLNPSTN

-2637 LVIGAPTIVANG
+2637 LVIGAPT
-2649 DTRTVTD
+2649 
-2656 GVVGGT
+2656 
-2662 ISSVLTND
+2662 
-2670 SYNGVTNPST
+2670 
-2680 NSVTLSWG
+2680 
-2688 TLPAGVVTTTTV
+2688 
-2700 GELKVNAGT
+2700 
-2709 ASGTHQI
+2709 
-2716 PYTICD
+2716 
-2722 GVNSATNCSTATL
+2722 
-2735 TLVIGAPAIIANGDT
+2735 
-2750 RTVTNGV
+2750 
-2757 VGGTV
+2757 
-2762 SSVLT
+2762 
-2767 NDSYNGVL
+2767 
-2775 NPSTNSIT
+2775 
-2783 LSWGTLPAGVVT
+2783 
-2795 TTTVGELKVNAGTA
+2795 
-2809 SGTHQIPYTI
+2809 
-2819 CDGVNSATNCSTAT
+2819 
-2833 LTLVIGAPA
+2833 
-2842 IIANS
+2842 
-2847 DTRTVTNGVVGGT
+2847 
-2860 VSSVLTNDS
+2860 
-2869 YNGVLNPS
+2869 
-2877 TNSITLSWGTLPAG
+2877 
-2891 VVTTT
+2891 
-2896 TVGEL
+2896 
-2901 KVNAGTASGTHQI
+2901 
-2914 PYTICDG
+2914 
-2921 VNSATNCST
+2921 
-2930 ATLTLVIGAPAV
+2930 V

-2964 VGNILTNDSLGGQ
+2964 VGNILTNDSIGGQ
-2977 TPTVASVTIHTATPT
+2977 TATVASVTIHTATPT

-3008 PTGTPSGTYTMSYY
+3008 PSGTPSGTYTMSYY

-3044 VSTPTVTPTIT
+3044 VSSPTP
-3055 VGGDSYTVTGTITTP
+3055 
-3070 TTVGNILTNDSLG
+3070 
-3083 GQTPTVASVTIH
+3083 
-3095 TATPTSATT
+3095 
-3104 PRIDPSTGNV
+3104 
-3114 VIPTGTPSGTY
+3114 
-3125 TMSYYLC
+3125 
-3132 ERANSSNCSTPTTVT
+3132 
-3147 VTVVGVS
+3147 
-3154 TPTVTPTITV
+3154 
-3164 GGDSYTVTGTITT
+3164 
-3177 PTTVGNILT
+3177 
-3186 NDSLGGQTPTVASV
+3186 
-3200 TIHTATPTSAT
+3200 
-3211 TPRIDPSTGNVVI
+3211 
-3224 PTGTPSG
+3224 
-3231 TYTMSYYLCERANS
+3231 
-3245 SNCSTPTTVTV
+3245 
-3256 TVVGVSTPTVT
+3256 
-3267 PTITV
+3267 
-3272 GGDSY
+3272 
-3277 TVTGTITTPTTVG
+3277 
-3290 NILTNDSLGGQ
+3290 
-3301 TPTVASVTIHTA
+3301 
-3313 TPTSAT
+3313 
-3319 TPRIDPSTGNVVI
+3319 
-3332 PTGTPSGT
+3332 
-3340 YTMSYYLCE
+3340 
-3349 RANSSNCSTPTTV
+3349 
-3362 TVTVVGVSTP
+3362 P

-3380 ANGDTFVRN
+3380 ANADTFVRN

-3422 PSTPAHTPYIHP
+3422 PSMPAHTPYIHP

-3635 TAHVATDTAV
+3635 TAHVATNTAV

-3775 TPTPTVAPIAAD
+3775 TPTSTVVPVAAD
-3787 DKVETARNTPI
+3787 DKVETARNTPV

-3811 TTPNVVTTPLNG
+3811 ITPNVVTAPLNG

-3901 IYNRWGVKVWETQSY
+3901 IYNRWGVKVWEVQSY

-3932 IEAADKLPQGTYYY
+3932 VEAADKLPQGTYYY

>member
-160 PPVVTVQGVTAIASA
+160 PPVVTVQGVTAIAAA

-784 QVSNATENID
+784 QVSNATENQD
-794 LAQQSGITSYFYTLA
+794 LAEQSGITSYFYTLA
-809 NKNDTAINAQGVHT
+809 NKADTAINAQGVHT

-966 EWLKVMVQASCKSKE
+966 EWLKVMAQASCKSKE
-981 FTGTDAQKLAAARLA
+981 FTGTDSQKLAAARLV

-1515 TEVKATAVPHANK
+1515 TEVKATAVPSANK

-1571 ATHTTTQSLAAG
+1571 ATHTTTQALGAG
-1583 ATSTVQTVTY
+1583 VTSTVQTFTY
-1593 LANQA
+1593 LADQA

-1603 RLAIRNV
+1603 RLAIRNI
-1610 DNKCLCDD
+1610 DNKCLCND

-1645 FAYNAAAPAY
+1645 FAYNTAAPVY

-1757 LTNATAITNNTTYYY
+1757 LGNTIVLTNNTTYYY
-1772 SAQVAGLCESERRAI
+1772 SAQVTGQCESTRQAI
-1787 LVKIVAAPTALSVY
+1787 LVKIVGTPAVSSSY

-1858 VTPTCESARVAV
+1858 VTPTCESMRVAV

-1882 SATTVLCPTA
+1882 SATTALCPTA

-1942 VSQLTTAGCEGGRA
+1942 VSQVTTAGCEGGRA
-1956 AITLVVNDATAPTLS
+1956 AITLVVDDATAPTLS
-1971 APAPLVTDCRNA
+1971 VPAPLVTDCRNA
-1983 AASITT
+1983 VASITT

-2193 WGTLPA
+2193 WGALPA

-2204 TNVGEL
+2204 TNIGEL
-2210 KVNPG
+2210 KVNAG

-2227 CDGVN
+2227 CDKVN
-2232 SATNCSTAT
+2232 THNCSTAT

-2271 VLTNDSYNGVLNP
+2271 VLTNDSYNGVTNP
-2284 STNSVTLTWGTLPAG
+2284 STNSVTLSWGALPAG

-2344 GAPGIIAN
+2344 GAPAVIAN
-2352 SDTRTVTNGVV
+2352 NDTATVTNGIT

-2372 NDSYNGVLNPGS
+2372 NDS
-2384 NSVTLSWGT
+2384 
-2393 LPAGVV
+2393 
-2399 TTTTV
+2399 
-2404 GELKVNPGT
+2404 
-2413 ASGTHQIPYTICDKI
+2413 
-2428 NNHNC
+2428 
-2433 STATLTL
+2433 
-2440 VIGAPGI
+2440 
-2447 IANSDTRTVTNGVV
+2447 
-2461 GGTVSSVLTNDTY
+2461 Y

-2490 TLPAGVVTT
+2490 ALPTGVVTT
-2499 TTVGELKVNAGTA
+2499 TNVGELKVNAGTA
-2512 SGTHQIPYTICDGVN
+2512 SGTHQIPYTICDKVN
-2527 SATNCSTATLTL
+2527 THNCSTATLTL
-2539 VIGAPAIIANGDT
+2539 VIGAPAVIANNNT
-2552 RTVTN
+2552 ATVTN
-2557 GVVGGTIS
+2557 GLTGGTVS

-2597 TTTVGELKVNAGTA
+2597 TTNIGELKVNAGTASGTYQIPYTICDKVNTHNCSTATLTLVIGAPAVIANNDTATVTNGITGGTVSSVLTNDSYNGVTNPSTNSVTLSWGALPAGVVTTTNVGELKVNAGTA

-2616 IPYTICDGV
+2616 IPYTICDKV
-2625 NSATNCSTATLT
+2625 NTHNCSTATLT
-2637 LVIGAPTIVANG
+2637 LVIGAPAVIANN
-2649 DTRTVTD
+2649 DTATVTN
-2656 GVVGGT
+2656 GITGGT
-2662 ISSVLTND
+2662 VSSVLTND

-2688 TLPAGVVTTTTV
+2688 TLPAGVVTTTNV

-2722 GVNSATNCSTATL
+2722 
-2735 TLVIGAPAIIANGDT
+2735 
-2750 RTVTNGV
+2750 
-2757 VGGTV
+2757 
-2762 SSVLT
+2762 
-2767 NDSYNGVL
+2767 
-2775 NPSTNSIT
+2775 
-2783 LSWGTLPAGVVT
+2783 
-2795 TTTVGELKVNAGTA
+2795 KVN
-2809 SGTHQIPYTI
+2809 TH
-2819 CDGVNSATNCSTAT
+2819 
-2833 LTLVIGAPA
+2833 
-2842 IIANS
+2842 
-2847 DTRTVTNGVVGGT
+2847 
-2860 VSSVLTNDS
+2860 
-2869 YNGVLNPS
+2869 
-2877 TNSITLSWGTLPAG
+2877 
-2891 VVTTT
+2891 
-2896 TVGEL
+2896 
-2901 KVNAGTASGTHQI
+2901 
-2914 PYTICDG
+2914 
-2921 VNSATNCST
+2921 NCST

-3008 PTGTPSGTYTMSYY
+3008 PSGTPSGTYTMSYY

-3030 NCSTPTTVTVTVVG
+3030 NCSTLTTVTVTVVG

-3114 VIPTGTPSGTY
+3114 VIPSGTPSGTY

-3132 ERANSSNCSTPTTVT
+3132 ERANSSNCSSPTTVT

-3154 TPTVTPTITV
+3154 
-3164 GGDSYTVTGTITT
+3164 S
-3177 PTTVGNILT
+3177 
-3186 NDSLGGQTPTVASV
+3186 
-3200 TIHTATPTSAT
+3200 
-3211 TPRIDPSTGNVVI
+3211 
-3224 PTGTPSG
+3224 
-3231 TYTMSYYLCERANS
+3231 
-3245 SNCSTPTTVTV
+3245 
-3256 TVVGVSTPTVT
+3256 
-3267 PTITV
+3267 
-3272 GGDSY
+3272 
-3277 TVTGTITTPTTVG
+3277 
-3290 NILTNDSLGGQ
+3290 
-3301 TPTVASVTIHTA
+3301 
-3313 TPTSAT
+3313 
-3319 TPRIDPSTGNVVI
+3319 
-3332 PTGTPSGT
+3332 
-3340 YTMSYYLCE
+3340 
-3349 RANSSNCSTPTTV
+3349 
-3362 TVTVVGVSTP
+3362 P

-3380 ANGDTFVRN
+3380 ANGDTFVQN

-3635 TAHVATDTAV
+3635 TVHVATDTAV
-3645 GRYEIPYTIC
+3645 GRYKIPYTIC
-3655 AKNGTLCSTTK
+3655 AKNGMLCSTTE

-3775 TPTPTVAPIAAD
+3775 TPTSTVVPVAAD
-3787 DKVETARNTPI
+3787 DKVETARNTPV

-3811 TTPNVVTTPLNG
+3811 TTPNVVTAPLNG

-3846 LVYTLCNAGGCA
+3846 LVYTLCNASGCA
-3858 TATVN
+3858 TATVS
-3863 IEVTNKLIAYNGVSV
+3863 IEVTHKLIAYNGVSV
-3878 NGSDKNNHFHIAG
+3878 NGSEKNNHFHIAG

-3901 IYNRWGVKVWETQSY
+3901 IYNRWGVKVFEVQHY

-3922 FKGISNGRVT
+3922 FKGISEGRVT
-3932 IEAADKLPQGTYYY
+3932 VEAADKLPQGTYYY
-3946 IIEYVDE
+3946 VIEYVDE

-3958 TMVGWLYLKKD
+3958 TMVGWLYLKK

>member
-1 MLILKKKTFKGLL
+1 
-14 MALLVLLSWGANAQV
+14 
-29 AVNSVVADDQVQ
+29 
-41 FANNTNFEIGTLTI
+41 
-55 KIKLPPTKNTA
+55 
-66 KVTVTLPTGIQYVA
+66 
-80 GSAAKGA
+80 
-87 NASSVALVAGSPV
+87 
-100 GTPVF
+100 
-105 TLVGT
+105 
-110 QNTEVV
+110 
-116 FTIKRKLTKAATAA
+116 
-130 IGGANLT
+130 
-137 DKVKAEVTGETDD
+137 
-150 EKDSNPYRVT
+150 
-160 PPVVTVQGVTAIASA
+160 
-175 QIGVNTTTFSIRNT
+175 
-189 GVGAARTIYFSIDY
+189 
-203 PVGVTTVTLTPPTG
+203 
-217 VTLAQVGTVPT
+217 
-228 GFLNAG
+228 
-234 KPLYS
+234 
-239 LTKSAGFAGN
+239 
-249 EEVPITEVFKVAP
+249 
-262 TLCGAQVKLGYV
+262 
-274 PYWGLSATELFGQ
+274 
-287 NTKVDRDITVRT
+287 
-299 YAPQIIQLSDNSKVY
+299 
-314 FEYGAGLCAAT
+314 
-325 GQKLGTFYGAFKNSS
+325 
-340 TDATIYNNK
+340 
-349 LKLSQWLTYFGVA
+349 
-362 NFYIIA
+362 
-368 TDGTK
+368 
-373 IPVTETSNNN
+373 
-383 AADTVFNFPTN
+383 
-394 AALLTT
+394 
-400 NPALAGKDIGFTD
+400 
-413 EDGDGYLDDL
+413 
-423 KPGAEIR
+423 
-430 ICYDLVSKGKP
+430 
-441 FACNDLSI
+441 
-449 NPAYYF
+449 
-455 DGEGACGVLPQRGFT
+455 
-470 QNTYTRAYSHIN
+470 
-482 KSIFPAQL
+482 
-490 VLNTPEKGY
+490 
-499 LTPGMTS
+499 
-506 VSVSEKLQ
+506 
-514 GQGNNVNNLRYHYYM
+514 M

-542 HYTLN
+542 HYTPN

-564 AGGVLSWTTPDI
+564 AGGVLSWTTPDT

-612 TISLMSRNQDGT
+612 TISMMSRNQDGT
-624 TFCPIPVACETATI
+624 TFCPIPVVCETATI

-735 HEMTL
+735 HETTL
-740 QATDSGVITRTNDAN
+740 QATDSGVITRSNDAN

-784 QVSNATENID
+784 QASNATENQD
-794 LAQQSGITSYFYTLA
+794 LAEQSGITSYFYTLA

-847 NGFILNGCYPINVG
+847 NGFILNGCYPNNIG

-873 GSLLYEEYRPS
+873 GSLLYEEYRPG

-905 YYYTADATQAR
+905 YYYTANATQAR
-916 NNTASSTTIPL
+916 INTSSSTTIPL
-927 ANWVETIEGNK
+927 ANWVETTEGNK

-943 TNPTN
+943 HNPTN
-948 TADPYFLRP
+948 TADPYFLPP

-1009 YYHYANESTRSSTNI
+1009 YYHYANESTRPSTNI
-1024 TNNSVFLI
+1024 ANNSVFLL
-1032 ESKPQ
+1032 SAKPQ

-1054 EQSSVFALEA
+1054 EQSAVFALEA

-1090 NDAAGTTV
+1090 DNAAGTTV

-1213 FGANLVVTKQAG
+1213 FGANLVVTKQPG

-1369 AVNSSV
+1369 SVNSSV
-1375 PSFAVGNDARLHIR
+1375 PSFVIGSDARLHIR
-1389 FPQLYDIQSSDISV
+1389 FPQTYDIQSGDISV
-1403 DRSVFPQSNPASNWP
+1403 DRTAFPQANANSNWT
-1418 DPSVESR
+1418 DPTVVSR
-1425 TTVGSDN
+1425 TTVGNDS
-1432 EIIMVVPAGMKDTH
+1432 EIIMVVPAGMKNSQ
-1446 YFEVTVK
+1446 YFDVTVK

-1479 GIPCA
+1479 GIACP
-1484 TLSPPVCP
+1484 TLPPSFVCP

-1504 VIKNDRADLSI
+1504 VIKNERADLSI
-1515 TEVKATAVPHANK
+1515 TEVKATAVPSANK

-1571 ATHTTTQSLAAG
+1571 ATHTTTQALGAG
-1583 ATSTVQTVTY
+1583 VTSTVQTFTY
-1593 LANQA
+1593 LADQA

-1603 RLAIRNV
+1603 RLSIRNI

-1618 KDVALPTPT
+1618 KDVALPTPA

-1645 FAYNAAAPAY
+1645 FAYNTAAPMY

-1666 SAANTPTPT
+1666 SAANVATPT
-1675 FTYSGAKL
+1675 FLYSGAKL

-1708 VVVTPTTVTPDPN
+1708 VVVTPTTATPAPN

-1744 TLRVYSTATATAE
+1744 TLRVYSTATATAQ
-1757 LTNATAITNNTTYYY
+1757 LADATAITNNTTYYY

-1787 LVKIVAAPTALSVY
+1787 LVKIVAAPNALSVY

-1882 SATTVLCPTA
+1882 SATTALCPTA

-1942 VSQLTTAGCEGGRA
+1942 VSQVTTAGCEGGRA
-1956 AITLVVNDATAPTLS
+1956 AITLVVKDVTAPTLS

-1989 WLGTVTA
+1989 WLGTATA

-2036 TTQTRTITLV
+2036 NTQTRTITLV

-2051 NDTFTITHGAV
+2051 NDTFTVTHGAV

-2085 VSMTVVT
+2085 VSLSVTV
-2092 PAIGATG
+2092 PATGAAG

-2104 LNSNGTV
+2104 LNSNGSI

-2132 SAVTA
+2132 ATLTV

-2145 VVGAPAVIANNDTA
+2145 VVGAPA
-2159 TVTNGI
+2159 
-2165 TGGTVSSVLTNDSYN
+2165 
-2180 GVTNPSTNSVTLS
+2180 
-2193 WGTLPA
+2193 
-2199 GVVTT
+2199 
-2204 TNVGEL
+2204 
-2210 KVNPG
+2210 
-2215 TASGTHQIPYTI
+2215 
-2227 CDGVN
+2227 
-2232 SATNCSTAT
+2232 
-2241 LTLVIGAPAVIAN
+2241 
-2254 NDTATVTNGI
+2254 
-2264 TGGTVSS
+2264 
-2271 VLTNDSYNGVLNP
+2271 
-2284 STNSVTLTWGTLPAG
+2284 
-2299 VVTTTN
+2299 
-2305 VGELKVNAGTASG
+2305 
-2318 THQIPYTICDKVNTH
+2318 
-2333 NCSTATLTLVI
+2333 
-2344 GAPGIIAN
+2344 IIAN
-2352 SDTRTVTNGVV
+2352 GDTRTVTDGVV
-2363 GGTVSSVLT
+2363 GGT
-2372 NDSYNGVLNPGS
+2372 
-2384 NSVTLSWGT
+2384 
-2393 LPAGVV
+2393 
-2399 TTTTV
+2399 
-2404 GELKVNPGT
+2404 
-2413 ASGTHQIPYTICDKI
+2413 I
-2428 NNHNC
+2428 
-2433 STATLTL
+2433 
-2440 VIGAPGI
+2440 
-2447 IANSDTRTVTNGVV
+2447 
-2461 GGTVSSVLTNDTY
+2461 SSVLTNDTY

-2512 SGTHQIPYTICDGVN
+2512 SGTHQIPYTICD
-2527 SATNCSTATLTL
+2527 
-2539 VIGAPAIIANGDT
+2539 
-2552 RTVTN
+2552 
-2557 GVVGGTIS
+2557 
-2565 SVLTND
+2565 
-2571 SYNGVTNPSTN
+2571 
-2582 SVTLSWGTLPAGVVT
+2582 
-2597 TTTVGELKVNAGTA
+2597 KVN
-2611 SGTHQ
+2611 TH
-2616 IPYTICDGV
+2616 
-2625 NSATNCSTATLT
+2625 NCSTATLT
-2637 LVIGAPTIVANG
+2637 LVIGAPTV
-2649 DTRTVTD
+2649 
-2656 GVVGGT
+2656 
-2662 ISSVLTND
+2662 
-2670 SYNGVTNPST
+2670 
-2680 NSVTLSWG
+2680 
-2688 TLPAGVVTTTTV
+2688 
-2700 GELKVNAGT
+2700 
-2709 ASGTHQI
+2709 
-2716 PYTICD
+2716 
-2722 GVNSATNCSTATL
+2722 
-2735 TLVIGAPAIIANGDT
+2735 IANSDT

-2757 VGGTV
+2757 AGGTI

-2833 LTLVIGAPA
+2833 LTLVIGAP
-2842 IIANS
+2842 
-2847 DTRTVTNGVVGGT
+2847 T
-2860 VSSVLTNDS
+2860 
-2869 YNGVLNPS
+2869 
-2877 TNSITLSWGTLPAG
+2877 
-2891 VVTTT
+2891 
-2896 TVGEL
+2896 
-2901 KVNAGTASGTHQI
+2901 
-2914 PYTICDG
+2914 
-2921 VNSATNCST
+2921 
-2930 ATLTLVIGAPAV
+2930 V

-2964 VGNILTNDSLGGQ
+2964 VGNILTNDSIGGQ
-2977 TPTVASVTIHTATPT
+2977 TATVASVTIHTATPT

-3022 LCERANSS
+3022 LCE
-3030 NCSTPTTVTVTVVG
+3030 
-3044 VSTPTVTPTIT
+3044 
-3055 VGGDSYTVTGTITTP
+3055 
-3070 TTVGNILTNDSLG
+3070 
-3083 GQTPTVASVTIH
+3083 Q
-3095 TATPTSATT
+3095 
-3104 PRIDPSTGNV
+3104 
-3114 VIPTGTPSGTY
+3114 
-3125 TMSYYLC
+3125 
-3132 ERANSSNCSTPTTVT
+3132 
-3147 VTVVGVS
+3147 
-3154 TPTVTPTITV
+3154 
-3164 GGDSYTVTGTITT
+3164 
-3177 PTTVGNILT
+3177 
-3186 NDSLGGQTPTVASV
+3186 
-3200 TIHTATPTSAT
+3200 
-3211 TPRIDPSTGNVVI
+3211 
-3224 PTGTPSG
+3224 
-3231 TYTMSYYLCERANS
+3231 
-3245 SNCSTPTTVTV
+3245 
-3256 TVVGVSTPTVT
+3256 
-3267 PTITV
+3267 
-3272 GGDSY
+3272 
-3277 TVTGTITTPTTVG
+3277 
-3290 NILTNDSLGGQ
+3290 
-3301 TPTVASVTIHTA
+3301 
-3313 TPTSAT
+3313 
-3319 TPRIDPSTGNVVI
+3319 
-3332 PTGTPSGT
+3332 
-3340 YTMSYYLCE
+3340 
-3349 RANSSNCSTPTTV
+3349 ANSSNCSTPTTV

-3380 ANGDTFVRN
+3380 ANGDTFVQN

-3422 PSTPAHTPYIHP
+3422 PSMPAHTPYIHL

-3480 NDGRHL
+3480 NDGKHL

-3666 LVVTVLAPTVTPTIE
+3666 LVVTVLVPTVTPTIE

-3731 DPSTGDV
+3731 APSTGDV

-3775 TPTPTVAPIAAD
+3775 TPTSTVAPIAAD
-3787 DKVETARNTPI
+3787 DKVETARNTPV

-3811 TTPNVVTTPLNG
+3811 TTPNVVTAPLNG

-3838 TGFVGTDR
+3838 TGFVGTDL

-3901 IYNRWGVKVWETQSY
+3901 IYNRWGVKVWEVQSY

-3922 FKGISNGRVT
+3922 FRGISNGRVT
-3932 IEAADKLPQGTYYY
+3932 VEAADKLPQGTYYY

>member
-29 AVNSVVADDQVQ
+29 AVNSVVAEDQVQ

-110 QNTEVV
+110 PNTEVV

-239 LTKSAGFAGN
+239 LTKPTGFAGN

-1024 TNNSVFLI
+1024 ANNSVFLI

-1356 NACDNGATYKVRV
+1356 NACDTGATYKVRV

-1453 IKQKANTLVDCTTQ
+1453 IKQKANTLVDCTTPQ
-1467 RNIKVLTTDKIT
+1467 NIKVLTTDKIT

-1515 TEVKATAVPHANK
+1515 TEVKATAVPSANK

-1571 ATHTTTQSLAAG
+1571 ATHTTTQALGAG
-1583 ATSTVQTVTY
+1583 VTSTVQTFTY
-1593 LANQA
+1593 LADQA

-1603 RLAIRNV
+1603 RLAIRNI

-1618 KDVALPTPT
+1618 KDVALPTPA

-1721 AVNLCAGNT
+1721 TVNLCAGNK

-1757 LTNATAITNNTTYYY
+1757 LGNTIVLTNNTTYYY
-1772 SAQVAGLCESERRAI
+1772 SAQVTGQCESTRQAI
-1787 LVKIVAAPTALSVY
+1787 LVKIVGTPAVSSSY

-1809 ATLWDTIDPTDSD
+1809 AALWDIIDPTDND

-1829 VASGGTPLDRNTVLQ
+1829 VALGGTPLDRNTVLQ

-1882 SATTVLCPTA
+1882 SATTALCPTA

-1942 VSQLTTAGCEGGRA
+1942 VSQVTTAGCEGGRA

-2051 NDTFTITHGAV
+2051 NDTFTVTHGAV

-2085 VSMTVVT
+2085 VSLTVTT
-2092 PAIGATG
+2092 PAVGLTG

-2104 LNSNGTV
+2104 LNANGTI

-2132 SAVTA
+2132 ATLTVCDSATV
-2137 CDTATATV
+2137 TV
-2145 VVGAPAVIANNDTA
+2145 VVGAPAIIANGDTR
-2159 TVTNGI
+2159 TVTNGVV
-2165 TGGTVSSVLTNDSYN
+2165 GGTVSSVLTNDSYN
-2180 GVTNPSTNSVTLS
+2180 GVLNPNTNSVTLS
-2193 WGTLPA
+2193 WGTLPAGVVTTTTVGELKVNPGTASGTHYIPYTICDKVNTHNCSTATLTLVIGAPAVIANSDTRTVTNGVVGGTVSNVLINDSYNGVLNPNTNSVTLSWGALPA

-2241 LTLVIGAPAVIAN
+2241 LTLVIGAPTIVAN
-2254 NDTATVTNGI
+2254 SDTRTVTNGAV
-2264 TGGTVSS
+2264 GGTVSS
-2271 VLTNDSYNGVLNP
+2271 VLTNDSYNGVMNP
-2284 STNSVTLTWGTLPAG
+2284 STNSITLSWGTLPAG
-2299 VVTTTN
+2299 VVTTTT

-2318 THQIPYTICDKVNTH
+2318 THQIPYTICDGVNSAT

-2344 GAPGIIAN
+2344 GAPTIVAN
-2352 SDTRTVTNGVV
+2352 NDTYTVTNGVD
-2363 GGTVSSVLT
+2363 GGTVS
-2372 NDSYNGVLNPGS
+2372 N
-2384 NSVTLSWGT
+2384 
-2393 LPAGVV
+2393 
-2399 TTTTV
+2399 
-2404 GELKVNPGT
+2404 
-2413 ASGTHQIPYTICDKI
+2413 
-2428 NNHNC
+2428 
-2433 STATLTL
+2433 
-2440 VIGAPGI
+2440 
-2447 IANSDTRTVTNGVV
+2447 
-2461 GGTVSSVLTNDTY
+2461 VLTNDTY

-2539 VIGAPAIIANGDT
+2539 VIGAPTVIANGDT

-2571 SYNGVTNPSTN
+2571 SYNGVT
-2582 SVTLSWGTLPAGVVT
+2582 
-2597 TTTVGELKVNAGTA
+2597 
-2611 SGTHQ
+2611 
-2616 IPYTICDGV
+2616 
-2625 NSATNCSTATLT
+2625 
-2637 LVIGAPTIVANG
+2637 
-2649 DTRTVTD
+2649 
-2656 GVVGGT
+2656 
-2662 ISSVLTND
+2662 
-2670 SYNGVTNPST
+2670 
-2680 NSVTLSWG
+2680 
-2688 TLPAGVVTTTTV
+2688 
-2700 GELKVNAGT
+2700 
-2709 ASGTHQI
+2709 
-2716 PYTICD
+2716 
-2722 GVNSATNCSTATL
+2722 
-2735 TLVIGAPAIIANGDT
+2735 
-2750 RTVTNGV
+2750 
-2757 VGGTV
+2757 
-2762 SSVLT
+2762 
-2767 NDSYNGVL
+2767 

-2833 LTLVIGAPA
+2833 LTLVIGA
-2842 IIANS
+2842 
-2847 DTRTVTNGVVGGT
+2847 
-2860 VSSVLTNDS
+2860 
-2869 YNGVLNPS
+2869 
-2877 TNSITLSWGTLPAG
+2877 
-2891 VVTTT
+2891 
-2896 TVGEL
+2896 
-2901 KVNAGTASGTHQI
+2901 
-2914 PYTICDG
+2914 
-2921 VNSATNCST
+2921 
-2930 ATLTLVIGAPAV
+2930 
-2942 TPTITVGGDSYTVT
+2942 
-2956 GTITTPTT
+2956 
-2964 VGNILTNDSLGGQ
+2964 
-2977 TPTVASVTIHTATPT
+2977 
-2992 SATTPRIDPS
+2992 
-3002 TGNVVI
+3002 
-3008 PTGTPSGTYTMSYY
+3008 
-3022 LCERANSS
+3022 
-3030 NCSTPTTVTVTVVG
+3030 
-3044 VSTPTVTPTIT
+3044 PTVTPTIT

-3114 VIPTGTPSGTY
+3114 VIPS
-3125 TMSYYLC
+3125 
-3132 ERANSSNCSTPTTVT
+3132 
-3147 VTVVGVS
+3147 
-3154 TPTVTPTITV
+3154 
-3164 GGDSYTVTGTITT
+3164 
-3177 PTTVGNILT
+3177 
-3186 NDSLGGQTPTVASV
+3186 
-3200 TIHTATPTSAT
+3200 
-3211 TPRIDPSTGNVVI
+3211 
-3224 PTGTPSG
+3224 
-3231 TYTMSYYLCERANS
+3231 
-3245 SNCSTPTTVTV
+3245 
-3256 TVVGVSTPTVT
+3256 
-3267 PTITV
+3267 
-3272 GGDSY
+3272 
-3277 TVTGTITTPTTVG
+3277 
-3290 NILTNDSLGGQ
+3290 
-3301 TPTVASVTIHTA
+3301 
-3313 TPTSAT
+3313 
-3319 TPRIDPSTGNVVI
+3319 
-3332 PTGTPSGT
+3332 GTPSGT

-3422 PSTPAHTPYIHP
+3422 PSMPAHTPYIHP

-3568 VTAATPV
+3568 ITAATPV

-3589 IEKGTATTLTS
+3589 IEKGTATALTS

-3681 VNGETFTYTGN
+3681 VNGETFTYTGS

-3775 TPTPTVAPIAAD
+3775 TPTSTVVPVAAD
-3787 DKVETARNTPI
+3787 DKVETARNTPV

-3823 TAVVNPDGTIEYTPN
+3823 TAVVNTDGTIEYTPN

-3863 IEVTNKLIAYNGVSV
+3863 IEVTNKLIVYNGISV

-3901 IYNRWGVKVWETQSY
+3901 IYNRWGVKVWEVQSY

-3932 IEAADKLPQGTYYY
+3932 VEAADKLPQGTYYY

>member
-1 MLILKKKTFKGLL
+1 

-55 KIKLPPTKNTA
+55 KIKLPGGKTTA

-228 GFLNAG
+228 GFRNAG

-239 LTKSAGFAGN
+239 LTKPTGFAGN
-249 EEVPITEVFKVAP
+249 ELVTITEVFKIAP
-262 TLCGAQVKLGYV
+262 SLCGAQPKLGYV
-274 PYWGLSATELFGQ
+274 PYWGLSATELFGE
-287 NTKVDRDITVRT
+287 NTKVDRNIQVRT
-299 YAPQIIQLSDNSKVY
+299 YSPKIIQTSDTNKKY

-325 GQKLGTFYGAFKNSS
+325 GQKFGTFYTAFKNNS
-340 TDATIYNNK
+340 TDATAYNNRIEK
-349 LKLSQWLTYFGVA
+349 LWQVRTYFNLT
-362 NFYIIA
+362 NFCIIA

-373 IPVTETSNNN
+373 IPIAETSNDGN
-383 AADTVFNFPTN
+383 ATKFDFSTN
-394 AALLTT
+394 AALRTT
-400 NPALAGKDIGFTD
+400 NAALTGKDIGFTD

-430 ICYDLVSKGKP
+430 ICYDLVSKGIP
-441 FACNDLSI
+441 FACNTLSI
-449 NPAYYF
+449 GPSYTYLYDN
-455 DGEGACGVLPQRGFT
+455 ACGESIQSVEAQLTYVRA
-470 QNTYTRAYSHIN
+470 YTRIN

-490 VLNTPEKGY
+490 LLNTPEKGY
-499 LTPGMTS
+499 LSPGMTS
-506 VSVSEKLQ
+506 VSASEQLQ
-514 GQGNNVNNLRYHYYM
+514 GQGNNVNNIRYHYYM

-542 HYTLN
+542 HYTPN

-564 AGGVLSWTTPDI
+564 AGGVLSWTTPDT

-612 TISLMSRNQDGT
+612 TISMMSRNQDGT
-624 TFCPIPVACETATI
+624 TFCPIPVVCETATI

-735 HEMTL
+735 HETTL
-740 QATDSGVITRTNDAN
+740 QATDSGVITRSNDAN

-784 QVSNATENID
+784 QASNATENQD
-794 LAQQSGITSYFYTLA
+794 LAEQSGITSYFYTLA

-847 NGFILNGCYPINVG
+847 NGFILNGCYPNNIG

-873 GSLLYEEYRPS
+873 GSLLYEEYRPG

-905 YYYTADATQAR
+905 YYYTANATQAR
-916 NNTASSTTIPL
+916 INTSSSTTIPL
-927 ANWVETIEGNK
+927 ANWVETTEGNK

-943 TNPTN
+943 HNPTN
-948 TADPYFLRP
+948 TADPYFLPP

-1009 YYHYANESTRSSTNI
+1009 YYHYANESTRPSTNI
-1024 TNNSVFLI
+1024 ANNSVFLL
-1032 ESKPQ
+1032 SAKPQ

-1054 EQSSVFALEA
+1054 EQSAVFALEA

-1090 NDAAGTTV
+1090 DNAAGTTV

-1213 FGANLVVTKQAG
+1213 FGANLVVTKQPG

-1515 TEVKATAVPHANK
+1515 TEVKATAVPSANK

-1571 ATHTTTQSLAAG
+1571 ATHTTTQALGAG
-1583 ATSTVQTVTY
+1583 VTSTVQTFTY
-1593 LANQA
+1593 LADQA

-1603 RLAIRNV
+1603 RLAIRNI

-1618 KDVALPTPT
+1618 KDVALPTPA

-1638 CETASVT
+1638 CETAPAT
-1645 FAYNAAAPAY
+1645 FTYNAAAPAY

-1688 VTYTLTVKRTNGCE
+1688 VTYTLTVKRTNGCQ

-1721 AVNLCAGNT
+1721 TVNLCAGNT

-1744 TLRVYSTATATAE
+1744 TLRVYSTATATAQ
-1757 LTNATAITNNTTYYY
+1757 LADATAITNNTTYYY

-1787 LVKIVAAPTALSVY
+1787 LVKIVAAPNALSLY

-1882 SATTVLCPTA
+1882 SATTALCPTA

-1942 VSQLTTAGCEGGRA
+1942 VSQVTTAGCEGGRA
-1956 AITLVVNDATAPTLS
+1956 AITLVVKDVTAPILS

-2046 SIKAE
+2046 SIKAQD
-2051 NDTFTITHGAV
+2051 DTFTVTHGAV

-2132 SAVTA
+2132 ATLTV
-2137 CDTATATV
+2137 CDTATATIV
-2145 VVGAPAVIANNDTA
+2145 VGAPAIIANSDTRTVTNGVVGGTISSVLTNDSYNGVTNPSTNSVTLSWGALPAGVVTTTTVGELKVNPGTASGTHQIPYTICDKVNTHNCSTATLTLVIGAPAVIANNDTA

-2193 WGTLPA
+2193 WGALPA

-2204 TNVGEL
+2204 TTVGEL
-2210 KVNPG
+2210 KVNVG

-2227 CDGVN
+2227 CDKVN
-2232 SATNCSTAT
+2232 THNCSTAT
-2241 LTLVIGAPAVIAN
+2241 LTLVIGAPAVVAN
-2254 NDTATVTNGI
+2254 NDTATVTNGL

-2271 VLTNDSYNGVLNP
+2271 VLTNDSYNGVTNP
-2284 STNSVTLTWGTLPAG
+2284 STNSITLSWGTLPTG
-2299 VVTTTN
+2299 GVTTTN

-2344 GAPGIIAN
+2344 GAP
-2352 SDTRTVTNGVV
+2352 
-2363 GGTVSSVLT
+2363 
-2372 NDSYNGVLNPGS
+2372 
-2384 NSVTLSWGT
+2384 
-2393 LPAGVV
+2393 
-2399 TTTTV
+2399 
-2404 GELKVNPGT
+2404 
-2413 ASGTHQIPYTICDKI
+2413 TI
-2428 NNHNC
+2428 
-2433 STATLTL
+2433 
-2440 VIGAPGI
+2440 
-2447 IANSDTRTVTNGVV
+2447 
-2461 GGTVSSVLTNDTY
+2461 
-2474 NGVTN
+2474 
-2479 PSTNSVTLSWG
+2479 
-2490 TLPAGVVTT
+2490 
-2499 TTVGELKVNAGTA
+2499 
-2512 SGTHQIPYTICDGVN
+2512 
-2527 SATNCSTATLTL
+2527 
-2539 VIGAPAIIANGDT
+2539 
-2552 RTVTN
+2552 
-2557 GVVGGTIS
+2557 
-2565 SVLTND
+2565 
-2571 SYNGVTNPSTN
+2571 
-2582 SVTLSWGTLPAGVVT
+2582 
-2597 TTTVGELKVNAGTA
+2597 
-2611 SGTHQ
+2611 
-2616 IPYTICDGV
+2616 
-2625 NSATNCSTATLT
+2625 
-2637 LVIGAPTIVANG
+2637 
-2649 DTRTVTD
+2649 
-2656 GVVGGT
+2656 
-2662 ISSVLTND
+2662 
-2670 SYNGVTNPST
+2670 
-2680 NSVTLSWG
+2680 
-2688 TLPAGVVTTTTV
+2688 
-2700 GELKVNAGT
+2700 
-2709 ASGTHQI
+2709 
-2716 PYTICD
+2716 
-2722 GVNSATNCSTATL
+2722 
-2735 TLVIGAPAIIANGDT
+2735 
-2750 RTVTNGV
+2750 
-2757 VGGTV
+2757 
-2762 SSVLT
+2762 
-2767 NDSYNGVL
+2767 
-2775 NPSTNSIT
+2775 
-2783 LSWGTLPAGVVT
+2783 
-2795 TTTVGELKVNAGTA
+2795 
-2809 SGTHQIPYTI
+2809 
-2819 CDGVNSATNCSTAT
+2819 
-2833 LTLVIGAPA
+2833 
-2842 IIANS
+2842 
-2847 DTRTVTNGVVGGT
+2847 
-2860 VSSVLTNDS
+2860 
-2869 YNGVLNPS
+2869 
-2877 TNSITLSWGTLPAG
+2877 
-2891 VVTTT
+2891 
-2896 TVGEL
+2896 
-2901 KVNAGTASGTHQI
+2901 
-2914 PYTICDG
+2914 
-2921 VNSATNCST
+2921 
-2930 ATLTLVIGAPAV
+2930 

-2992 SATTPRIDPS
+2992 SAATPRIDPS
-3002 TGNVVI
+3002 TGNVII
-3008 PTGTPSGTYTMSYY
+3008 PSGTPSGTYTMSYY

-3104 PRIDPSTGNV
+3104 PRIDPNTGNV
-3114 VIPTGTPSGTY
+3114 IIP
-3125 TMSYYLC
+3125 
-3132 ERANSSNCSTPTTVT
+3132 A
-3147 VTVVGVS
+3147 
-3154 TPTVTPTITV
+3154 
-3164 GGDSYTVTGTITT
+3164 
-3177 PTTVGNILT
+3177 
-3186 NDSLGGQTPTVASV
+3186 
-3200 TIHTATPTSAT
+3200 
-3211 TPRIDPSTGNVVI
+3211 
-3224 PTGTPSG
+3224 
-3231 TYTMSYYLCERANS
+3231 
-3245 SNCSTPTTVTV
+3245 
-3256 TVVGVSTPTVT
+3256 
-3267 PTITV
+3267 
-3272 GGDSY
+3272 
-3277 TVTGTITTPTTVG
+3277 
-3290 NILTNDSLGGQ
+3290 
-3301 TPTVASVTIHTA
+3301 
-3313 TPTSAT
+3313 
-3319 TPRIDPSTGNVVI
+3319 
-3332 PTGTPSGT
+3332 GTPSGT

-3372 TVTPTTIE
+3372 TVTPTTIQ
-3380 ANGDTFVRN
+3380 ANGDTFVQN

-3422 PSTPAHTPYIHP
+3422 PSMPAHTPYIHP

-3635 TAHVATDTAV
+3635 TVHVATDTAV
-3645 GRYEIPYTIC
+3645 GRYKIPYTIC
-3655 AKNGTLCSTTK
+3655 AKNGILCSTTE

-3681 VNGETFTYTGN
+3681 VNGETFTYTGS

-3775 TPTPTVAPIAAD
+3775 TPTSTVVPIAAD
-3787 DKVETARNTPI
+3787 DRVETARNTPV

-3811 TTPNVVTTPLNG
+3811 TTPNVVTAPLNG

-3932 IEAADKLPQGTYYY
+3932 VEAADKLPQGTYYY